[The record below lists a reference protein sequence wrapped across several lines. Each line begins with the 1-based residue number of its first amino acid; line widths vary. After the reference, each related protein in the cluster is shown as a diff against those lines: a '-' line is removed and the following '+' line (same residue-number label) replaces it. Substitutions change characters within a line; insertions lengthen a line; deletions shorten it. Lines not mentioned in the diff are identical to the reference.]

1 MAFKKAGLISKFISK
16 GSFKLNK
23 ISKKIFKLNPILKR
37 EKPLKRHKKTKSIK
51 KPFNKNKSFLKA
63 SVLLIGALGGLP
75 HLRASECRYWSWWS
89 GYHDKI
95 ESGSNS
101 PTHNSYCLFSSTQG
115 SGTYYLNT
123 LTTYS
128 AGGASFTQKFNNGT
142 LNVGGNIRFGGTGVN
157 GVNVG
162 YITGTYD
169 AQTINFNSSRITT
182 GNSLSDGGGAT
193 LNFNATN
200 RITINQASFDN
211 SDAGAQHSYMN
222 FKGSNINVS
231 GSSFTDDTNGGF
243 SFSGNNNNSAIS
255 FNKTKFNQG
264 TYNFTNSANLSFN
277 NSNFNQSTYNFNS
290 LQSTFNN
297 STFNQGTYNFT
308 DNTSFNNDTF
318 NQGTYNFNTSKVS
331 FSGANTL
338 NSSSPFASLKGS
350 VSFGSGAVFNLNQTL
365 NANQTYDILTT
376 NGTIQYGVYQSY
388 LWDLINYKGDKA
400 ISHVEVGNNTYD
412 VTFDINGQD
421 ETLQETFSNKSITTQ
436 FLGDDLQA
444 KAKATYQ
451 QDLNN
456 SQSALSN
463 ATNDNK
469 IASADTGYTNNQNT
483 TIKQDAQNLEHTSQQ
498 IAKDE
503 QALQGD
509 LNKLKQLANSS
520 FNEQAFNQAQS
531 KEQQDEQTLQNE
543 ENTFSSEQEGLEKA
557 LANAK
562 EQQEQ
567 QQAQAT
573 YQQDLNNSQ
582 SALSN
587 ATNDNKIASAD
598 TDYTKNQN
606 TAIKQDAQNLENTSQ
621 QITQDQKDLEQDL
634 DKLQQLANSKTGFN
648 EQAFNQAQSTEQQDE
663 QTLQNEEETF
673 SSEQEG
679 LEKALANAK
688 HTSPTPTKHTAQ
700 NNPPN
705 KVSPPTQNLPTTNV
719 WNGVYNFQNQTY
731 SKKGIYYID
740 PNLSGQS
747 GQSGNTLSTYGYL
760 DWFTL
765 KNKFSVNANNGT
777 LIIGNNTE
785 SANTK
790 GLIWIGD
797 DKGLV
802 YYNTGT
808 FNAANIYL
816 TSNLKTGN
824 GFSGEG
830 ATLNFNATN
839 RITIN
844 QASFDNSDAGAQHSY
859 MNFKGSNINVSGSSF
874 TDDTN
879 GGFSFSGNNNN
890 SAISFN
896 KTKFNQGTYNFT
908 NSANLSFNNSNFNQS
923 TYNFN
928 SLQSTFNNSTF
939 NQGTYNFTDNTSF
952 NNDTFNQG
960 TYNFNTSKV
969 SFSGA
974 NTLNSSSP
982 FASLKGSVSFGS
994 GAVFNLNQTLNANQT
1009 YDILTT
1015 NGTIQYGVYQSYL
1028 WDLINY
1034 KGDKAI
1040 SHVEVGN
1047 NTYDVTFDIN
1057 GQDETLQETF
1067 SNKSITTQFLGDDLQ
1082 AKAKATYQQDLNNS
1096 QSALSNATNDNK
1108 IASADTGYTNNQN
1121 TTIKQDAQ
1129 NLEHTSQQIAKD
1141 EQALQGD
1148 LNKLKQL
1155 ANSSFNEQ
1163 AFNQAQSKE
1172 QQDEQTLQN
1181 EEETFS
1187 SEQEGLE
1194 KALAN
1199 AKPAS
1204 PTPTPTP
1211 TPTPSPTP
1219 NPTPTKHTAPN
1230 KVPPTPPTQNLPTTN
1245 VWNGVYWLQNQ
1256 TYSQKGVYYI
1266 DPNLSGQSGQ
1276 SANTLSTYT
1285 ANLLGR
1291 SFGVN
1296 IQNGTLIIGN
1306 NTESVNDNG
1315 LIWIGHGG
1323 FGYIIGTF
1331 NAANIYLTNN
1341 FKTGEGVSGSDGG
1354 GANITFKASDNITMD
1369 GLNYNDAETVTKMIQ
1384 TGASQHSYA
1393 TFDATNNISV
1403 TNSSFSDMTWGK
1415 FSFNAKNISFSNASF
1430 SGFTNPG
1437 GSSVISANAANSL
1450 SFNNSRL
1457 NGGAVYNLW
1466 ANSLIFNNT
1475 QAVFNV
1481 LYSRGTSNFN
1491 ATTQLLGNTS
1501 FTLSSQS
1508 LLNFNGDTTLQNNA
1522 NITLGN
1528 KSQTAFKNSLTL
1540 DNNSNLSLDNQSVLN
1555 ASGASAF
1562 NNQASL
1568 NIYNGSQATFNS
1580 LFFNGATLSLNAN
1593 SKLNASSA
1601 SFSNNTTI
1609 NLDDSVLSVS
1619 NASSLNANINFQGA
1633 SQATF
1638 GGNTTIDA
1646 ASFNFDS
1653 ASSLSFN
1660 NLTANGALNFNG
1672 YAPSLSKALM
1682 SVSGQFVL
1690 GNNGDINLSDI
1701 NIFDN
1706 ITKSVTYNIL
1716 NAQKGITGISGANG
1730 YEKIL
1735 FYGMKIQNATYS
1747 DNNNIQTWSFIN
1759 PLNSSQI
1766 IQESIKNGD
1775 LTIEVL
1781 NNPNSASNTIF
1792 NIAPELYNYQAS
1804 KQNPTGYSYD
1814 YSDNQAGTY
1823 YLTSNIKGLF
1833 TPKGSQTPQ
1842 TPGTYSPFNQP
1853 LNSLNIYNKGFSS
1866 GNLKTLL
1873 GILSQNSAT
1882 LKEMIETNQLDNITS
1897 INEVLQLLDRIKIT
1911 PAQKQALLETINHL
1925 TDNINQTFSNGNLV
1939 IGATQDHV
1947 TNSTSSIW
1955 FGGNGYSSPCALDS
1969 ATCSSFRNTYLGQLL
1984 GSTSP
1989 YLGYINADFKAKSI
2003 YITGTLGSGN
2013 AFESGGSADIT
2024 FQSANNLVLNKA
2036 NIEAQATDNI
2046 FNLLGQEG
2054 IDKIFNQGN
2063 LANVLSQMAMEK
2075 IKQAGGLGNF
2085 VENALIP
2092 LSKELPSSLQNETLG
2107 QLIGQNNLDNLLNNS
2122 GVMNA
2127 IQNIISKKLSIFG
2140 NFVTPSIIENYLAK
2154 QSLKS
2159 MLDDKGLLN
2168 FIGGYM
2174 DASELS
2180 SILSVILKDITNPP
2194 TSLQKDIGVVANDLL
2209 DEFLGQDVVKKLE
2222 SQGLVSNIINNII
2235 SQGGLSGIYNQGLGS
2250 VLPPSLQNALKEND
2264 LGALLS
2270 PRGLHDFWQK
2280 GYFNFLSN
2288 GYVFVNNSSFSNATG
2303 GSLNFVANKS
2313 IIFNGDNTID
2323 FSKYQGALIFASNGV
2338 SNINITTLNATN
2350 GLSLNAGLNNVSV
2363 QKGEICINLANCP
2376 TTKNSSSTNS
2386 SVTPTNESLSVRA
2399 NNFTFLG
2406 VIASNGAID
2415 LSQVKNNSVIGT
2427 LNLNENATLQA
2438 NNLTIAN
2445 AFNNASNST
2454 ANINGD
2460 FTLNQ
2465 QATLST
2471 NASGLNVMGNFNSYG
2486 DLVFN
2491 LSHSVSHAIINAQGI
2506 ATIMTNYNNPLIQFN
2521 TSSKETGAYTLI
2533 DSAKAIYYGYNDQI
2547 TGGSSLDNYLKLYTL
2562 INING
2567 KHMVMTDNGLTYNGQ
2582 AVSIK
2587 DGGLIVGF
2595 KDSQNQYIYTSILY
2609 NKVKIAVSN
2618 APINN
2623 LQAPTLKQYI
2633 AQIQG
2638 IQGVDSIE
2646 QAGGTQ
2652 AINWLNKIFETKG
2665 SPLFAPYYLESH
2677 STKDLTTIAGDIAN
2691 TLEVIA
2697 NPNFKNDATNILQIN
2712 TYTQQMSRLAKLSD
2726 TSTFAS
2732 ADFHERLEAL
2742 KNKRFADAIPNAMDV
2757 ILKYSQRNRVKN
2769 NVWATGVGGASF
2781 INGGTGTL
2789 YGINVG
2795 YDRFIKGVIVG
2806 GYAAYGYSG
2815 FHANITQSG
2824 SSNVNMGVY
2833 SRAFIKRSE
2842 LTMSLNETW
2851 GYNKTFINSYD
2862 PLLSIINQSYRY
2874 NTWTTDAKINYGYDF
2889 MFKDKSVIF
2898 KPQIGLAYYYIGMSG
2913 LRGIMDDPI
2922 YNQFRANA
2930 DPNKKSVLTINF
2942 ALESRHYFNKN
2953 SYYFV
2958 IADVGR
2964 DLFINSMGD
2973 KMVRFI
2979 GNNTLSYRDGGRYN
2993 TFASIITGG
3002 EIRLFKTFY
3011 VNAGIGARFGLD
3023 YKDINITG
3031 NIGMRYAF

>member
-23 ISKKIFKLNPILKR
+23 ISKKIFKLNQILKR

-51 KPFNKNKSFLKA
+51 KPLNKNKSFLKA
-63 SVLLIGALGGLP
+63 SILLIGALGGLS
-75 HLRASECRYWSWWS
+75 HLRANECRYWSWSSWS
-89 GYHDKI
+89 YQDNI
-95 ESGSNS
+95 ESGPNS

-128 AGGASFTQKFNNGT
+128 AGGASFTQKFNGGT
-142 LNVGGNIRFGGTGVN
+142 LNVGGNIRFGGTGIN
-157 GVNVG
+157 GGDVG
-162 YITGTYD
+162 YITGT
-169 AQTINFNSSRITT
+169 FNAANIYLTSHLTT
-182 GNSLSDGGGAT
+182 GNSYADGGGAT
-193 LNFNATN
+193 LNFNAAN
-200 RITINQASFDN
+200 HITINQASFDN
-211 SDAGAQHSYMN
+211 SDAGTQKSYMN
-222 FKGSNINVS
+222 FKGSNIKVS
-231 GSSFTDDTNGGF
+231 GSSFTDDTDGGF
-243 SFSGNNNNSAIS
+243 NFSGNNNNSAIS
-255 FNKTKFNQG
+255 FNQTNFNQGAYNFSNSTSSSFGNSNFNQGTYHFNSAQSAFNNSNFNQG
-264 TYNFTNSANLSFN
+264 TYNFNNNASFN
-277 NSNFNQSTYNFNS
+277 NN
-290 LQSTFNN
+290 
-297 STFNQGTYNFT
+297 TFNQGTY
-308 DNTSFNNDTF
+308 S
-318 NQGTYNFNTSKVS
+318 FNTSKVS

-350 VSFGSGAVFNLNQTL
+350 VSFGSDAIFNLNQTL
-365 NANQTYDILTT
+365 NNNQTYDILTT
-376 NGTIQYGVYQSY
+376 NGAIQYGVYQSY

-400 ISHVEVGNNTYD
+400 ISHIEVGNNTYD

-421 ETLQETFSNKSITTQ
+421 ETLQETFNNQSIITQ

-444 KAKATYQ
+444 KAQKTYQ
-451 QDLNN
+451 QDLSN
-456 SQSALSN
+456 SQSALKN
-463 ATNDNK
+463 AASDNK
-469 IASADTGYTNNQNT
+469 IANSDTDYTKSSNP
-483 TIKQDAQNLEHTSQQ
+483 TINKDAQGLENTNQQ

-503 QALQGD
+503 QTLQGD
-509 LNKLKQLANSS
+509 LDKLKQLANSPTG
-520 FNEQAFNQAQS
+520 FNEQAFNQAQD

-543 ENTFSSEQEGLEKA
+543 EKTFSSEQEELKQA

-562 EQQEQ
+562 P
-567 QQAQAT
+567 
-573 YQQDLNNSQ
+573 
-582 SALSN
+582 
-587 ATNDNKIASAD
+587 
-598 TDYTKNQN
+598 
-606 TAIKQDAQNLENTSQ
+606 TSP
-621 QITQDQKDLEQDL
+621 TP
-634 DKLQQLANSKTGFN
+634 SPT
-648 EQAFNQAQSTEQQDE
+648 
-663 QTLQNEEETF
+663 
-673 SSEQEG
+673 
-679 LEKALANAK
+679 
-688 HTSPTPTKHTAQ
+688 PTPTKHTAP
-700 NNPPN
+700 NTPPN

-719 WNGVYNFQNQTY
+719 WNGVYNLQNQTY
-731 SKKGIYYID
+731 SK
-740 PNLSGQS
+740 Q
-747 GQSGNTLSTYGYL
+747 
-760 DWFTL
+760 
-765 KNKFSVNANNGT
+765 
-777 LIIGNNTE
+777 
-785 SANTK
+785 
-790 GLIWIGD
+790 
-797 DKGLV
+797 
-802 YYNTGT
+802 
-808 FNAANIYL
+808 
-816 TSNLKTGN
+816 
-824 GFSGEG
+824 
-830 ATLNFNATN
+830 
-839 RITIN
+839 
-844 QASFDNSDAGAQHSY
+844 
-859 MNFKGSNINVSGSSF
+859 
-874 TDDTN
+874 
-879 GGFSFSGNNNN
+879 
-890 SAISFN
+890 
-896 KTKFNQGTYNFT
+896 
-908 NSANLSFNNSNFNQS
+908 
-923 TYNFN
+923 
-928 SLQSTFNNSTF
+928 
-939 NQGTYNFTDNTSF
+939 
-952 NNDTFNQG
+952 
-960 TYNFNTSKV
+960 
-969 SFSGA
+969 
-974 NTLNSSSP
+974 
-982 FASLKGSVSFGS
+982 
-994 GAVFNLNQTLNANQT
+994 
-1009 YDILTT
+1009 
-1015 NGTIQYGVYQSYL
+1015 
-1028 WDLINY
+1028 
-1034 KGDKAI
+1034 
-1040 SHVEVGN
+1040 
-1047 NTYDVTFDIN
+1047 
-1057 GQDETLQETF
+1057 
-1067 SNKSITTQFLGDDLQ
+1067 
-1082 AKAKATYQQDLNNS
+1082 
-1096 QSALSNATNDNK
+1096 
-1108 IASADTGYTNNQN
+1108 
-1121 TTIKQDAQ
+1121 
-1129 NLEHTSQQIAKD
+1129 
-1141 EQALQGD
+1141 
-1148 LNKLKQL
+1148 
-1155 ANSSFNEQ
+1155 
-1163 AFNQAQSKE
+1163 
-1172 QQDEQTLQN
+1172 
-1181 EEETFS
+1181 
-1187 SEQEGLE
+1187 
-1194 KALAN
+1194 
-1199 AKPAS
+1199 
-1204 PTPTPTP
+1204 
-1211 TPTPSPTP
+1211 
-1219 NPTPTKHTAPN
+1219 
-1230 KVPPTPPTQNLPTTN
+1230 
-1245 VWNGVYWLQNQ
+1245 
-1256 TYSQKGVYYI
+1256 GVYYI

-1285 ANLLGR
+1285 ANLFGR

-1306 NTESVNDNG
+1306 DTESVNDNG

-1323 FGYIIGTF
+1323 FGYITGTF
-1331 NAANIYLTNN
+1331 SAANIYLTNN
-1341 FKTGEGVSGSDGG
+1341 FKTGEGVSNSDGG

-1393 TFDATNNISV
+1393 AFDALNNISV

-1415 FSFNAKNISFSNASF
+1415 FSFSAKNISFSNASF

-1450 SFNNSRL
+1450 SFVNSRL

-1491 ATTQLLGNTS
+1491 ATTQLLGNTN

-1528 KSQTAFKNSLTL
+1528 KSQATFKNSLTL

-1555 ASGASAF
+1555 ASGTNAF

-1568 NIYNGSQATFNS
+1568 NIYNGSQAAFNS
-1580 LFFNGATLSLNAN
+1580 LFFSGGTLSLNAS

-1609 NLDDSVLSVS
+1609 NLDDSVLSAS
-1619 NASSLNANINFQGA
+1619 NTSSLNANINFQGA
-1633 SQATF
+1633 SQADF
-1638 GGNTTIDA
+1638 GGNTTIDT

-1672 YAPSLSKALM
+1672 YAPSLAKALM

-1866 GNLKTLL
+1866 ENLKTLL

-1882 LKEMIETNQLDNITS
+1882 LKEMIESNQLDNITN
-1897 INEVLQLLDRIKIT
+1897 INEVLQLLDKIKIT
-1911 PAQKQALLETINHL
+1911 QTQKQALLETINHL

-1939 IGATQDHV
+1939 IGATQDNV

-2003 YITGTLGSGN
+2003 YITGTIGSGN
-2013 AFESGGSADIT
+2013 AFESGGSADVT

-2046 FNLLGQEG
+2046 FNLLGQKG

-2063 LANVLSQMAMEK
+2063 LANVLSQVAMEK

-2085 VENALIP
+2085 IENALSP
-2092 LSKELPSSLQNETLG
+2092 LSKELPASLQDETLG
-2107 QLIGQNNLDNLLNNS
+2107 QLIGQNNLDDLLNNS

-2168 FIGGYM
+2168 FIGGYI

-2180 SILSVILKDITNPP
+2180 SILSVVLKDITNPP
-2194 TSLQKDIGVVANDLL
+2194 ASLQKDIGVVANDLL
-2209 DEFLGQDVVKKLE
+2209 NEFLGQDVVKKLE

-2235 SQGGLSGIYNQGLGS
+2235 SQGGLSGVYNQGLGS

-2264 LGALLS
+2264 LSALLS

-2323 FSKYQGALIFASNGV
+2323 FSKYQGTLIFASNGV

-2363 QKGEICINLANCP
+2363 QKGEICVNLANCP

-2427 LNLNENATLQA
+2427 LNLNENAALQA
-2438 NNLTIAN
+2438 NNLTITN

-2454 ANINGD
+2454 ANINGN

-2491 LSHSVSHAIINAQGI
+2491 LSHSVSHAIINAQGS
-2506 ATIMTNYNNPLIQFN
+2506 ATIMANNNNPLIQFN
-2521 TSSKETGAYTLI
+2521 ASSKEAGTYTLI

-2562 INING
+2562 IDING
-2567 KHMVMTDNGLTYNGQ
+2567 KHMVMADNGLTYNGQ
-2582 AVSIK
+2582 AVNIK
-2587 DGGLIVGF
+2587 DGGLVVGF

-2618 APINN
+2618 DPINN

-2638 IQGVDSIE
+2638 TQSVDSID
-2646 QAGGTQ
+2646 QAGGSQ

-2665 SPLFAPYYLESH
+2665 SPLFAPYYLENH
-2677 STKDLTTIAGDIAN
+2677 SAKDLTTIAGDIAN

-2697 NPNFKNDATNILQIN
+2697 NPDFKNDATNILQIN

-2824 SSNVNMGVY
+2824 SSNVNVGVY

-2862 PLLSIINQSYRY
+2862 PLLSIINQSYKY
-2874 NTWTTDAKINYGYDF
+2874 DTWTTDAKINYGYDF

-2898 KPQIGLAYYYIGMSG
+2898 KPQVGLAYYYIGLSG

>member
-1 MAFKKAGLISKFISK
+1 MAFKKARLISRFISK
-16 GSFKLNK
+16 GSFKLSK
-23 ISKKIFKLNPILKR
+23 ISKKIFKLNQILKR
-37 EKPLKRHKKTKSIK
+37 EKPLKCHKKTKSIK

-63 SVLLIGALGGLP
+63 SVLLIGALGGLS
-75 HLRASECRYWSWWS
+75 HLRANECRYWSWSSW
-89 GYHDKI
+89 GYQDNI
-95 ESGSNS
+95 ESGPNS
-101 PTHNSYCLFSSTQG
+101 PTHNSYCLFSSAQG

-128 AGGASFTQKFNNGT
+128 TGGASFTQKFNGGT
-142 LNVGGNIRFGGTGVN
+142 LNVGGNIRFGGTGIN
-157 GVNVG
+157 GGDVG

-169 AQTINFNSSRITT
+169 AQTINFNSSHLTT
-182 GNSLSDGGGAT
+182 GNSYSDGGGAT
-193 LNFNATN
+193 LNFNAAN
-200 RITINQASFDN
+200 NITINQASFDN
-211 SDAGAQHSYMN
+211 SDAGTQKSYMN
-222 FKGSNINVS
+222 FKGSNIKVS
-231 GSSFTDDTNGGF
+231 GSSFKDDTNGGF
-243 SFSGNNNNSAIS
+243 SFSGNNNNSVIS
-255 FNKTKFNQG
+255 FNQTNFNQG
-264 TYNFTNSANLSFN
+264 TYHFSNSASSSFD
-277 NSNFNQSTYNFNS
+277 NSNFNQGTYHFNS
-290 LQSTFNN
+290 AQSTFNN
-297 STFNQGTYNFT
+297 SN
-308 DNTSFNNDTF
+308 F
-318 NQGTYNFNTSKVS
+318 NQGTYNFNNNASFDNDTFNQGSYSFNTSKVS
-331 FSGANTL
+331 FLGINTL

-350 VSFGSGAVFNLNQTL
+350 VSFNSNAVFNLNQTL
-365 NANQTYDILTT
+365 NSNQTYDILTT
-376 NGTIQYGVYQSY
+376 NGAIQYGVYQSY

-421 ETLQETFSNKSITTQ
+421 ETLQETFNKQSIITQ
-436 FLGDDLQA
+436 FLGDDLQQQA
-444 KAKATYQ
+444 QKTYQ
-451 QDLNN
+451 QDLSN
-456 SQSALSN
+456 SQNALNNVTS
-463 ATNDNK
+463 DNT
-469 IASADTGYTNNQNT
+469 IASNDTSYTQSKNT
-483 TIKQDAQNLEHTSQQ
+483 TVAKDAQGLENTNQKIQQ
-498 IAKDE
+498 DE
-503 QALQGD
+503 QALEKD
-509 LNKLKQLANSS
+509 LAQIKQLANSTTG
-520 FNEQAFNQAQS
+520 FNEQAFNQAQKQEQQDEQTLQNDENAFNTEQDSLNKAIQQAQAQEQEQAQKTYQQDLSNSQSALNNAASDNKIASNDTSYTQS
-531 KEQQDEQTLQNE
+531 KNTTVAKDAQGLEHTNQQIAQDEQALEQDLDKLKQLANSTTGFSEQAFNTVQKQEQQDEQTLQNE
-543 ENTFSSEQEGLEKA
+543 EKTFNNEQEGLKQA
-557 LANAK
+557 IANAK
-562 EQQEQ
+562 P
-567 QQAQAT
+567 
-573 YQQDLNNSQ
+573 
-582 SALSN
+582 
-587 ATNDNKIASAD
+587 
-598 TDYTKNQN
+598 
-606 TAIKQDAQNLENTSQ
+606 TSP
-621 QITQDQKDLEQDL
+621 TP
-634 DKLQQLANSKTGFN
+634 SPT
-648 EQAFNQAQSTEQQDE
+648 
-663 QTLQNEEETF
+663 
-673 SSEQEG
+673 
-679 LEKALANAK
+679 
-688 HTSPTPTKHTAQ
+688 PTPTKHTAP
-700 NNPPN
+700 NTPPN
-705 KVSPPTQNLPTTNV
+705 KVSPTPPTQNLPTTNV
-719 WNGVYNFQNQTY
+719 WNGVYNLQNQTY
-731 SKKGIYYID
+731 SNKGIYYID

-747 GQSGNTLSTYGYL
+747 GQSGNTLSTY
-760 DWFTL
+760 
-765 KNKFSVNANNGT
+765 
-777 LIIGNNTE
+777 
-785 SANTK
+785 
-790 GLIWIGD
+790 
-797 DKGLV
+797 
-802 YYNTGT
+802 
-808 FNAANIYL
+808 
-816 TSNLKTGN
+816 
-824 GFSGEG
+824 
-830 ATLNFNATN
+830 
-839 RITIN
+839 
-844 QASFDNSDAGAQHSY
+844 
-859 MNFKGSNINVSGSSF
+859 
-874 TDDTN
+874 
-879 GGFSFSGNNNN
+879 
-890 SAISFN
+890 
-896 KTKFNQGTYNFT
+896 
-908 NSANLSFNNSNFNQS
+908 
-923 TYNFN
+923 
-928 SLQSTFNNSTF
+928 
-939 NQGTYNFTDNTSF
+939 
-952 NNDTFNQG
+952 
-960 TYNFNTSKV
+960 
-969 SFSGA
+969 
-974 NTLNSSSP
+974 
-982 FASLKGSVSFGS
+982 
-994 GAVFNLNQTLNANQT
+994 
-1009 YDILTT
+1009 
-1015 NGTIQYGVYQSYL
+1015 
-1028 WDLINY
+1028 
-1034 KGDKAI
+1034 
-1040 SHVEVGN
+1040 
-1047 NTYDVTFDIN
+1047 
-1057 GQDETLQETF
+1057 
-1067 SNKSITTQFLGDDLQ
+1067 
-1082 AKAKATYQQDLNNS
+1082 
-1096 QSALSNATNDNK
+1096 
-1108 IASADTGYTNNQN
+1108 
-1121 TTIKQDAQ
+1121 
-1129 NLEHTSQQIAKD
+1129 
-1141 EQALQGD
+1141 
-1148 LNKLKQL
+1148 
-1155 ANSSFNEQ
+1155 
-1163 AFNQAQSKE
+1163 
-1172 QQDEQTLQN
+1172 
-1181 EEETFS
+1181 
-1187 SEQEGLE
+1187 
-1194 KALAN
+1194 
-1199 AKPAS
+1199 
-1204 PTPTPTP
+1204 
-1211 TPTPSPTP
+1211 
-1219 NPTPTKHTAPN
+1219 
-1230 KVPPTPPTQNLPTTN
+1230 
-1245 VWNGVYWLQNQ
+1245 
-1256 TYSQKGVYYI
+1256 
-1266 DPNLSGQSGQ
+1266 
-1276 SANTLSTYT
+1276 T
-1285 ANLLGR
+1285 ANLFGR
-1291 SFGVN
+1291 SFSVN

-1323 FGYIIGTF
+1323 FGYITGTF
-1331 NAANIYLTNN
+1331 NASNIYLTNN
-1341 FKTGEGVSGSDGG
+1341 FKTGEGVSNSDGG

-1393 TFDATNNISV
+1393 TFDALNNISV

-1415 FSFNAKNISFSNASF
+1415 FSFSAKNISFSNASF

-1437 GSSVISANAANSL
+1437 GSSTISANASNSL
-1450 SFNNSRL
+1450 SFVNSRL
-1457 NGGAVYNLW
+1457 NGGAVYNLQ

-1508 LLNFNGDTTLQNNA
+1508 LLNFNGDTTLQDNA

-1528 KSQTAFKNSLTL
+1528 KSQAAFKNSLTL

-1555 ASGASAF
+1555 ANGTSAF

-1568 NIYNGSQATFNS
+1568 NIYNGSQAAFSS
-1580 LFFNGATLSLNAN
+1580 LFFNGGTLSLNAS
-1593 SKLNASSA
+1593 SKLNVSNA

-1609 NLDDSVLSVS
+1609 NLDDSVLSA
-1619 NASSLNANINFQGA
+1619 NNTSSLNANINFQGT
-1633 SQATF
+1633 SQADF
-1638 GGNTTIDA
+1638 GGNTTIDT

-1672 YAPSLSKALM
+1672 YAPSLTKALM

-1690 GNNGDINLSDI
+1690 GSNGDINLSDI

-1792 NIAPELYNYQAS
+1792 NIAPELYNYQVS

-1882 LKEMIETNQLDNITS
+1882 LKEMIESNQLDNITN
-1897 INEVLQLLDRIKIT
+1897 INEVLQLLDKIKIT
-1911 PAQKQALLETINHL
+1911 QTQKQALLETINHL
-1925 TDNINQTFSNGNLV
+1925 TDNINQTFNNGNLI
-1939 IGATQDHV
+1939 IGATQDNV

-1955 FGGNGYSSPCALDS
+1955 FGGNGYSSPCTLDS

-2013 AFESGGSADIT
+2013 AFESGGSADVT

-2046 FNLLGQEG
+2046 FNLLGQKG
-2054 IDKIFNQGN
+2054 IEKIFNQGN
-2063 LANVLSQMAMEK
+2063 LANVLSQVAMEK

-2085 VENALIP
+2085 IENALSP
-2092 LSKELPSSLQNETLG
+2092 LSKELPASLQDETLG
-2107 QLIGQNNLDNLLNNS
+2107 QLIGQNNLDDLLNNS
-2122 GVMNA
+2122 GVMNE

-2168 FIGGYM
+2168 FIGGYI

-2180 SILSVILKDITNPP
+2180 SILSVVLKDITNPP
-2194 TSLQKDIGVVANDLL
+2194 ASLQKDIGVVANDLL
-2209 DEFLGQDVVKKLE
+2209 NEFLGQDVVKKLE
-2222 SQGLVSNIINNII
+2222 SQSLVNNIINNII
-2235 SQGGLSGIYNQGLGS
+2235 SQGGLSGVYNQGLGS

-2363 QKGEICINLANCP
+2363 QKGEICVNLANCP

-2386 SVTPTNESLSVRA
+2386 SVTPTNESLSVRT

-2438 NNLTIAN
+2438 NNLTITN

-2454 ANINGD
+2454 ANINGN

-2491 LSHSVSHAIINAQGI
+2491 ISHSASHAIINAQGA
-2506 ATIMTNYNNPLIQFN
+2506 ATIMANDNNPLIQFN
-2521 TSSKETGAYTLI
+2521 TSSKEVGTYTLI

-2562 INING
+2562 IDING
-2567 KHMVMTDNGLTYNGQ
+2567 KHMVMSDNGLTYNGQ

-2587 DGGLIVGF
+2587 DGGLVVGF

-2618 APINN
+2618 DPINN

-2638 IQGVDSIE
+2638 IQSVDSID
-2646 QAGGTQ
+2646 QVGGNQ

-2677 STKDLTTIAGDIAN
+2677 SAKDLTTIAGDIAN

-2697 NPNFKNDATNILQIN
+2697 NPDFKNDATNILQIN

-2815 FHANITQSG
+2815 FHGNITQSG

-2874 NTWTTDAKINYGYDF
+2874 DTWTTDAKINYGYDF

-2898 KPQIGLAYYYIGMSG
+2898 KPQVGLAYYYIGLSG

>member
-1 MAFKKAGLISKFISK
+1 MAFKKVRLISKFISK

-23 ISKKIFKLNPILKR
+23 ISKKIFKLNQILKC
-37 EKPLKRHKKTKSIK
+37 EKPLKCHKKTKSIK

-75 HLRASECRYWSWWS
+75 HLRANECRYWSWSSWS
-89 GYHDKI
+89 YQDNI
-95 ESGSNS
+95 ESGPNS
-101 PTHNSYCLFSSTQG
+101 PTHNSYCLFSSAQG

-128 AGGASFTQKFNNGT
+128 AGGASFTQKFNGGT
-142 LNVGGNIRFGGTGVN
+142 LNVGGNIRFGGTGIT
-157 GVNVG
+157 GGDVG

-169 AQTINFNSSRITT
+169 AQTINFNSSHLTT
-182 GNSLSDGGGAT
+182 GNSYADGGGAT

-200 RITINQASFDN
+200 NLTINQASFDN
-211 SDAGAQHSYMN
+211 SDAGTQKSYMN
-222 FKGSNINVS
+222 FKGSNIKVS
-231 GSSFTDDTNGGF
+231 GSSFKDDTNGGF
-243 SFSGNNNNSAIS
+243 SFSGNSNNSTIS
-255 FNKTKFNQG
+255 FNQTSFNQG
-264 TYNFTNSANLSFN
+264 TYNFSNSATLSFN
-277 NSNFNQSTYNFNS
+277 HSA
-290 LQSTFNN
+290 
-297 STFNQGTYNFT
+297 FNQGTYNFN
-308 DNTSFNNDTF
+308 DNASFDNDTF

-350 VSFGSGAVFNLNQTL
+350 VSFGSDAIFNLNQTI
-365 NANQTYDILTT
+365 NNNQTYDILTT
-376 NGTIQYGVYQSY
+376 NGAIQYGVYQSY

-400 ISHVEVGNNTYD
+400 ISHVEVGSNTYD

-421 ETLQETFSNKSITTQ
+421 ETLQETFNNQSITTQ
-436 FLGDDLQA
+436 FLGDDLQQQA
-444 KAKATYQ
+444 QKTYQ
-451 QDLNN
+451 QDLSD
-456 SQSALSN
+456 SQSALNNVAS
-463 ATNDNK
+463 DNK
-469 IASADTGYTNNQNT
+469 IANSDTDYTNNKNT
-483 TIKQDAQNLEHTSQQ
+483 SIATDAQNLEHTNQQ
-498 IAKDE
+498 IAQDE
-503 QALQGD
+503 QALEQD
-509 LNKLKQLANSS
+509 LDKLKQLANSTTG
-520 FNEQAFNQAQS
+520 FNEQAFNTAQ
-531 KEQQDEQTLQNE
+531 KQEQQDEQTLQDDE
-543 ENTFSSEQEGLEKA
+543 KTFNAEQEGLKQA
-557 LANAK
+557 IANAK
-562 EQQEQ
+562 P
-567 QQAQAT
+567 
-573 YQQDLNNSQ
+573 
-582 SALSN
+582 
-587 ATNDNKIASAD
+587 
-598 TDYTKNQN
+598 
-606 TAIKQDAQNLENTSQ
+606 TSP
-621 QITQDQKDLEQDL
+621 TP
-634 DKLQQLANSKTGFN
+634 SPT
-648 EQAFNQAQSTEQQDE
+648 
-663 QTLQNEEETF
+663 
-673 SSEQEG
+673 
-679 LEKALANAK
+679 
-688 HTSPTPTKHTAQ
+688 PTPTKHTVP
-700 NNPPN
+700 NTPPN
-705 KVSPPTQNLPTTNV
+705 QVPPTPPTQNSPAESV
-719 WNGVYNFQNQTY
+719 WSGVYWLQNKTY
-731 SKKGIYYID
+731 SNKGVYYID

-747 GQSGNTLSTYGYL
+747 GQSGNTLSTY
-760 DWFTL
+760 
-765 KNKFSVNANNGT
+765 
-777 LIIGNNTE
+777 
-785 SANTK
+785 
-790 GLIWIGD
+790 
-797 DKGLV
+797 
-802 YYNTGT
+802 
-808 FNAANIYL
+808 
-816 TSNLKTGN
+816 
-824 GFSGEG
+824 
-830 ATLNFNATN
+830 
-839 RITIN
+839 
-844 QASFDNSDAGAQHSY
+844 
-859 MNFKGSNINVSGSSF
+859 
-874 TDDTN
+874 
-879 GGFSFSGNNNN
+879 
-890 SAISFN
+890 
-896 KTKFNQGTYNFT
+896 
-908 NSANLSFNNSNFNQS
+908 
-923 TYNFN
+923 
-928 SLQSTFNNSTF
+928 
-939 NQGTYNFTDNTSF
+939 
-952 NNDTFNQG
+952 
-960 TYNFNTSKV
+960 
-969 SFSGA
+969 
-974 NTLNSSSP
+974 
-982 FASLKGSVSFGS
+982 
-994 GAVFNLNQTLNANQT
+994 
-1009 YDILTT
+1009 
-1015 NGTIQYGVYQSYL
+1015 
-1028 WDLINY
+1028 
-1034 KGDKAI
+1034 
-1040 SHVEVGN
+1040 
-1047 NTYDVTFDIN
+1047 
-1057 GQDETLQETF
+1057 
-1067 SNKSITTQFLGDDLQ
+1067 
-1082 AKAKATYQQDLNNS
+1082 
-1096 QSALSNATNDNK
+1096 
-1108 IASADTGYTNNQN
+1108 
-1121 TTIKQDAQ
+1121 
-1129 NLEHTSQQIAKD
+1129 
-1141 EQALQGD
+1141 
-1148 LNKLKQL
+1148 
-1155 ANSSFNEQ
+1155 
-1163 AFNQAQSKE
+1163 
-1172 QQDEQTLQN
+1172 
-1181 EEETFS
+1181 
-1187 SEQEGLE
+1187 
-1194 KALAN
+1194 
-1199 AKPAS
+1199 
-1204 PTPTPTP
+1204 
-1211 TPTPSPTP
+1211 
-1219 NPTPTKHTAPN
+1219 
-1230 KVPPTPPTQNLPTTN
+1230 
-1245 VWNGVYWLQNQ
+1245 
-1256 TYSQKGVYYI
+1256 
-1266 DPNLSGQSGQ
+1266 
-1276 SANTLSTYT
+1276 T
-1285 ANLLGR
+1285 ANLFGR
-1291 SFGVN
+1291 SFSVN

-1306 NTESVNDNG
+1306 NAESVNDNG

-1323 FGYIIGTF
+1323 FGYITGTF

-1341 FKTGEGVSGSDGG
+1341 FKTGEGISNSDGG

-1393 TFDATNNISV
+1393 AFDALNNISV

-1415 FSFNAKNISFSNASF
+1415 FSFSAKNISFSNASF

-1437 GSSVISANAANSL
+1437 GSSTISANASNSL
-1450 SFNNSRL
+1450 SFINSRL
-1457 NGGAVYNLW
+1457 NGGAIYNLW

-1491 ATTQLLGNTS
+1491 ATTQLLGNTN
-1501 FTLSSQS
+1501 FTLSSQN

-1528 KSQTAFKNSLTL
+1528 KSQAAFKNSLTL

-1555 ASGASAF
+1555 ANGSSAF

-1580 LFFNGATLSLNAN
+1580 LFFNGGTLSLNAS

-1609 NLDDSVLSVS
+1609 NLDDSVLSAS
-1619 NASSLNANINFQGA
+1619 NTSSLNANINFQGA
-1633 SQATF
+1633 SQADF
-1638 GGNTTIDA
+1638 GGNTTIDT

-1672 YAPSLSKALM
+1672 YAPSLTKALM

-1735 FYGMKIQNATYS
+1735 FYGIKIQNATYS
-1747 DNNNIQTWSFIN
+1747 GNNNIQTWSFIN

-1842 TPGTYSPFNQP
+1842 APGTYSPFNQP

-1866 GNLKTLL
+1866 ENLKTLL

-1882 LKEMIETNQLDNITS
+1882 LKEMIESNQLDNITN
-1897 INEVLQLLDRIKIT
+1897 INEVLQLLDKIKIT
-1911 PAQKQALLETINHL
+1911 QTQKQALLETINHL
-1925 TDNINQTFSNGNLV
+1925 TNNINQTFNNGNLI
-1939 IGATQDHV
+1939 IGATQDNV

-2003 YITGTLGSGN
+2003 YITGTIGSGN
-2013 AFESGGSADIT
+2013 AFESGGSADVT
-2024 FQSANNLVLNKA
+2024 FQSTNNLVLNKA

-2063 LANVLSQMAMEK
+2063 LANVLSQVAMEK

-2085 VENALIP
+2085 VENALSP
-2092 LSKELPSSLQNETLG
+2092 LSKELPTSLQNETLG

-2168 FIGGYM
+2168 FIGGYI
-2174 DASELS
+2174 DASEIS

-2194 TSLQKDIGVVANDLL
+2194 TSLQKNIGVVANDLL
-2209 DEFLGQDVVKKLE
+2209 NEFLGQDVVKKLE
-2222 SQGLVSNIINNII
+2222 SQGLVNNIINNII
-2235 SQGGLSGIYNQGLGS
+2235 SQGGLSGVYNQGLGS

-2323 FSKYQGALIFASNGV
+2323 FSKYQGALIFASNDV

-2350 GLSLNAGLNNVSV
+2350 GLSLNAGSNSVSV
-2363 QKGEICINLANCP
+2363 QKGEICVNLTNCP

-2438 NNLTIAN
+2438 NNLTITN

-2454 ANINGD
+2454 ANINGN

-2491 LSHSVSHAIINAQGI
+2491 ISHSASHAIINAQGS
-2506 ATIMTNYNNPLIQFN
+2506 ATIMANNNNPLIQFN
-2521 TSSKETGAYTLI
+2521 TSSKETGTYTLI

-2562 INING
+2562 IDING
-2567 KHMVMTDNGLTYNGQ
+2567 KHMVMTGNGLTYNGQ
-2582 AVSIK
+2582 AVNIK
-2587 DGGLIVGF
+2587 DGGLVVGF

-2618 APINN
+2618 DPINN

-2633 AQIQG
+2633 AQVQG
-2638 IQGVDSIE
+2638 VQSVDSID
-2646 QAGGTQ
+2646 QAGGSQ

-2677 STKDLTTIAGDIAN
+2677 SAKDLTTIAGDIAN

-2874 NTWTTDAKINYGYDF
+2874 DTWTTDAKINYGYDF

-2898 KPQIGLAYYYIGMSG
+2898 KPQIGLAYYYIGLSG

>member
-1 MAFKKAGLISKFISK
+1 MAFEKAGLISKFILK

-23 ISKKIFKLNPILKR
+23 ISKKIFKLNLILKR
-37 EKPLKRHKKTKSIK
+37 EKPLSHKKTKSVK

-63 SVLLIGALGGLP
+63 SVLLIGALGGLS
-75 HLRASECRYWSWWS
+75 HLRASECRYWSWSSW
-89 GYHDKI
+89 GYHDNI

-101 PTHNSYCLFSSTQG
+101 PTHNSYCLFSSAQG

-157 GVNVG
+157 EGNLG

-182 GNSLSDGGGAT
+182 GNSFSTGGGAT

-200 RITINQASFDN
+200 HITINQASFDN
-211 SDAGAQHSYMN
+211 SDAGTQHSYMN
-222 FKGSNINVS
+222 FSGSNINVS
-231 GSSFTDDTNGGF
+231 ASSFTDDTNGGF
-243 SFSGNNNNSAIS
+243 SFSGNGTNSNLS
-255 FNKTKFNQG
+255 FNKTSFNQG
-264 TYNFTNSANLSFN
+264 TYKFTNSANLNFN
-277 NSNFNQSTYNFNS
+277 NSA
-290 LQSTFNN
+290 
-297 STFNQGTYNFT
+297 FNQGTYNFT
-308 DNTSFNNDTF
+308 DNASFNNDTF
-318 NQGTYNFNTSKVS
+318 NQGTYNFNASKVS

-350 VSFGSGAVFNLNQTL
+350 VSFGSGAIFNLNQTL
-365 NANQTYDILTT
+365 NSNQTYDILTT
-376 NGTIQYGVYQSY
+376 NKTIQYGVYQSY

-400 ISHVEVGNNTYD
+400 ISHVEVGSNTYD

-421 ETLQETFSNKSITTQ
+421 ETLQETFNNQSITTQ

-444 KAKATYQ
+444 KAQATYQ
-451 QDLNN
+451 QDLSN
-456 SQSALSN
+456 SQTALNN
-463 ATNDNK
+463 ATSDNK
-469 IASADTGYTNNQNT
+469 IASSDTSYTNNQNT
-483 TIKQDAQNLEHTSQQ
+483 TIKKDAQSLENTSQQ
-498 IAKDE
+498 IAQDQKDLE
-503 QALQGD
+503 QD
-509 LNKLKQLANSS
+509 LDNLKQLANSTTG
-520 FNEQAFNQAQS
+520 FNQQAFKNAQS
-531 KEQQDEQTLQNE
+531 TEQQDLQTLQENE
-543 ENTFSSEQEGLEKA
+543 KTFSSEQEGLEKA
-557 LANAK
+557 IANAK
-562 EQQEQ
+562 P
-567 QQAQAT
+567 
-573 YQQDLNNSQ
+573 
-582 SALSN
+582 
-587 ATNDNKIASAD
+587 
-598 TDYTKNQN
+598 
-606 TAIKQDAQNLENTSQ
+606 TSP
-621 QITQDQKDLEQDL
+621 TP
-634 DKLQQLANSKTGFN
+634 SPT
-648 EQAFNQAQSTEQQDE
+648 
-663 QTLQNEEETF
+663 
-673 SSEQEG
+673 
-679 LEKALANAK
+679 
-688 HTSPTPTKHTAQ
+688 PTPTKHTVP
-700 NNPPN
+700 NTPPN
-705 KVSPPTQNLPTTNV
+705 KVPPTPPTQNLPATNV
-719 WNGVYNFQNQTY
+719 WSGVYWLQNQTY
-731 SKKGIYYID
+731 SKQGVYYID

-747 GQSGNTLSTYGYL
+747 GQSGNTLSTY
-760 DWFTL
+760 
-765 KNKFSVNANNGT
+765 
-777 LIIGNNTE
+777 
-785 SANTK
+785 
-790 GLIWIGD
+790 
-797 DKGLV
+797 
-802 YYNTGT
+802 
-808 FNAANIYL
+808 
-816 TSNLKTGN
+816 
-824 GFSGEG
+824 
-830 ATLNFNATN
+830 
-839 RITIN
+839 
-844 QASFDNSDAGAQHSY
+844 
-859 MNFKGSNINVSGSSF
+859 
-874 TDDTN
+874 
-879 GGFSFSGNNNN
+879 
-890 SAISFN
+890 
-896 KTKFNQGTYNFT
+896 
-908 NSANLSFNNSNFNQS
+908 
-923 TYNFN
+923 
-928 SLQSTFNNSTF
+928 
-939 NQGTYNFTDNTSF
+939 
-952 NNDTFNQG
+952 
-960 TYNFNTSKV
+960 
-969 SFSGA
+969 
-974 NTLNSSSP
+974 
-982 FASLKGSVSFGS
+982 
-994 GAVFNLNQTLNANQT
+994 
-1009 YDILTT
+1009 
-1015 NGTIQYGVYQSYL
+1015 
-1028 WDLINY
+1028 
-1034 KGDKAI
+1034 
-1040 SHVEVGN
+1040 
-1047 NTYDVTFDIN
+1047 
-1057 GQDETLQETF
+1057 
-1067 SNKSITTQFLGDDLQ
+1067 
-1082 AKAKATYQQDLNNS
+1082 
-1096 QSALSNATNDNK
+1096 
-1108 IASADTGYTNNQN
+1108 
-1121 TTIKQDAQ
+1121 
-1129 NLEHTSQQIAKD
+1129 
-1141 EQALQGD
+1141 
-1148 LNKLKQL
+1148 
-1155 ANSSFNEQ
+1155 
-1163 AFNQAQSKE
+1163 
-1172 QQDEQTLQN
+1172 
-1181 EEETFS
+1181 
-1187 SEQEGLE
+1187 
-1194 KALAN
+1194 
-1199 AKPAS
+1199 
-1204 PTPTPTP
+1204 
-1211 TPTPSPTP
+1211 
-1219 NPTPTKHTAPN
+1219 
-1230 KVPPTPPTQNLPTTN
+1230 
-1245 VWNGVYWLQNQ
+1245 
-1256 TYSQKGVYYI
+1256 
-1266 DPNLSGQSGQ
+1266 
-1276 SANTLSTYT
+1276 T
-1285 ANLLGR
+1285 ANLFGR

-1323 FGYIIGTF
+1323 FGYITGTF
-1331 NAANIYLTNN
+1331 NAADIYLTNN

-1354 GANITFKASDNITMD
+1354 GSNITFKASDNITMD

-1393 TFDATNNISV
+1393 AFDATNNISV

-1415 FSFNAKNISFSNASF
+1415 FSFSAKNISFSNASF

-1437 GSSVISANAANSL
+1437 GSSMISANAANSL
-1450 SFNNSRL
+1450 SFINSRL
-1457 NGGAVYNLW
+1457 NGGAIYNLQ

-1491 ATTQLLGNTS
+1491 ATTQLLGNTN

-1528 KSQTAFKNSLTL
+1528 KSQAAFKNSLTL

-1555 ASGASAF
+1555 ANNTSAF

-1568 NIYNGSQATFNS
+1568 NIYNGSQATFKS
-1580 LFFNGATLSLNAN
+1580 LFFNGGTLSLNAS
-1593 SKLNASSA
+1593 SKLNASNA

-1609 NLDDSVLSVS
+1609 NLDDSVLSAS
-1619 NASSLNANINFQGA
+1619 NTSSLNANINFQGA
-1633 SQATF
+1633 SQADF

-1653 ASSLSFN
+1653 ASSLGFN

-1716 NAQKGITGISGANG
+1716 NAQKGIIGISGANG

-1882 LKEMIETNQLDNITS
+1882 LKEMIESNQLDNITS
-1897 INEVLQLLDRIKIT
+1897 INEVLQLLDKIKIT
-1911 PAQKQALLETINHL
+1911 PAQKQAFLETINHL
-1925 TDNINQTFSNGNLV
+1925 TDNINQTFSNGNLI
-1939 IGATQDHV
+1939 IGATQDNV

-2013 AFESGGSADIT
+2013 AFESGGSADVT

-2063 LANVLSQMAMEK
+2063 LANVLSQVAMEK

-2085 VENALIP
+2085 VENALSP
-2092 LSKELPSSLQNETLG
+2092 LSKELPTSLQNETLG

-2122 GVMNA
+2122 GVMNE

-2168 FIGGYM
+2168 FIGGHI

-2209 DEFLGQDVVKKLE
+2209 NEFLGQDVVKKLE
-2222 SQGLVSNIINNII
+2222 GQGLVSNIINNII
-2235 SQGGLSGIYNQGLGS
+2235 SQGGLSGVYNQGLGS
-2250 VLPPSLQNALKEND
+2250 VLPLSLQNALKEND

-2323 FSKYQGALIFASNGV
+2323 FSKYQGTLIFASNGV

-2399 NNFTFLG
+2399 NDFTFLG
-2406 VIASNGAID
+2406 TIASNGAID

-2438 NNLTIAN
+2438 NNLTITN
-2445 AFNNASNST
+2445 AFNNASNSI
-2454 ANINGD
+2454 ANINGN

-2491 LSHSVSHAIINAQGI
+2491 LSHSASHAIISAQGT
-2506 ATIMTNYNNPLIQFN
+2506 ATIMANNNNPLIQFN

-2547 TGGSSLDNYLKLYTL
+2547 TGGNSLADYLKLYTL
-2562 INING
+2562 IDING
-2567 KHMVMTDNGLTYNGQ
+2567 KRMVMSNNGLTYNGQ
-2582 AVSIK
+2582 AVNIK
-2587 DGGLIVGF
+2587 DGGLVVGF

-2618 APINN
+2618 DPINN

-2638 IQGVDSIE
+2638 TQGVDSID
-2646 QAGGTQ
+2646 QAGGAQ

-2697 NPNFKNDATNILQIN
+2697 NPDFKNDATNILQIN

-2789 YGINVG
+2789 YGINIG

-2862 PLLSIINQSYRY
+2862 PLLSIINQSYKY
-2874 NTWTTDAKINYGYDF
+2874 DTWTTDAKINYGYDF

-2898 KPQIGLAYYYIGMSG
+2898 KPQIGLAYYYIGLSG

-3002 EIRLFKTFY
+3002 ELRLFKTFY

>member
-1 MAFKKAGLISKFISK
+1 MALKKARLISRFISK
-16 GSFKLNK
+16 GSFKLSK
-23 ISKKIFKLNPILKR
+23 ISKKIFKLNQILKR
-37 EKPLKRHKKTKSIK
+37 EKPLKCHKKALKPIK
-51 KPFNKNKSFLKA
+51 KLSNRNKSFLKA
-63 SVLLIGALGGLP
+63 SVLLIGALGGLS
-75 HLRASECRYWSWWS
+75 HLRANECRYWSWSSWS
-89 GYHDKI
+89 YQDNI
-95 ESGSNS
+95 ESGPNS
-101 PTHNSYCLFSSTQG
+101 PTHNSYCLFSSAQG

-128 AGGASFTQKFNNGT
+128 TGGASFTQKFNGGT
-142 LNVGGNIRFGGTGVN
+142 LDIGGNIRFGGTGIN
-157 GVNVG
+157 GGDVG

-169 AQTINFNSSRITT
+169 AANIYLTSHLKT
-182 GNSLSDGGGAT
+182 GNSYADGGGAT

-200 RITINQASFDN
+200 NITINQASLDN
-211 SDAGAQHSYMN
+211 SHAGTQKSYMN
-222 FKGSNINVS
+222 FKGSNIKVS

-243 SFSGNNNNSAIS
+243 SFSGSSNNSAIS
-255 FNKTKFNQG
+255 FNQTSFNQG
-264 TYNFTNSANLSFN
+264 TYTFSNSTTLSFN
-277 NSNFNQSTYNFNS
+277 NSNFNQGTYHFSNS
-290 LQSTFNN
+290 ASSSFDN
-297 STFNQGTYNFT
+297 SNFNQGTYDFN
-308 DNTSFNNDTF
+308 NNASFNNDTF
-318 NQGTYNFNTSKVS
+318 NQGTYHFNTSKVS
-331 FSGANTL
+331 FSGINTL

-350 VSFGSGAVFNLNQTL
+350 VSFNSNAIFNLNQTL
-365 NANQTYDILTT
+365 NNDQTYDILTT
-376 NGTIQYGVYQSY
+376 NGAIQYGVYQSY

-400 ISHVEVGNNTYD
+400 ISHVGVGNNTYD

-421 ETLQETFSNKSITTQ
+421 ETLQETFNNQSIITQ
-436 FLGDDLQA
+436 FLGDDLQQQA
-444 KAKATYQ
+444 QQTYQ
-451 QDLNN
+451 QDLSD
-456 SQSALSN
+456 SQSALNN
-463 ATNDNK
+463 AASDNK
-469 IASADTGYTNNQNT
+469 IANSDTDYTKNKNT
-483 TIKQDAQNLEHTSQQ
+483 AIATDAQNLENTNQQ
-498 IAKDE
+498 IAQDE

-509 LNKLKQLANSS
+509 LDKLKQLANSPTG
-520 FNEQAFNQAQS
+520 FNEQAFTQAQS
-531 KEQQDEQTLQNE
+531 KEQQDEQTLQND
-543 ENTFSSEQEGLEKA
+543 ENAFNTEQEGLKQA
-557 LANAK
+557 IANAK
-562 EQQEQ
+562 P
-567 QQAQAT
+567 
-573 YQQDLNNSQ
+573 
-582 SALSN
+582 
-587 ATNDNKIASAD
+587 
-598 TDYTKNQN
+598 
-606 TAIKQDAQNLENTSQ
+606 TSP
-621 QITQDQKDLEQDL
+621 TP
-634 DKLQQLANSKTGFN
+634 SPT
-648 EQAFNQAQSTEQQDE
+648 
-663 QTLQNEEETF
+663 
-673 SSEQEG
+673 
-679 LEKALANAK
+679 
-688 HTSPTPTKHTAQ
+688 PTPTKHTAP
-700 NNPPN
+700 NTPPN
-705 KVSPPTQNLPTTNV
+705 KVSPTPTPPTQNLPTTNV
-719 WNGVYNFQNQTY
+719 WNGVYNLQNQTY
-731 SKKGIYYID
+731 SNKGVYYID

-747 GQSGNTLSTYGYL
+747 GQSGNTLSTY
-760 DWFTL
+760 
-765 KNKFSVNANNGT
+765 
-777 LIIGNNTE
+777 
-785 SANTK
+785 
-790 GLIWIGD
+790 
-797 DKGLV
+797 
-802 YYNTGT
+802 
-808 FNAANIYL
+808 
-816 TSNLKTGN
+816 
-824 GFSGEG
+824 
-830 ATLNFNATN
+830 
-839 RITIN
+839 
-844 QASFDNSDAGAQHSY
+844 
-859 MNFKGSNINVSGSSF
+859 
-874 TDDTN
+874 
-879 GGFSFSGNNNN
+879 
-890 SAISFN
+890 
-896 KTKFNQGTYNFT
+896 
-908 NSANLSFNNSNFNQS
+908 
-923 TYNFN
+923 
-928 SLQSTFNNSTF
+928 
-939 NQGTYNFTDNTSF
+939 
-952 NNDTFNQG
+952 
-960 TYNFNTSKV
+960 
-969 SFSGA
+969 
-974 NTLNSSSP
+974 
-982 FASLKGSVSFGS
+982 
-994 GAVFNLNQTLNANQT
+994 
-1009 YDILTT
+1009 
-1015 NGTIQYGVYQSYL
+1015 
-1028 WDLINY
+1028 
-1034 KGDKAI
+1034 
-1040 SHVEVGN
+1040 
-1047 NTYDVTFDIN
+1047 
-1057 GQDETLQETF
+1057 
-1067 SNKSITTQFLGDDLQ
+1067 
-1082 AKAKATYQQDLNNS
+1082 
-1096 QSALSNATNDNK
+1096 
-1108 IASADTGYTNNQN
+1108 
-1121 TTIKQDAQ
+1121 
-1129 NLEHTSQQIAKD
+1129 
-1141 EQALQGD
+1141 
-1148 LNKLKQL
+1148 
-1155 ANSSFNEQ
+1155 
-1163 AFNQAQSKE
+1163 
-1172 QQDEQTLQN
+1172 
-1181 EEETFS
+1181 
-1187 SEQEGLE
+1187 
-1194 KALAN
+1194 
-1199 AKPAS
+1199 
-1204 PTPTPTP
+1204 
-1211 TPTPSPTP
+1211 
-1219 NPTPTKHTAPN
+1219 
-1230 KVPPTPPTQNLPTTN
+1230 
-1245 VWNGVYWLQNQ
+1245 
-1256 TYSQKGVYYI
+1256 
-1266 DPNLSGQSGQ
+1266 
-1276 SANTLSTYT
+1276 T
-1285 ANLLGR
+1285 ANLFGR

-1323 FGYIIGTF
+1323 FGYITGTF
-1331 NAANIYLTNN
+1331 SAANIYLTNN
-1341 FKTGEGVSGSDGG
+1341 FKTGEGVSNSDGG

-1393 TFDATNNISV
+1393 TFDALNNISV

-1415 FSFNAKNISFSNASF
+1415 FSFTAKNISFSNASF

-1437 GSSVISANAANSL
+1437 GSSVISANASNSL
-1450 SFNNSRL
+1450 SFINSRL
-1457 NGGAVYNLW
+1457 NGGAIYNLQ

-1528 KSQTAFKNSLTL
+1528 KSQAAFKNSLTL

-1555 ASGASAF
+1555 ANNTSAF

-1580 LFFNGATLSLNAN
+1580 LFFNGGTLSLNAS

-1609 NLDDSVLSVS
+1609 NLDDSVLSANNTS
-1619 NASSLNANINFQGA
+1619 ALNANINFQGA
-1633 SQATF
+1633 SQADF
-1638 GGNTTIDA
+1638 GGNTTIDT

-1672 YAPSLSKALM
+1672 YAPSLTKALM

-1842 TPGTYSPFNQP
+1842 APGTYSPFNQP
-1853 LNSLNIYNKGFSS
+1853 LSSLNIYNKGFSS
-1866 GNLKTLL
+1866 ENLKTLL
-1873 GILSQNSAT
+1873 GILSQNSAA
-1882 LKEMIETNQLDNITS
+1882 LKEMIESNQLDNITN
-1897 INEVLQLLDRIKIT
+1897 INEVLQLLDKIKIT
-1911 PAQKQALLETINHL
+1911 QAQKQALLETINHL

-1939 IGATQDHV
+1939 IGTTQDNV

-2013 AFESGGSADIT
+2013 AFESGGSADVT

-2046 FNLLGQEG
+2046 FNLLGQKG

-2063 LANVLSQMAMEK
+2063 LANILSQVAMEK

-2085 VENALIP
+2085 IENALSP
-2092 LSKELPSSLQNETLG
+2092 LSKELPASLQNETLG
-2107 QLIGQNNLDNLLNNS
+2107 QLIGQNNLDDLLNNS
-2122 GVMNA
+2122 GVMNE

-2168 FIGGYM
+2168 FIGGYI

-2180 SILSVILKDITNPP
+2180 SILSVVLKDITNPP
-2194 TSLQKDIGVVANDLL
+2194 TNLQKDIGVVANDLL
-2209 DEFLGQDVVKKLE
+2209 NEFLGQDVVKKLE
-2222 SQGLVSNIINNII
+2222 SQGLVNNIINNII
-2235 SQGGLSGIYNQGLGS
+2235 SQGGLSGVYNQGLGS

-2288 GYVFVNNSSFSNATG
+2288 GYIFVNNSSFSNATG
-2303 GSLNFVANKS
+2303 GSLNFIANKS

-2323 FSKYQGALIFASNGV
+2323 FSKYQGALIFASNDV

-2363 QKGEICINLANCP
+2363 QKGEICVNLANCP

-2406 VIASNGAID
+2406 VIASNGTID
-2415 LSQVKNNSVIGT
+2415 LSQVTNNSVIGT

-2454 ANINGD
+2454 ANINGN

-2491 LSHSVSHAIINAQGI
+2491 LSHSASHAIINAQGS
-2506 ATIMTNYNNPLIQFN
+2506 ATIMANDNNPLIQFN
-2521 TSSKETGAYTLI
+2521 TSSKETGTYTLI
-2533 DSAKAIYYGYNDQI
+2533 DSAKAIYYGYNNQI
-2547 TGGSSLDNYLKLYTL
+2547 TGGSSLDNYLKLYAF
-2562 INING
+2562 IDING

-2582 AVSIK
+2582 AVSVK
-2587 DGGLIVGF
+2587 DGGLVVGF

-2618 APINN
+2618 DPINN

-2638 IQGVDSIE
+2638 VQSVDSID
-2646 QAGGTQ
+2646 QVGGSQ

-2697 NPNFKNDATNILQIN
+2697 NPDFKNDATNILQIN

-2726 TSTFAS
+2726 TSTFARS
-2732 ADFHERLEAL
+2732 DFLERLEAL

-2815 FHANITQSG
+2815 FHGNITQSG

-2874 NTWTTDAKINYGYDF
+2874 DTWTTDAKINYGYDF

-2898 KPQIGLAYYYIGMSG
+2898 KPQVGLAYYYIGLSG

>member
-1 MAFKKAGLISKFISK
+1 MAFKKARLISKFISK
-16 GSFKLNK
+16 GFFKLNK
-23 ISKKIFKLNPILKR
+23 ISKKIFKLNQILKR

-51 KPFNKNKSFLKA
+51 KLSNRNKSFLKV
-63 SVLLIGALGGLP
+63 SVLLIGALGGLS
-75 HLRASECRYWSWWS
+75 HLRANECRYWSWSSWS
-89 GYHDKI
+89 YQDNI
-95 ESGSNS
+95 ESGPNS
-101 PTHNSYCLFSSTQG
+101 PTHNSYCLFSSAQG

-128 AGGASFTQKFNNGT
+128 AGGASFTQKFNGGT
-142 LNVGGNIRFGGTGVN
+142 LNVGGNIRFGGTSIN
-157 GVNVG
+157 GGDLG

-169 AQTINFNSSRITT
+169 AQTINFNSSHITT
-182 GNSLSDGGGAT
+182 GNSYADGGGAT

-200 RITINQASFDN
+200 NLTINQASFDN
-211 SDAGAQHSYMN
+211 SDAGTQKSYMN
-222 FKGSNINVS
+222 FKGSNIKVS
-231 GSSFTDDTNGGF
+231 GSSFTDDTDGGF

-255 FNKTKFNQG
+255 FNQTNFNQG
-264 TYNFTNSANLSFN
+264 TYNFSNSASSSFG
-277 NSNFNQSTYNFNS
+277 NSNFNQGTYHFNS
-290 LQSTFNN
+290 AQSTFEN
-297 STFNQGTYNFT
+297 SN
-308 DNTSFNNDTF
+308 F
-318 NQGTYNFNTSKVS
+318 NQGTYNFNDNTSFDNDTFNQGIYSFNTNKVS
-331 FSGANTL
+331 FSGTNTL

-350 VSFGSGAVFNLNQTL
+350 VSFGSDAIFNLNQTL
-365 NANQTYDILTT
+365 NSNQTYDILTT
-376 NGTIQYGVYQSY
+376 NGAIQYGVYQSY

-421 ETLQETFSNKSITTQ
+421 ETLQETFNKQSIITQ
-436 FLGDDLQA
+436 FLGDDLQQQA
-444 KAKATYQ
+444 QQTYQ
-451 QDLNN
+451 EDVAN
-456 SQSALSN
+456 SQNALN
-463 ATNDNK
+463 GATSDK
-469 IASADTGYTNNQNT
+469 TIASNDTSYTQSKNT
-483 TIKQDAQNLEHTSQQ
+483 TIATDAQGLEHTNQKIQQ
-498 IAKDE
+498 DE
-503 QALQGD
+503 QALEKD
-509 LNKLKQLANSS
+509 LAQIKQLANSTTGFS
-520 FNEQAFNQAQS
+520 EQAFNQAQ
-531 KEQQDEQTLQNE
+531 KQEQQDEQTLQNDE
-543 ENTFSSEQEGLEKA
+543 KTFNAEQDSLNKA
-557 LANAK
+557 I
-562 EQQEQ
+562 
-567 QQAQAT
+567 QQAQAQAQEQKQEQAQAQKT
-573 YQQDLNNSQ
+573 YQEDVANSQNALNNVTS
-582 SALSN
+582 
-587 ATNDNKIASAD
+587 DNTIASND
-598 TDYTKNQN
+598 TSYTQSKNP
-606 TAIKQDAQNLENTSQ
+606 TIAKDAQGLENTNQ
-621 QITQDQKDLEQDL
+621 QIAQDEQALEQDL
-634 DKLQQLANSKTGFN
+634 DKLKQLANSTTGFN
-648 EQAFNQAQSTEQQDE
+648 EQAFNQDQKQEQQDE
-663 QTLQNEEETF
+663 QTLQNDEKTF
-673 SSEQEG
+673 NAEQEG
-679 LEKALANAK
+679 LK
-688 HTSPTPTKHTAQ
+688 
-700 NNPPN
+700 
-705 KVSPPTQNLPTTNV
+705 
-719 WNGVYNFQNQTY
+719 
-731 SKKGIYYID
+731 
-740 PNLSGQS
+740 
-747 GQSGNTLSTYGYL
+747 
-760 DWFTL
+760 
-765 KNKFSVNANNGT
+765 
-777 LIIGNNTE
+777 
-785 SANTK
+785 
-790 GLIWIGD
+790 
-797 DKGLV
+797 
-802 YYNTGT
+802 
-808 FNAANIYL
+808 
-816 TSNLKTGN
+816 
-824 GFSGEG
+824 
-830 ATLNFNATN
+830 
-839 RITIN
+839 
-844 QASFDNSDAGAQHSY
+844 QA
-859 MNFKGSNINVSGSSF
+859 I
-874 TDDTN
+874 
-879 GGFSFSGNNNN
+879 
-890 SAISFN
+890 
-896 KTKFNQGTYNFT
+896 
-908 NSANLSFNNSNFNQS
+908 
-923 TYNFN
+923 
-928 SLQSTFNNSTF
+928 
-939 NQGTYNFTDNTSF
+939 
-952 NNDTFNQG
+952 
-960 TYNFNTSKV
+960 
-969 SFSGA
+969 
-974 NTLNSSSP
+974 
-982 FASLKGSVSFGS
+982 
-994 GAVFNLNQTLNANQT
+994 
-1009 YDILTT
+1009 
-1015 NGTIQYGVYQSYL
+1015 
-1028 WDLINY
+1028 
-1034 KGDKAI
+1034 
-1040 SHVEVGN
+1040 
-1047 NTYDVTFDIN
+1047 
-1057 GQDETLQETF
+1057 
-1067 SNKSITTQFLGDDLQ
+1067 
-1082 AKAKATYQQDLNNS
+1082 
-1096 QSALSNATNDNK
+1096 
-1108 IASADTGYTNNQN
+1108 
-1121 TTIKQDAQ
+1121 
-1129 NLEHTSQQIAKD
+1129 
-1141 EQALQGD
+1141 
-1148 LNKLKQL
+1148 
-1155 ANSSFNEQ
+1155 
-1163 AFNQAQSKE
+1163 
-1172 QQDEQTLQN
+1172 
-1181 EEETFS
+1181 
-1187 SEQEGLE
+1187 
-1194 KALAN
+1194 AN

-1204 PTPTPTP
+1204 PTP
-1211 TPTPSPTP
+1211 SPT
-1219 NPTPTKHTAPN
+1219 PTPTKHTAPNTPPN

-1245 VWNGVYWLQNQ
+1245 VWNGVYNLQNQ
-1256 TYSQKGVYYI
+1256 TYSNKGVYYI

-1276 SANTLSTYT
+1276 SGNTLSTYT
-1285 ANLLGR
+1285 ANLFGR

-1323 FGYIIGTF
+1323 FGYITGTF
-1331 NAANIYLTNN
+1331 SAANIYLTNN
-1341 FKTGEGVSGSDGG
+1341 FKTGEGVSNSDGG

-1393 TFDATNNISV
+1393 TFDALNNISV

-1415 FSFNAKNISFSNASF
+1415 FSFSAKNISFSNASF

-1437 GSSVISANAANSL
+1437 GSSVISANATNSL
-1450 SFNNSRL
+1450 SFINSRL
-1457 NGGAVYNLW
+1457 NGGAIYNLQ

-1528 KSQTAFKNSLTL
+1528 KSQAAFKNSLTL

-1568 NIYNGSQATFNS
+1568 NIYNGSQAAFSS
-1580 LFFNGATLSLNAN
+1580 LFFNGGTLSLNAG
-1593 SKLNASSA
+1593 SKLNASNA

-1609 NLDDSVLSVS
+1609 NLDDSVLSAS
-1619 NASSLNANINFQGA
+1619 NTSSLNANINFQGA
-1633 SQATF
+1633 SQADF
-1638 GGNTTIDA
+1638 GGNTTIDT

-1653 ASSLSFN
+1653 ASSLNFN
-1660 NLTANGALNFNG
+1660 NLTANGVLNFNG
-1672 YAPSLSKALM
+1672 YTPSLAKALM

-1775 LTIEVL
+1775 LTIEVS

-1842 TPGTYSPFNQP
+1842 APGTYSPFNQP

-1866 GNLKTLL
+1866 ENLKTLL
-1873 GILSQNSAT
+1873 GILSQNSAA
-1882 LKEMIETNQLDNITS
+1882 LKEMIESNQLDNITN
-1897 INEVLQLLDRIKIT
+1897 INEVLQLLDKIKIT
-1911 PAQKQALLETINHL
+1911 QAQKQALLETINHL
-1925 TDNINQTFSNGNLV
+1925 TDNINQTFSNGNLI
-1939 IGATQDHV
+1939 IGATQDNV

-2013 AFESGGSADIT
+2013 AFESGGSADVT

-2046 FNLLGQEG
+2046 FNLLGQKG
-2054 IDKIFNQGN
+2054 IDEIFNQGN
-2063 LANVLSQMAMEK
+2063 LANVLSQVAMEK

-2085 VENALIP
+2085 IENALSP
-2092 LSKELPSSLQNETLG
+2092 LSKELPASLQNETLG
-2107 QLIGQNNLDNLLNNS
+2107 QLIGQNNLDDLLNNS

-2168 FIGGYM
+2168 FIGGYI

-2180 SILSVILKDITNPP
+2180 SILSVVLKDITNPP

-2209 DEFLGQDVVKKLE
+2209 NEFLGQDVVKKLE
-2222 SQGLVSNIINNII
+2222 SQDLVNNIINNII
-2235 SQGGLSGIYNQGLGS
+2235 SQGGLSGVYNQGLGS

-2323 FSKYQGALIFASNGV
+2323 FSKYQGALIFASNDV

-2363 QKGEICINLANCP
+2363 QKGEICVNLANCP

-2406 VIASNGAID
+2406 AIASNGAID

-2427 LNLNENATLQA
+2427 LNLNENAVLQA
-2438 NNLTIAN
+2438 NNLTITN

-2454 ANINGD
+2454 ANINGN

-2491 LSHSVSHAIINAQGI
+2491 ISHSASHAIINAQGT
-2506 ATIMTNYNNPLIQFN
+2506 ATIMANDNNPLIQFN
-2521 TSSKETGAYTLI
+2521 TSSKEAGTYTLI
-2533 DSAKAIYYGYNDQI
+2533 DSAKAIYYGYNNQI
-2547 TGGSSLDNYLKLYTL
+2547 TGGSSLDNYLKLYAL
-2562 INING
+2562 IDING

-2582 AVSIK
+2582 AVNIK
-2587 DGGLIVGF
+2587 DGGLVVGF

-2618 APINN
+2618 DPINN

-2638 IQGVDSIE
+2638 VQSVDSID
-2646 QAGGTQ
+2646 QAGGSQ

-2697 NPNFKNDATNILQIN
+2697 NPDFKNDATNILQIN

-2815 FHANITQSG
+2815 FHGNITQSG

-2874 NTWTTDAKINYGYDF
+2874 DTWTTDAKINYGYDF

-2898 KPQIGLAYYYIGMSG
+2898 KPQIGLAYYYIGLSG

>member
-1 MAFKKAGLISKFISK
+1 MAFEKAGLIFKFISK

-23 ISKKIFKLNPILKR
+23 ISKKIFKLNQILKR
-37 EKPLKRHKKTKSIK
+37 EKPLSHKKTKSIK

-63 SVLLIGALGGLP
+63 SVLLIGALGGLS
-75 HLRASECRYWSWWS
+75 HLRASECRYWSWSSWS
-89 GYHDKI
+89 YQDNI
-95 ESGSNS
+95 ESGPNS
-101 PTHNSYCLFSSTQG
+101 PTHNSYCLFNSAQG

-128 AGGASFTQKFNNGT
+128 PGGASFTQKFNNGT

-157 GVNVG
+157 GGDVG
-162 YITGTYD
+162 YIIGTYN
-169 AQTINFNSSRITT
+169 AQTINFDSSRITT
-182 GNSLSDGGGAT
+182 GNSFSTGGGAT

-200 RITINQASFDN
+200 HITINQASFDN
-211 SDAGAQHSYMN
+211 SDAGTQHSYMN
-222 FKGSNINVS
+222 FSGSNINVS

-243 SFSGNNNNSAIS
+243 SFSGNGANSNLS
-255 FNKTKFNQG
+255 FNKTNFNQG
-264 TYNFTNSANLSFN
+264 TYKFTNSANLNFN
-277 NSNFNQSTYNFNS
+277 NSAFNQGTYNFNS
-290 LQSTFNN
+290 LQSVFEN
-297 STFNQGTYNFT
+297 SNFNQGTYNFT
-308 DNTSFNNDTF
+308 DNASFDNDTF
-318 NQGTYNFNTSKVS
+318 NQGTYSFNTSKVS

-365 NANQTYDILTT
+365 NSNQTYDILTT
-376 NGTIQYGVYQSY
+376 NKTIQYGVYQSY

-400 ISHVEVGNNTYD
+400 ISHVGVGSNTYD

-421 ETLQETFSNKSITTQ
+421 ETLQETFSNQSITTQ

-444 KAKATYQ
+444 KAQATYQ
-451 QDLNN
+451 QDLSN
-456 SQSALSN
+456 SQSALNN
-463 ATNDNK
+463 ATSDNK
-469 IASADTGYTNNQNT
+469 IASSDTGYTNNQNT
-483 TIKQDAQNLEHTSQQ
+483 TIKKDAQSLENTDQTIQQ
-498 IAKDE
+498 DK
-503 QALQGD
+503 QALEKD
-509 LNKLKQLANSS
+509 LANVKQLAN
-520 FNEQAFNQAQS
+520 AP
-531 KEQQDEQTLQNE
+531 
-543 ENTFSSEQEGLEKA
+543 
-557 LANAK
+557 
-562 EQQEQ
+562 
-567 QQAQAT
+567 
-573 YQQDLNNSQ
+573 
-582 SALSN
+582 
-587 ATNDNKIASAD
+587 
-598 TDYTKNQN
+598 
-606 TAIKQDAQNLENTSQ
+606 
-621 QITQDQKDLEQDL
+621 
-634 DKLQQLANSKTGFN
+634 TGFN
-648 EQAFNQAQSTEQQDE
+648 QQAFKNAQSTEQQDL
-663 QTLQNEEETF
+663 QTLQENENTF
-673 SSEQEG
+673 NSEQER
-679 LEKALANAK
+679 LEKAIANTKPASP
-688 HTSPTPTKHTAQ
+688 TPSPTPTKHTAQ

-705 KVSPPTQNLPTTNV
+705 KVSPPTQNLPATNV
-719 WNGVYNFQNQTY
+719 WNGVYNLQNQTY
-731 SKKGIYYID
+731 SK
-740 PNLSGQS
+740 Q
-747 GQSGNTLSTYGYL
+747 
-760 DWFTL
+760 
-765 KNKFSVNANNGT
+765 
-777 LIIGNNTE
+777 
-785 SANTK
+785 
-790 GLIWIGD
+790 
-797 DKGLV
+797 
-802 YYNTGT
+802 
-808 FNAANIYL
+808 
-816 TSNLKTGN
+816 
-824 GFSGEG
+824 
-830 ATLNFNATN
+830 
-839 RITIN
+839 
-844 QASFDNSDAGAQHSY
+844 
-859 MNFKGSNINVSGSSF
+859 
-874 TDDTN
+874 
-879 GGFSFSGNNNN
+879 
-890 SAISFN
+890 
-896 KTKFNQGTYNFT
+896 
-908 NSANLSFNNSNFNQS
+908 
-923 TYNFN
+923 
-928 SLQSTFNNSTF
+928 
-939 NQGTYNFTDNTSF
+939 
-952 NNDTFNQG
+952 
-960 TYNFNTSKV
+960 
-969 SFSGA
+969 
-974 NTLNSSSP
+974 
-982 FASLKGSVSFGS
+982 
-994 GAVFNLNQTLNANQT
+994 
-1009 YDILTT
+1009 
-1015 NGTIQYGVYQSYL
+1015 
-1028 WDLINY
+1028 
-1034 KGDKAI
+1034 
-1040 SHVEVGN
+1040 
-1047 NTYDVTFDIN
+1047 
-1057 GQDETLQETF
+1057 
-1067 SNKSITTQFLGDDLQ
+1067 
-1082 AKAKATYQQDLNNS
+1082 
-1096 QSALSNATNDNK
+1096 
-1108 IASADTGYTNNQN
+1108 
-1121 TTIKQDAQ
+1121 
-1129 NLEHTSQQIAKD
+1129 
-1141 EQALQGD
+1141 
-1148 LNKLKQL
+1148 
-1155 ANSSFNEQ
+1155 
-1163 AFNQAQSKE
+1163 
-1172 QQDEQTLQN
+1172 
-1181 EEETFS
+1181 
-1187 SEQEGLE
+1187 
-1194 KALAN
+1194 
-1199 AKPAS
+1199 
-1204 PTPTPTP
+1204 
-1211 TPTPSPTP
+1211 
-1219 NPTPTKHTAPN
+1219 
-1230 KVPPTPPTQNLPTTN
+1230 
-1245 VWNGVYWLQNQ
+1245 
-1256 TYSQKGVYYI
+1256 GVYYI

-1276 SANTLSTYT
+1276 SGNTLSTYT

-1323 FGYIIGTF
+1323 FGYITGTF

-1341 FKTGEGVSGSDGG
+1341 FKTGEGVSNSDGG

-1393 TFDATNNISV
+1393 AFDATNNISV
-1403 TNSSFSDMTWGK
+1403 TDSSFSDMTWGK
-1415 FSFNAKNISFSNASF
+1415 FSFSAKNISFSNASF

-1481 LYSRGTSNFN
+1481 LYSRGASNFN

-1528 KSQTAFKNSLTL
+1528 KSQAVFKNSLTL

-1555 ASGASAF
+1555 ANGASAF

-1568 NIYNGSQATFNS
+1568 NIYNESQATFNS
-1580 LFFNGATLSLNAN
+1580 LFFNGGIISLNAN
-1593 SKLNASSA
+1593 SKLNASST

-1619 NASSLNANINFQGA
+1619 NTSSLNANINFQGA
-1633 SQATF
+1633 SQANF
-1638 GGNTTIDA
+1638 GGNTTIDT

-1842 TPGTYSPFNQP
+1842 TPSTYSPFNQP

-1882 LKEMIETNQLDNITS
+1882 LKEMIESNQLDNITS
-1897 INEVLQLLDRIKIT
+1897 INEVLQLLDKIKIT

-1925 TDNINQTFSNGNLV
+1925 TDNINQTFNNGNLI
-1939 IGATQDHV
+1939 IGATQDNV

-1955 FGGNGYSSPCALDS
+1955 FGGNGYSSPCVLDS

-2013 AFESGGSADIT
+2013 AFESGGSADVT

-2036 NIEAQATDNI
+2036 NIEAQVTDNI

-2063 LANVLSQMAMEK
+2063 LANVLSQVAMEK

-2085 VENALIP
+2085 VENALSP
-2092 LSKELPSSLQNETLG
+2092 LSKELPASLQNETLG

-2122 GVMNA
+2122 GVMNE

-2168 FIGGYM
+2168 FIGGYI

-2209 DEFLGQDVVKKLE
+2209 NEFLGQDVVKKLE
-2222 SQGLVSNIINNII
+2222 GQGLVSNIINNII
-2235 SQGGLSGIYNQGLGS
+2235 SQGGLSGVYDQGLGS
-2250 VLPPSLQNALKEND
+2250 VLPLSLQNALKEND

-2363 QKGEICINLANCP
+2363 QKGEICVNLANCP

-2386 SVTPTNESLSVRA
+2386 SVTPTNESLSVHA

-2406 VIASNGAID
+2406 TIASNGAID

-2438 NNLTIAN
+2438 NNLTITN
-2445 AFNNASNST
+2445 AFSNASNST
-2454 ANINGD
+2454 ANINGN

-2491 LSHSVSHAIINAQGI
+2491 LSHSVSHAIINAQGT
-2506 ATIMTNYNNPLIQFN
+2506 ATIMANNNNPLIQFN
-2521 TSSKETGAYTLI
+2521 TSSKETGTYTLI

-2567 KHMVMTDNGLTYNGQ
+2567 KRMVMTDNGLTYNGQ
-2582 AVSIK
+2582 AVNIK
-2587 DGGLIVGF
+2587 DGGLVVGF

-2618 APINN
+2618 DSINN

-2638 IQGVDSIE
+2638 TQGVDSID

-2697 NPNFKNDATNILQIN
+2697 NPDFKNDATNILQIN

-2726 TSTFAS
+2726 TSTFVS

-2789 YGINVG
+2789 YGINIG

-2862 PLLSIINQSYRY
+2862 PLLSIINQSYKY

-2898 KPQIGLAYYYIGMSG
+2898 KPQIGLAYYYIGLSG

>member
-1 MAFKKAGLISKFISK
+1 MAFKKARLISKFISK

-23 ISKKIFKLNPILKR
+23 ILKKIFKLNQILKR

-63 SVLLIGALGGLP
+63 SVLLIGALGGLS
-75 HLRASECRYWSWWS
+75 HLRASECRYWSWSSWS
-89 GYHDKI
+89 YQDNI
-95 ESGSNS
+95 ESGPNS

-115 SGTYYLNT
+115 SGTYYLNA

-128 AGGASFTQKFNNGT
+128 AGGASFTQKFNGGT
-142 LNVGGNIRFGGTGVN
+142 LNVGGNIRFGGTGIN
-157 GVNVG
+157 GGDVG
-162 YITGTYD
+162 YITGAYD
-169 AQTINFNSSRITT
+169 AQTINFNSSHLTT
-182 GNSLSDGGGAT
+182 GNSYADGGGAT
-193 LNFNATN
+193 LNFNAAN
-200 RITINQASFDN
+200 NITINQASFDN
-211 SDAGAQHSYMN
+211 SHAGTQHSYMN

-231 GSSFTDDTNGGF
+231 GSSFTDDTDGGF
-243 SFSGNNNNSAIS
+243 SFNGNNNNSVIS
-255 FNKTKFNQG
+255 FNQTSFNQG
-264 TYNFTNSANLSFN
+264 TYHFSNSASSSFD
-277 NSNFNQSTYNFNS
+277 NSN
-290 LQSTFNN
+290 
-297 STFNQGTYNFT
+297 
-308 DNTSFNNDTF
+308 F
-318 NQGTYNFNTSKVS
+318 NQGTYNFNNNASFNNNTFNQGTYSFNTNKVS
-331 FSGANTL
+331 FSGTNTL

-350 VSFGSGAVFNLNQTL
+350 VSFGSDAVFNLNQTL
-365 NANQTYDILTT
+365 NSNQTYDILTT
-376 NGTIQYGVYQSY
+376 NGAIQYGVYQSY

-400 ISHVEVGNNTYD
+400 ISHVGVGDNTYD

-421 ETLQETFSNKSITTQ
+421 ETLQETFNNQSIITQ
-436 FLGDDLQA
+436 FLGEDLQA
-444 KAKATYQ
+444 KAQKTYQ
-451 QDLNN
+451 EDLTN
-456 SQSALSN
+456 SQSALNN
-463 ATNDNK
+463 ATSDNK
-469 IASADTGYTNNQNT
+469 IANSDTDYTNNKNT
-483 TIKQDAQNLEHTSQQ
+483 TIKEDAKNLEHTNQQ
-498 IAKDE
+498 IQQDE
-503 QALQGD
+503 QALEKD
-509 LNKLKQLANSS
+509 LAQIKQLANSTTGFS
-520 FNEQAFNQAQS
+520 EQAFNQAQ
-531 KEQQDEQTLQNE
+531 KQEQQDEQTLQND
-543 ENTFSSEQEGLEKA
+543 ENAFNAEQEGLK
-557 LANAK
+557 
-562 EQQEQ
+562 
-567 QQAQAT
+567 QA
-573 YQQDLNNSQ
+573 
-582 SALSN
+582 
-587 ATNDNKIASAD
+587 I
-598 TDYTKNQN
+598 
-606 TAIKQDAQNLENTSQ
+606 
-621 QITQDQKDLEQDL
+621 
-634 DKLQQLANSKTGFN
+634 
-648 EQAFNQAQSTEQQDE
+648 
-663 QTLQNEEETF
+663 
-673 SSEQEG
+673 
-679 LEKALANAK
+679 ANAK
-688 HTSPTPTKHTAQ
+688 HANPTPTPTKHTAQ
-700 NNPPN
+700 NTPPN
-705 KVSPPTQNLPTTNV
+705 KVPPTPPTQNLPTTNV
-719 WNGVYNFQNQTY
+719 WNWVYNLQNQTY
-731 SKKGIYYID
+731 SNKGVYYID

-747 GQSGNTLSTYGYL
+747 GQSGNTLSTY
-760 DWFTL
+760 
-765 KNKFSVNANNGT
+765 
-777 LIIGNNTE
+777 
-785 SANTK
+785 
-790 GLIWIGD
+790 
-797 DKGLV
+797 
-802 YYNTGT
+802 
-808 FNAANIYL
+808 
-816 TSNLKTGN
+816 
-824 GFSGEG
+824 
-830 ATLNFNATN
+830 
-839 RITIN
+839 
-844 QASFDNSDAGAQHSY
+844 
-859 MNFKGSNINVSGSSF
+859 
-874 TDDTN
+874 
-879 GGFSFSGNNNN
+879 
-890 SAISFN
+890 
-896 KTKFNQGTYNFT
+896 
-908 NSANLSFNNSNFNQS
+908 
-923 TYNFN
+923 
-928 SLQSTFNNSTF
+928 
-939 NQGTYNFTDNTSF
+939 
-952 NNDTFNQG
+952 
-960 TYNFNTSKV
+960 
-969 SFSGA
+969 
-974 NTLNSSSP
+974 
-982 FASLKGSVSFGS
+982 
-994 GAVFNLNQTLNANQT
+994 
-1009 YDILTT
+1009 
-1015 NGTIQYGVYQSYL
+1015 
-1028 WDLINY
+1028 
-1034 KGDKAI
+1034 
-1040 SHVEVGN
+1040 
-1047 NTYDVTFDIN
+1047 
-1057 GQDETLQETF
+1057 
-1067 SNKSITTQFLGDDLQ
+1067 
-1082 AKAKATYQQDLNNS
+1082 
-1096 QSALSNATNDNK
+1096 
-1108 IASADTGYTNNQN
+1108 
-1121 TTIKQDAQ
+1121 
-1129 NLEHTSQQIAKD
+1129 
-1141 EQALQGD
+1141 
-1148 LNKLKQL
+1148 
-1155 ANSSFNEQ
+1155 
-1163 AFNQAQSKE
+1163 
-1172 QQDEQTLQN
+1172 
-1181 EEETFS
+1181 
-1187 SEQEGLE
+1187 
-1194 KALAN
+1194 
-1199 AKPAS
+1199 
-1204 PTPTPTP
+1204 
-1211 TPTPSPTP
+1211 
-1219 NPTPTKHTAPN
+1219 
-1230 KVPPTPPTQNLPTTN
+1230 
-1245 VWNGVYWLQNQ
+1245 
-1256 TYSQKGVYYI
+1256 
-1266 DPNLSGQSGQ
+1266 
-1276 SANTLSTYT
+1276 T
-1285 ANLLGR
+1285 ANLFGR

-1306 NTESVNDNG
+1306 NTESANDNG

-1323 FGYIIGTF
+1323 FGYITGTF

-1341 FKTGEGVSGSDGG
+1341 FKTGEGVSNSDGG

-1403 TNSSFSDMTWGK
+1403 TNSNFSDMTWGK
-1415 FSFNAKNISFSNASF
+1415 FSFSAKNISFSNASF

-1437 GSSVISANAANSL
+1437 GSSTISANATNSL
-1450 SFNNSRL
+1450 SFINSRL
-1457 NGGAVYNLW
+1457 NGGAVYNLQ

-1528 KSQTAFKNSLTL
+1528 KSQAAFKNSLTL

-1555 ASGASAF
+1555 ANGASAF

-1568 NIYNGSQATFNS
+1568 NIYNGSQAAFSS
-1580 LFFNGATLSLNAN
+1580 LFFNGGTLSLNAN

-1609 NLDDSVLSVS
+1609 NLDDSVLSAN

-1633 SQATF
+1633 SQADF
-1638 GGNTTIDA
+1638 GGNTTIDT

-1653 ASSLSFN
+1653 ASSLNFN

-1672 YAPSLSKALM
+1672 YTPSLTKALM

-1716 NAQKGITGISGANG
+1716 NAQKGIAGISGANG

-1747 DNNNIQTWSFIN
+1747 DSNNIQTWSFIN

-1842 TPGTYSPFNQP
+1842 APGTYSPFNQP

-1866 GNLKTLL
+1866 ENLKTLL
-1873 GILSQNSAT
+1873 GILSQNSAA
-1882 LKEMIETNQLDNITS
+1882 LKEMIESNQLDNITN
-1897 INEVLQLLDRIKIT
+1897 INEVLQLLDKIKIT
-1911 PAQKQALLETINHL
+1911 QTQKQALLETINHL
-1925 TDNINQTFSNGNLV
+1925 TDNINQTFNNGNLI
-1939 IGATQDHV
+1939 IGATQDNV

-1955 FGGNGYSSPCALDS
+1955 FGGNGYSSPCTLDS

-2003 YITGTLGSGN
+2003 YITGTIGSGN
-2013 AFESGGSADIT
+2013 AFESGGSADVT

-2046 FNLLGQEG
+2046 FNLLGQKG
-2054 IDKIFNQGN
+2054 INEIFNQGN
-2063 LANVLSQMAMEK
+2063 LANVLSQVAMEK

-2085 VENALIP
+2085 IENALSP
-2092 LSKELPSSLQNETLG
+2092 LSKELPASLQDETLG
-2107 QLIGQNNLDNLLNNS
+2107 QLIGQNNLDDLLNNS
-2122 GVMNA
+2122 GVMNE
-2127 IQNIISKKLSIFG
+2127 IQNIISQKLSIFG

-2168 FIGGYM
+2168 FIGGYI

-2180 SILSVILKDITNPP
+2180 SILSVVLKDITNPP

-2209 DEFLGQDVVKKLE
+2209 NEFLGQDVVKKLE
-2222 SQGLVSNIINNII
+2222 SQGLVNNIINNII
-2235 SQGGLSGIYNQGLGS
+2235 SQGGLSGVYNQGLGS

-2323 FSKYQGALIFASNGV
+2323 FSKYQGALIFASNDV

-2363 QKGEICINLANCP
+2363 QKGEICVNLANCP

-2406 VIASNGAID
+2406 TITSNGAID

-2438 NNLTIAN
+2438 NNLTITN

-2454 ANINGD
+2454 ANINGN

-2491 LSHSVSHAIINAQGI
+2491 LSHSVSHAIINAQGS
-2506 ATIMTNYNNPLIQFN
+2506 ATIMANNNNPLIQFN
-2521 TSSKETGAYTLI
+2521 TSSKEATTYTLI

-2547 TGGSSLDNYLKLYTL
+2547 TGGSSLDNYLKLYAL
-2562 INING
+2562 IDING

-2582 AVSIK
+2582 AVNIK
-2587 DGGLIVGF
+2587 DGGLVVGF

-2618 APINN
+2618 DPINN
-2623 LQAPTLKQYI
+2623 PQAPTLKQYI

-2638 IQGVDSIE
+2638 VQSVDSID
-2646 QAGGTQ
+2646 QAGGSQ

-2697 NPNFKNDATNILQIN
+2697 NPDFKNDATNILQIN

-2815 FHANITQSG
+2815 FHGNITQSG

-2862 PLLSIINQSYRY
+2862 PLLSIINQSYKY
-2874 NTWTTDAKINYGYDF
+2874 DTWTTDAKINYGYDF

-2898 KPQIGLAYYYIGMSG
+2898 KPQIGLAYYYIGLSG

>member
-1 MAFKKAGLISKFISK
+1 MAFKKVRLISKLISK
-16 GSFKLNK
+16 GSFKLDK
-23 ISKKIFKLNPILKR
+23 ISKKIFKLNQILKR
-37 EKPLKRHKKTKSIK
+37 EKPLKCHKKTKSIK

-63 SVLLIGALGGLP
+63 SVLLIGVLGGLS
-75 HLRASECRYWSWWS
+75 HLRANECRYWSWSSWS
-89 GYHDKI
+89 YQDNI
-95 ESGSNS
+95 ESGPNS
-101 PTHNSYCLFSSTQG
+101 PTHNSYCLFSSAQG

-128 AGGASFTQKFNNGT
+128 AGGASFTQKFNGGT
-142 LNVGGNIRFGGTGVN
+142 LNVGGNIRFGGTGIN
-157 GVNVG
+157 GGDVG

-169 AQTINFNSSRITT
+169 AQTINFNSSHITT
-182 GNSLSDGGGAT
+182 GNSYADGGGAT
-193 LNFNATN
+193 LNFNAAN
-200 RITINQASFDN
+200 HITINQASFDN
-211 SDAGAQHSYMN
+211 SDAGTQKSYMN

-231 GSSFTDDTNGGF
+231 GSSFTDDTDGGF
-243 SFSGNNNNSAIS
+243 SFSGNNNHSAIS
-255 FNKTKFNQG
+255 FNKTNFNQG
-264 TYNFTNSANLSFN
+264 TYNFSNSASSSFD
-277 NSNFNQSTYNFNS
+277 NSNFNQGTYHFNS
-290 LQSTFNN
+290 AQSAFNN
-297 STFNQGTYNFT
+297 SAFNQGAYNFT
-308 DNTSFNNDTF
+308 DNASFNNDTF
-318 NQGTYNFNTSKVS
+318 NQGTYSFNTSKVS

-338 NSSSPFASLKGS
+338 NSSSPFANLKGS

-365 NANQTYDILTT
+365 NSNQTYDILTT

-400 ISHVEVGNNTYD
+400 ISHVGVGNNTYD

-421 ETLQETFSNKSITTQ
+421 ETLQETFNNQSIITQ

-444 KAKATYQ
+444 KAQKTYQ
-451 QDLNN
+451 QDLSN
-456 SQSALSN
+456 SQSALNN
-463 ATNDNK
+463 AASDNK
-469 IASADTGYTNNQNT
+469 IANSDTDYTKSSNL
-483 TIKQDAQNLEHTSQQ
+483 TINKDAQSLESANQQ
-498 IAKDE
+498 IVKDQ
-503 QALQGD
+503 QALEKD
-509 LNKLKQLANSS
+509 LDNLQQLANATTG
-520 FNEQAFNQAQS
+520 FNEQAFNQVQS
-531 KEQQDEQTLQNE
+531 QEQQDEQTLQNE
-543 ENTFSSEQEGLEKA
+543 EKTFNSEQEGL
-557 LANAK
+557 
-562 EQQEQ
+562 
-567 QQAQAT
+567 
-573 YQQDLNNSQ
+573 
-582 SALSN
+582 
-587 ATNDNKIASAD
+587 
-598 TDYTKNQN
+598 
-606 TAIKQDAQNLENTSQ
+606 
-621 QITQDQKDLEQDL
+621 
-634 DKLQQLANSKTGFN
+634 
-648 EQAFNQAQSTEQQDE
+648 
-663 QTLQNEEETF
+663 
-673 SSEQEG
+673 
-679 LEKALANAK
+679 
-688 HTSPTPTKHTAQ
+688 
-700 NNPPN
+700 
-705 KVSPPTQNLPTTNV
+705 
-719 WNGVYNFQNQTY
+719 
-731 SKKGIYYID
+731 
-740 PNLSGQS
+740 
-747 GQSGNTLSTYGYL
+747 
-760 DWFTL
+760 
-765 KNKFSVNANNGT
+765 
-777 LIIGNNTE
+777 
-785 SANTK
+785 
-790 GLIWIGD
+790 
-797 DKGLV
+797 
-802 YYNTGT
+802 
-808 FNAANIYL
+808 
-816 TSNLKTGN
+816 
-824 GFSGEG
+824 
-830 ATLNFNATN
+830 
-839 RITIN
+839 
-844 QASFDNSDAGAQHSY
+844 
-859 MNFKGSNINVSGSSF
+859 
-874 TDDTN
+874 
-879 GGFSFSGNNNN
+879 
-890 SAISFN
+890 
-896 KTKFNQGTYNFT
+896 
-908 NSANLSFNNSNFNQS
+908 
-923 TYNFN
+923 
-928 SLQSTFNNSTF
+928 
-939 NQGTYNFTDNTSF
+939 
-952 NNDTFNQG
+952 
-960 TYNFNTSKV
+960 
-969 SFSGA
+969 
-974 NTLNSSSP
+974 
-982 FASLKGSVSFGS
+982 
-994 GAVFNLNQTLNANQT
+994 
-1009 YDILTT
+1009 
-1015 NGTIQYGVYQSYL
+1015 
-1028 WDLINY
+1028 
-1034 KGDKAI
+1034 DKAI
-1040 SHVEVGN
+1040 
-1047 NTYDVTFDIN
+1047 
-1057 GQDETLQETF
+1057 
-1067 SNKSITTQFLGDDLQ
+1067 
-1082 AKAKATYQQDLNNS
+1082 
-1096 QSALSNATNDNK
+1096 
-1108 IASADTGYTNNQN
+1108 
-1121 TTIKQDAQ
+1121 
-1129 NLEHTSQQIAKD
+1129 
-1141 EQALQGD
+1141 
-1148 LNKLKQL
+1148 
-1155 ANSSFNEQ
+1155 
-1163 AFNQAQSKE
+1163 
-1172 QQDEQTLQN
+1172 
-1181 EEETFS
+1181 
-1187 SEQEGLE
+1187 
-1194 KALAN
+1194 

-1204 PTPTPTP
+1204 PTPTPT
-1211 TPTPSPTP
+1211 
-1219 NPTPTKHTAPN
+1219 KHTAPNTPPN
-1230 KVPPTPPTQNLPTTN
+1230 KVPPTPPTQNLPATN
-1245 VWNGVYWLQNQ
+1245 VWDGVYNLQNQ

-1296 IQNGTLIIGN
+1296 ANNGTLIIGN

-1323 FGYIIGTF
+1323 FGYITGTF

-1341 FKTGEGVSGSDGG
+1341 FKTGEGVSNSDGG

-1393 TFDATNNISV
+1393 TFDAVNNISV

-1415 FSFNAKNISFSNASF
+1415 FSFSAKSISFSNASF

-1450 SFNNSRL
+1450 SFINSRL
-1457 NGGAVYNLW
+1457 NGGAIYNLW

-1522 NITLGN
+1522 NITLGD
-1528 KSQTAFKNSLTL
+1528 KSQATFKNSLTL

-1555 ASGASAF
+1555 ANGASAF

-1580 LFFNGATLSLNAN
+1580 LFFNGGIISLNAN

-1601 SFSNNTTI
+1601 SFSNNTII

-1619 NASSLNANINFQGA
+1619 NTSSLNANINFQGA
-1633 SQATF
+1633 SQADF
-1638 GGNTTIDA
+1638 GGNTTIDT

-1747 DNNNIQTWSFIN
+1747 GNNNIQTWSFIN

-1792 NIAPELYNYQAS
+1792 NIAPELYNYQVS

-1853 LNSLNIYNKGFSS
+1853 LNSLNIYNKGFSN

-1882 LKEMIETNQLDNITS
+1882 LKEMIESNQLDNITS
-1897 INEVLQLLDRIKIT
+1897 INEVLQLLDKIKIT

-1939 IGATQDHV
+1939 IGATQDNV

-2003 YITGTLGSGN
+2003 YITGTLGSAN
-2013 AFESGGSADIT
+2013 AFESGGSADVT
-2024 FQSANNLVLNKA
+2024 FQSANNLVLDKA

-2063 LANVLSQMAMEK
+2063 LANVLSQVAMEK

-2085 VENALIP
+2085 VENALSP

-2140 NFVTPSIIENYLAK
+2140 NFVTPSIIENYLDK

-2168 FIGGYM
+2168 FIGGYI

-2180 SILSVILKDITNPP
+2180 SILSVILKDIANPP
-2194 TSLQKDIGVVANDLL
+2194 TSLQKDIGVVANNLL
-2209 DEFLGQDVVKKLE
+2209 NEFLGQDVVKKLE
-2222 SQGLVSNIINNII
+2222 GQGLVSNIINNII

-2376 TTKNSSSTNS
+2376 TAKNSSSANS

-2438 NNLTIAN
+2438 NNLTITN

-2454 ANINGD
+2454 ANINGN

-2471 NASGLNVMGNFNSYG
+2471 NASGLSVMGNFNSYG

-2491 LSHSVSHAIINAQGI
+2491 LSHSVSHAIINAQGV
-2506 ATIMTNYNNPLIQFN
+2506 ATIMANNNNPLIQFN
-2521 TSSKETGAYTLI
+2521 TSSKEAGAYTLI

-2547 TGGSSLDNYLKLYTL
+2547 TGDSSLDNYLKLYTL
-2562 INING
+2562 IDING
-2567 KHMVMTDNGLTYNGQ
+2567 KHMVMAGNGLTYNGQ
-2582 AVSIK
+2582 SVSIK
-2587 DGGLIVGF
+2587 DGGLVVGF

-2618 APINN
+2618 DPINN
-2623 LQAPTLKQYI
+2623 PQAPTLKQYI

-2638 IQGVDSIE
+2638 IQGVDSID

-2726 TSTFAS
+2726 TSTFVS

-2789 YGINVG
+2789 YGINIG

-2862 PLLSIINQSYRY
+2862 SLLSIINQSYKY
-2874 NTWTTDAKINYGYDF
+2874 DTWTTDAKINYGYDF

-2898 KPQIGLAYYYIGMSG
+2898 KPQIGLAYYYIGLSG

-3011 VNAGIGARFGLD
+3011 VNAGVGARFGLD

>member
-1 MAFKKAGLISKFISK
+1 MAFKKARLISKFILK

-23 ISKKIFKLNPILKR
+23 ISKKICKLNQILKR
-37 EKPLKRHKKTKSIK
+37 EKPLSHKKTKSVK
-51 KPFNKNKSFLKA
+51 KSFNKNKSFLKA
-63 SVLLIGALGGLP
+63 SVLLIGALGGLS
-75 HLRASECRYWSWWS
+75 HLRASECRYWSWSSW
-89 GYHDKI
+89 GYHDNI

-101 PTHNSYCLFSSTQG
+101 PTHNSYCLFSSAQG

-157 GVNVG
+157 GGDVG

-182 GNSLSDGGGAT
+182 GNSFSTGGGAT

-200 RITINQASFDN
+200 NITINQASFDN
-211 SDAGAQHSYMN
+211 GDAGTQHSYMN
-222 FKGSNINVS
+222 FSGSNINVS

-243 SFSGNNNNSAIS
+243 SFSANGANSNLSFDKTNFNQGTYKFTNSANLNFNNSA
-255 FNKTKFNQG
+255 FNQG
-264 TYNFTNSANLSFN
+264 TYNFNS
-277 NSNFNQSTYNFNS
+277 T
-290 LQSTFNN
+290 QSTFNN
-297 STFNQGTYNFT
+297 SNFNQGTYNFT
-308 DNTSFNNDTF
+308 DNTGLNFNNDTF
-318 NQGTYNFNTSKVS
+318 NQGTYNFNASKVS

-350 VSFGSGAVFNLNQTL
+350 VSFGSSAIFNLNQTL
-365 NANQTYDILTT
+365 NSNQTYDILTT
-376 NGTIQYGVYQSY
+376 NKTIQYGVYQSY

-400 ISHVEVGNNTYD
+400 ISHVEVGSNTYD

-421 ETLQETFSNKSITTQ
+421 ETLQETFSNQAITTQ

-444 KAKATYQ
+444 KAQATYQ
-451 QDLNN
+451 QDLSS
-456 SQSALSN
+456 SQSALNN
-463 ATNDNK
+463 ATSDSK
-469 IASADTGYTNNQNT
+469 IASSDTGYTNNQNT
-483 TIKQDAQNLEHTSQQ
+483 TIAKDAQS
-498 IAKDE
+498 
-503 QALQGD
+503 
-509 LNKLKQLANSS
+509 
-520 FNEQAFNQAQS
+520 
-531 KEQQDEQTLQNE
+531 
-543 ENTFSSEQEGLEKA
+543 
-557 LANAK
+557 
-562 EQQEQ
+562 
-567 QQAQAT
+567 
-573 YQQDLNNSQ
+573 
-582 SALSN
+582 
-587 ATNDNKIASAD
+587 
-598 TDYTKNQN
+598 
-606 TAIKQDAQNLENTSQ
+606 LENTSQ
-621 QITQDQKDLEQDL
+621 QIAQDKQALKGDL
-634 DKLQQLANSKTGFN
+634 DKLQQLASSTTGFN
-648 EQAFNQAQSTEQQDE
+648 QQAFNQAQSTEQQDL
-663 QTLQNEEETF
+663 QTLQNEEKTF
-673 SSEQEG
+673 NSEQEG
-679 LEKALANAK
+679 LKQALASANPA
-688 HTSPTPTKHTAQ
+688 SPAPTPTKHTA
-700 NNPPN
+700 PN
-705 KVSPPTQNLPTTNV
+705 
-719 WNGVYNFQNQTY
+719 
-731 SKKGIYYID
+731 
-740 PNLSGQS
+740 
-747 GQSGNTLSTYGYL
+747 
-760 DWFTL
+760 
-765 KNKFSVNANNGT
+765 
-777 LIIGNNTE
+777 
-785 SANTK
+785 
-790 GLIWIGD
+790 
-797 DKGLV
+797 
-802 YYNTGT
+802 
-808 FNAANIYL
+808 
-816 TSNLKTGN
+816 
-824 GFSGEG
+824 
-830 ATLNFNATN
+830 
-839 RITIN
+839 
-844 QASFDNSDAGAQHSY
+844 
-859 MNFKGSNINVSGSSF
+859 
-874 TDDTN
+874 
-879 GGFSFSGNNNN
+879 
-890 SAISFN
+890 
-896 KTKFNQGTYNFT
+896 
-908 NSANLSFNNSNFNQS
+908 
-923 TYNFN
+923 
-928 SLQSTFNNSTF
+928 
-939 NQGTYNFTDNTSF
+939 
-952 NNDTFNQG
+952 
-960 TYNFNTSKV
+960 
-969 SFSGA
+969 
-974 NTLNSSSP
+974 
-982 FASLKGSVSFGS
+982 
-994 GAVFNLNQTLNANQT
+994 
-1009 YDILTT
+1009 
-1015 NGTIQYGVYQSYL
+1015 
-1028 WDLINY
+1028 
-1034 KGDKAI
+1034 
-1040 SHVEVGN
+1040 
-1047 NTYDVTFDIN
+1047 
-1057 GQDETLQETF
+1057 
-1067 SNKSITTQFLGDDLQ
+1067 
-1082 AKAKATYQQDLNNS
+1082 
-1096 QSALSNATNDNK
+1096 
-1108 IASADTGYTNNQN
+1108 
-1121 TTIKQDAQ
+1121 
-1129 NLEHTSQQIAKD
+1129 
-1141 EQALQGD
+1141 
-1148 LNKLKQL
+1148 
-1155 ANSSFNEQ
+1155 
-1163 AFNQAQSKE
+1163 
-1172 QQDEQTLQN
+1172 
-1181 EEETFS
+1181 
-1187 SEQEGLE
+1187 
-1194 KALAN
+1194 
-1199 AKPAS
+1199 
-1204 PTPTPTP
+1204 TP
-1211 TPTPSPTP
+1211 
-1219 NPTPTKHTAPN
+1219 PN

-1245 VWNGVYWLQNQ
+1245 VWNGVYNIQNQ
-1256 TYSQKGVYYI
+1256 TYSNKGVYYI
-1266 DPNLSGQSGQ
+1266 DPNLSGQIGQ
-1276 SANTLSTYT
+1276 SGNTLSTYT

-1306 NTESVNDNG
+1306 DTESVNDNG

-1323 FGYIIGTF
+1323 FGYITGTF

-1354 GANITFKASDNITMD
+1354 GANIIFKASDNITMD

-1393 TFDATNNISV
+1393 AFDATNNISV

-1415 FSFNAKNISFSNASF
+1415 FSFSAKNISFSNASF

-1437 GSSVISANAANSL
+1437 GSSVISANATNSL

-1508 LLNFNGDTTLQNNA
+1508 LLNFNGDTTLQNNT
-1522 NITLGN
+1522 NITLGD
-1528 KSQTAFKNSLTL
+1528 KSQATFKNSLTL

-1555 ASGASAF
+1555 ANGASVF

-1568 NIYNGSQATFNS
+1568 NIYNESQATFNS
-1580 LFFNGATLSLNAN
+1580 LFFNGGTLSLNAN
-1593 SKLNASSA
+1593 SKLNASNA

-1609 NLDDSVLSVS
+1609 NLDDSVLSANS
-1619 NASSLNANINFQGA
+1619 TSSLNANINFQGA
-1633 SQATF
+1633 SQADF
-1638 GGNTTIDA
+1638 GGNTTIDT

-1672 YAPSLSKALM
+1672 YAPSLTKALM

-1690 GNNGDINLSDI
+1690 GDNGDINLSDI

-1814 YSDNQAGTY
+1814 YSDNQVGTY

-1882 LKEMIETNQLDNITS
+1882 LKEMIESNQLDNITS
-1897 INEVLQLLDRIKIT
+1897 INEVLQLLDEIKIT

-1939 IGATQDHV
+1939 IGATQDNV

-1955 FGGNGYSSPCALDS
+1955 FGGNGYSSPCVLDS

-2003 YITGTLGSGN
+2003 YITGTVGSAN
-2013 AFESGGSADIT
+2013 AFESGGSADVT

-2085 VENALIP
+2085 VENALSP
-2092 LSKELPSSLQNETLG
+2092 LSKELPASLQNETLG

-2122 GVMNA
+2122 GVMNE

-2168 FIGGYM
+2168 FIGGYI

-2209 DEFLGQDVVKKLE
+2209 NEFLGQDVVKKLE

-2235 SQGGLSGIYNQGLGS
+2235 SQGGLSGVYNQGLGS

-2406 VIASNGAID
+2406 TIASNGAID
-2415 LSQVKNNSVIGT
+2415 LSQVKNNSVIGM

-2438 NNLTIAN
+2438 NNLTITN

-2454 ANINGD
+2454 ANINGN

-2471 NASGLNVMGNFNSYG
+2471 NSSGLNVMGNFNSYG

-2491 LSHSVSHAIINAQGI
+2491 LSHSASHAIINTQGV
-2506 ATIMTNYNNPLIQFN
+2506 ATIMANNNNPLIQFN
-2521 TSSKETGAYTLI
+2521 TSSKETGTYTLI
-2533 DSAKAIYYGYNDQI
+2533 DSAKVIYYGYNDQI
-2547 TGGSSLDNYLKLYTL
+2547 TGGNSLADYLKLYTL
-2562 INING
+2562 IDING
-2567 KHMVMTDNGLTYNGQ
+2567 KRMVMTDNGLTYNGQ

-2618 APINN
+2618 DPINN

-2638 IQGVDSIE
+2638 TQGVDSIE
-2646 QAGGTQ
+2646 QAGDTQ

-2697 NPNFKNDATNILQIN
+2697 NPDFKNDAANILQIN

-2732 ADFHERLEAL
+2732 TDFHERLEAL

-2789 YGINVG
+2789 YGINIG

-2862 PLLSIINQSYRY
+2862 PLLSIINQSYKY
-2874 NTWTTDAKINYGYDF
+2874 DTWTTDAKINYGYDF

-2898 KPQIGLAYYYIGMSG
+2898 KPQIGLAYYYIGLSG

>member
-1 MAFKKAGLISKFISK
+1 MAFEKAGLISKFILK

-23 ISKKIFKLNPILKR
+23 ISKKIFKLNLILKR
-37 EKPLKRHKKTKSIK
+37 EKPLKCHKKTKSIK

-63 SVLLIGALGGLP
+63 SVLLIGALGGLS
-75 HLRASECRYWSWWS
+75 HLRASECRYWSWSSWS
-89 GYHDKI
+89 YHDNI

-101 PTHNSYCLFSSTQG
+101 PTHNSYCLFNSAQG

-128 AGGASFTQKFNNGT
+128 PGGASFTQKFNNGT

-157 GVNVG
+157 GGNLG

-182 GNSLSDGGGAT
+182 GNSFSTGGGAT

-200 RITINQASFDN
+200 HITINQASFDN
-211 SDAGAQHSYMN
+211 SDAGTQHSYMN
-222 FKGSNINVS
+222 FSGSNINVS

-243 SFSGNNNNSAIS
+243 SFSGN
-255 FNKTKFNQG
+255 G
-264 TYNFTNSANLSFN
+264 TNSNLSFN
-277 NSNFNQSTYNFNS
+277 QTN
-290 LQSTFNN
+290 
-297 STFNQGTYNFT
+297 FNQGTYNFT
-308 DNTSFNNDTF
+308 DNASFNNDTF
-318 NQGTYNFNTSKVS
+318 SQGTYNFNTSKVS

-350 VSFGSGAVFNLNQTL
+350 VSFGSGAIFNLNQTL
-365 NANQTYDILTT
+365 NSNQTYNILTT
-376 NGTIQYGVYQSY
+376 NKTIQYGVYQSY

-400 ISHVEVGNNTYD
+400 ISHVEVGSNTYD

-421 ETLQETFSNKSITTQ
+421 ETLQETFNNQSITTQ

-444 KAKATYQ
+444 KAQATYQ
-451 QDLNN
+451 QDLSN
-456 SQSALSN
+456 SQSALNN
-463 ATNDNK
+463 ATSDNK
-469 IASADTGYTNNQNT
+469 IASSDTGYTNNQNT
-483 TIKQDAQNLEHTSQQ
+483 TIKKDAQNLENTDQTIQQ
-498 IAKDE
+498 DK
-503 QALQGD
+503 QALEKD
-509 LNKLKQLANSS
+509 LANVKQLANSPTG
-520 FNEQAFNQAQS
+520 FNEQAFNQAQ
-531 KEQQDEQTLQNE
+531 KQEQQDEQTLQNE
-543 ENTFSSEQEGLEKA
+543 EKTFNAEQERLKQA
-557 LANAK
+557 IANAK
-562 EQQEQ
+562 P
-567 QQAQAT
+567 
-573 YQQDLNNSQ
+573 
-582 SALSN
+582 
-587 ATNDNKIASAD
+587 
-598 TDYTKNQN
+598 
-606 TAIKQDAQNLENTSQ
+606 TSP
-621 QITQDQKDLEQDL
+621 T
-634 DKLQQLANSKTGFN
+634 
-648 EQAFNQAQSTEQQDE
+648 
-663 QTLQNEEETF
+663 
-673 SSEQEG
+673 
-679 LEKALANAK
+679 
-688 HTSPTPTKHTAQ
+688 PTPTKHTA
-700 NNPPN
+700 PN
-705 KVSPPTQNLPTTNV
+705 
-719 WNGVYNFQNQTY
+719 
-731 SKKGIYYID
+731 
-740 PNLSGQS
+740 
-747 GQSGNTLSTYGYL
+747 
-760 DWFTL
+760 
-765 KNKFSVNANNGT
+765 
-777 LIIGNNTE
+777 
-785 SANTK
+785 
-790 GLIWIGD
+790 
-797 DKGLV
+797 
-802 YYNTGT
+802 
-808 FNAANIYL
+808 
-816 TSNLKTGN
+816 
-824 GFSGEG
+824 
-830 ATLNFNATN
+830 
-839 RITIN
+839 
-844 QASFDNSDAGAQHSY
+844 
-859 MNFKGSNINVSGSSF
+859 
-874 TDDTN
+874 
-879 GGFSFSGNNNN
+879 
-890 SAISFN
+890 
-896 KTKFNQGTYNFT
+896 
-908 NSANLSFNNSNFNQS
+908 
-923 TYNFN
+923 
-928 SLQSTFNNSTF
+928 
-939 NQGTYNFTDNTSF
+939 
-952 NNDTFNQG
+952 
-960 TYNFNTSKV
+960 
-969 SFSGA
+969 
-974 NTLNSSSP
+974 
-982 FASLKGSVSFGS
+982 
-994 GAVFNLNQTLNANQT
+994 
-1009 YDILTT
+1009 
-1015 NGTIQYGVYQSYL
+1015 
-1028 WDLINY
+1028 
-1034 KGDKAI
+1034 
-1040 SHVEVGN
+1040 
-1047 NTYDVTFDIN
+1047 
-1057 GQDETLQETF
+1057 
-1067 SNKSITTQFLGDDLQ
+1067 
-1082 AKAKATYQQDLNNS
+1082 
-1096 QSALSNATNDNK
+1096 
-1108 IASADTGYTNNQN
+1108 
-1121 TTIKQDAQ
+1121 
-1129 NLEHTSQQIAKD
+1129 
-1141 EQALQGD
+1141 
-1148 LNKLKQL
+1148 
-1155 ANSSFNEQ
+1155 
-1163 AFNQAQSKE
+1163 
-1172 QQDEQTLQN
+1172 
-1181 EEETFS
+1181 
-1187 SEQEGLE
+1187 
-1194 KALAN
+1194 
-1199 AKPAS
+1199 
-1204 PTPTPTP
+1204 TP
-1211 TPTPSPTP
+1211 
-1219 NPTPTKHTAPN
+1219 PN

-1245 VWNGVYWLQNQ
+1245 VWSGVYNLQNQ
-1256 TYSQKGVYYI
+1256 TYSKQDIYYI

-1276 SANTLSTYT
+1276 SGNTLSTYT

-1323 FGYIIGTF
+1323 FGYITGTF

-1369 GLNYNDAETVTKMIQ
+1369 GLNYNNAETVTKMIQ

-1393 TFDATNNISV
+1393 AFDATNNISV

-1415 FSFNAKNISFSNASF
+1415 FSFSAKNISFSNASF

-1437 GSSVISANAANSL
+1437 GSSVISTNAANSL

-1501 FTLSSQS
+1501 FALSSQS

-1528 KSQTAFKNSLTL
+1528 KSQAAFKNSLTL

-1555 ASGASAF
+1555 ANGSSAF

-1580 LFFNGATLSLNAN
+1580 LFFNGGILSLNAS

-1609 NLDDSVLSVS
+1609 NLDDSVLSAS
-1619 NASSLNANINFQGA
+1619 NTSSLNANINFQGA
-1633 SQATF
+1633 SQANF
-1638 GGNTTIDA
+1638 GGNTTINT

-1672 YAPSLSKALM
+1672 YAPSLTKALM

-1747 DNNNIQTWSFIN
+1747 GNNNIQTWSFIN

-1882 LKEMIETNQLDNITS
+1882 LKEMIESNQLDNITS
-1897 INEVLQLLDRIKIT
+1897 INEVLQLLDEIKIT

-1939 IGATQDHV
+1939 IGATQDNV

-1955 FGGNGYSSPCALDS
+1955 FGGNGYSSPCVLDS

-2013 AFESGGSADIT
+2013 AFESGGSADVT
-2024 FQSANNLVLNKA
+2024 FQSANNLVLDKA

-2063 LANVLSQMAMEK
+2063 LANVLSQVAMEK

-2085 VENALIP
+2085 VENALSP
-2092 LSKELPSSLQNETLG
+2092 LSKELPTSLQNETLG

-2122 GVMNA
+2122 GVMNE

-2168 FIGGYM
+2168 FIGGYI

-2209 DEFLGQDVVKKLE
+2209 NEFLGQDVVKKLE

-2235 SQGGLSGIYNQGLGS
+2235 SQGGLSGVYNQGLGN
-2250 VLPPSLQNALKEND
+2250 VLPPSLQNVLKEND

-2363 QKGEICINLANCP
+2363 QKGEICINLANCS

-2406 VIASNGAID
+2406 TIASNGAID

-2438 NNLTIAN
+2438 NNLTITN

-2454 ANINGD
+2454 ANINGN

-2491 LSHSVSHAIINAQGI
+2491 LSHSASHAIINAQGV
-2506 ATIMTNYNNPLIQFN
+2506 ATIMANNNNPLIQFN
-2521 TSSKETGAYTLI
+2521 ISSKETGAYTLI

-2547 TGGSSLDNYLKLYTL
+2547 TGGSSLADYLKLYTL
-2562 INING
+2562 IDING
-2567 KHMVMTDNGLTYNGQ
+2567 KRMVMTDNGLTYNGQ
-2582 AVSIK
+2582 AVNIK

-2618 APINN
+2618 DPINN

-2638 IQGVDSIE
+2638 AQGVDSID

-2697 NPNFKNDATNILQIN
+2697 NPDFKNDATNILQIN

-2789 YGINVG
+2789 YGINIG

-2862 PLLSIINQSYRY
+2862 PLLSIINQSYKY
-2874 NTWTTDAKINYGYDF
+2874 DTWTTDAKINYGYDF

-2898 KPQIGLAYYYIGMSG
+2898 KPQIGLAYYYIGLSG

>member
-1 MAFKKAGLISKFISK
+1 M
-16 GSFKLNK
+16 
-23 ISKKIFKLNPILKR
+23 
-37 EKPLKRHKKTKSIK
+37 
-51 KPFNKNKSFLKA
+51 
-63 SVLLIGALGGLP
+63 GGLS
-75 HLRASECRYWSWWS
+75 HLRASECRYWSWSSWS
-89 GYHDKI
+89 YHDNI

-101 PTHNSYCLFSSTQG
+101 PTHNSYCLFNSAQG

-128 AGGASFTQKFNNGT
+128 PGGASFTQKFNNGT

-157 GVNVG
+157 GGDVG

-182 GNSLSDGGGAT
+182 GNSFSTGGGTT
-193 LNFNATN
+193 LNFNAAN
-200 RITINQASFDN
+200 HITINQASFDN
-211 SDAGAQHSYMN
+211 GDAGTQHSYMN
-222 FKGSNINVS
+222 FSGSNINVS
-231 GSSFTDDTNGGF
+231 ASNFTDDTNGGF
-243 SFSGNNNNSAIS
+243 SFSTNGTNSNLS
-255 FNKTKFNQG
+255 FNKTNFNQG
-264 TYNFTNSANLSFN
+264 TYKFTNSTNLNFN
-277 NSNFNQSTYNFNS
+277 NSN
-290 LQSTFNN
+290 
-297 STFNQGTYNFT
+297 FNQGTYNFT
-308 DNTSFNNDTF
+308 DNTGLNFNNDTF

-350 VSFGSGAVFNLNQTL
+350 VSFGSGAIFNLNQTL

-400 ISHVEVGNNTYD
+400 ISHVEVGSNTYD

-421 ETLQETFSNKSITTQ
+421 ETLQETFNNQSITTQ

-444 KAKATYQ
+444 KAQATYQ
-451 QDLNN
+451 QDLSN
-456 SQSALSN
+456 SQSALNN
-463 ATNDNK
+463 ATSDSK
-469 IASADTGYTNNQNT
+469 IASSDTNYTNNQNT
-483 TIKQDAQNLEHTSQQ
+483 TIKKDAQS
-498 IAKDE
+498 
-503 QALQGD
+503 
-509 LNKLKQLANSS
+509 
-520 FNEQAFNQAQS
+520 
-531 KEQQDEQTLQNE
+531 
-543 ENTFSSEQEGLEKA
+543 
-557 LANAK
+557 
-562 EQQEQ
+562 
-567 QQAQAT
+567 
-573 YQQDLNNSQ
+573 
-582 SALSN
+582 
-587 ATNDNKIASAD
+587 
-598 TDYTKNQN
+598 
-606 TAIKQDAQNLENTSQ
+606 LENTSQ
-621 QITQDQKDLEQDL
+621 QIAQDKQALEKDLANV
-634 DKLQQLANSKTGFN
+634 KQLANAPTGFN
-648 EQAFNQAQSTEQQDE
+648 QQAFNQTQSTEQQDL

-679 LEKALANAK
+679 LK
-688 HTSPTPTKHTAQ
+688 
-700 NNPPN
+700 
-705 KVSPPTQNLPTTNV
+705 
-719 WNGVYNFQNQTY
+719 
-731 SKKGIYYID
+731 
-740 PNLSGQS
+740 
-747 GQSGNTLSTYGYL
+747 
-760 DWFTL
+760 
-765 KNKFSVNANNGT
+765 
-777 LIIGNNTE
+777 
-785 SANTK
+785 
-790 GLIWIGD
+790 
-797 DKGLV
+797 
-802 YYNTGT
+802 
-808 FNAANIYL
+808 
-816 TSNLKTGN
+816 
-824 GFSGEG
+824 
-830 ATLNFNATN
+830 
-839 RITIN
+839 
-844 QASFDNSDAGAQHSY
+844 QA
-859 MNFKGSNINVSGSSF
+859 I
-874 TDDTN
+874 
-879 GGFSFSGNNNN
+879 
-890 SAISFN
+890 
-896 KTKFNQGTYNFT
+896 
-908 NSANLSFNNSNFNQS
+908 
-923 TYNFN
+923 
-928 SLQSTFNNSTF
+928 
-939 NQGTYNFTDNTSF
+939 
-952 NNDTFNQG
+952 
-960 TYNFNTSKV
+960 
-969 SFSGA
+969 
-974 NTLNSSSP
+974 
-982 FASLKGSVSFGS
+982 
-994 GAVFNLNQTLNANQT
+994 
-1009 YDILTT
+1009 
-1015 NGTIQYGVYQSYL
+1015 
-1028 WDLINY
+1028 
-1034 KGDKAI
+1034 
-1040 SHVEVGN
+1040 
-1047 NTYDVTFDIN
+1047 
-1057 GQDETLQETF
+1057 
-1067 SNKSITTQFLGDDLQ
+1067 
-1082 AKAKATYQQDLNNS
+1082 
-1096 QSALSNATNDNK
+1096 
-1108 IASADTGYTNNQN
+1108 
-1121 TTIKQDAQ
+1121 
-1129 NLEHTSQQIAKD
+1129 
-1141 EQALQGD
+1141 
-1148 LNKLKQL
+1148 
-1155 ANSSFNEQ
+1155 
-1163 AFNQAQSKE
+1163 
-1172 QQDEQTLQN
+1172 
-1181 EEETFS
+1181 
-1187 SEQEGLE
+1187 
-1194 KALAN
+1194 AN

-1204 PTPTPTP
+1204 PTKHAAPNTP
-1211 TPTPSPTP
+1211 
-1219 NPTPTKHTAPN
+1219 PN

-1245 VWNGVYWLQNQ
+1245 VWSGVYNLQNQ
-1256 TYSQKGVYYI
+1256 TYSNKGVYYI
-1266 DPNLSGQSGQ
+1266 DPNLSGQIGQ
-1276 SANTLSTYT
+1276 SGNTLSTYT

-1306 NTESVNDNG
+1306 DTESANDNG

-1323 FGYIIGTF
+1323 FGYITGTF

-1341 FKTGEGVSGSDGG
+1341 FKTGEGVSDSDGG

-1393 TFDATNNISV
+1393 AFDATNNISV

-1437 GSSVISANAANSL
+1437 GSSVISANAANFL

-1457 NGGAVYNLW
+1457 NGGAVYNLQ

-1528 KSQTAFKNSLTL
+1528 KSQAAFKNSLTL
-1540 DNNSNLSLDNQSVLN
+1540 NNNSNLSLDNQSVLN
-1555 ASGASAF
+1555 ANGASAF

-1580 LFFNGATLSLNAN
+1580 LFFNGGILSLNAN

-1609 NLDDSVLSVS
+1609 NLDDSILSAS
-1619 NASSLNANINFQGA
+1619 NTSSLNANINFQGA
-1633 SQATF
+1633 SQANF
-1638 GGNTTIDA
+1638 GGNTTIDT

-1672 YAPSLSKALM
+1672 YAPSLTKALM

-1716 NAQKGITGISGANG
+1716 NAQKGIAGISGANG

-1823 YLTSNIKGLF
+1823 YLTSSIKGLF

-1882 LKEMIETNQLDNITS
+1882 LKEMIESNQLDNITS
-1897 INEVLQLLDRIKIT
+1897 INEVLQLLDEIKIT

-1939 IGATQDHV
+1939 IGATQDNV

-2013 AFESGGSADIT
+2013 AFESGGSADVT

-2046 FNLLGQEG
+2046 FNLLGQKG
-2054 IDKIFNQGN
+2054 INEIFNQGN
-2063 LANVLSQMAMEK
+2063 LANVLSQVAMEK

-2085 VENALIP
+2085 IENALSP
-2092 LSKELPSSLQNETLG
+2092 LSKELPASLQSETLG

-2168 FIGGYM
+2168 FIGGYI

-2209 DEFLGQDVVKKLE
+2209 NEFLGQDVVKKLE
-2222 SQGLVSNIINNII
+2222 GQGLVSNIINNII
-2235 SQGGLSGIYNQGLGS
+2235 SQGGLSGVYNQGLGS

-2363 QKGEICINLANCP
+2363 QKGEICVNLANCP

-2406 VIASNGAID
+2406 TIASNGAID

-2438 NNLTIAN
+2438 NNLTITN

-2454 ANINGD
+2454 ANINGN

-2491 LSHSVSHAIINAQGI
+2491 LSHSVSHAIINAQGV
-2506 ATIMTNYNNPLIQFN
+2506 ATIMANNNNPLIQFN
-2521 TSSKETGAYTLI
+2521 TSSKEAGTYTLI

-2547 TGGSSLDNYLKLYTL
+2547 TGGNSLADYLKLYTL
-2562 INING
+2562 IDING
-2567 KHMVMTDNGLTYNGQ
+2567 KRMVMSNNGLTYNGQ
-2582 AVSIK
+2582 AVNIK

-2618 APINN
+2618 DPINN

-2638 IQGVDSIE
+2638 TQGVDSIE

-2697 NPNFKNDATNILQIN
+2697 NPDFKNDATNILQIN

-2789 YGINVG
+2789 YGINIG

-2862 PLLSIINQSYRY
+2862 PLLSIINQSYKY

-2898 KPQIGLAYYYIGMSG
+2898 KPQIGLAYYYIGLSG

-3011 VNAGIGARFGLD
+3011 VNASIGARFGLD

>member
-1 MAFKKAGLISKFISK
+1 MAFKKAGLISKFILK

-23 ISKKIFKLNPILKR
+23 ISKKIFKLNLILKR
-37 EKPLKRHKKTKSIK
+37 EKPLSHKKTKSIK

-63 SVLLIGALGGLP
+63 SVLLIGALGGLS
-75 HLRASECRYWSWWS
+75 HLRASECRYWSWSSW
-89 GYHDKI
+89 GYHDNI

-101 PTHNSYCLFSSTQG
+101 PTHNSYCLFNSAQG

-128 AGGASFTQKFNNGT
+128 PGGASFTQKFNNGT

-157 GVNVG
+157 GGNVG

-182 GNSLSDGGGAT
+182 GNSFSTGGGAT

-200 RITINQASFDN
+200 HITINQASFDN
-211 SDAGAQHSYMN
+211 GDAGTQHSYMN
-222 FKGSNINVS
+222 FSGSNINVS
-231 GSSFTDDTNGGF
+231 ASSFTDDTNGGF
-243 SFSGNNNNSAIS
+243 SFSGNNNNSVIS
-255 FNKTKFNQG
+255 FNQTNFNQG
-264 TYNFTNSANLSFN
+264 TYNFNNNASSSFG
-277 NSNFNQSTYNFNS
+277 NSNFNQGTYHFNS
-290 LQSTFNN
+290 TQSTFNN
-297 STFNQGTYNFT
+297 SNFNQGTYNFT
-308 DNTSFNNDTF
+308 DNASFNNDTF
-318 NQGTYNFNTSKVS
+318 NQGTYNFNASKVS

-350 VSFGSGAVFNLNQTL
+350 VSFGSGAIFNLNQTL
-365 NANQTYDILTT
+365 NSNQTYDILTT
-376 NGTIQYGVYQSY
+376 NKTIQYGVYQSY

-400 ISHVEVGNNTYD
+400 ISHVEVGSNTYD

-421 ETLQETFSNKSITTQ
+421 ETLQETFNNQSIITQ
-436 FLGDDLQA
+436 FLGDNLQA
-444 KAKATYQ
+444 KAQATYQ
-451 QDLNN
+451 QDLSN
-456 SQSALSN
+456 SQSALNN
-463 ATNDNK
+463 ATSDNK
-469 IASADTGYTNNQNT
+469 IASADTSYTNNQNA
-483 TIKQDAQNLEHTSQQ
+483 TIKQDAQSLENTNQQ
-498 IAKDE
+498 IAQDK
-503 QALQGD
+503 QALQG
-509 LNKLKQLANSS
+509 
-520 FNEQAFNQAQS
+520 
-531 KEQQDEQTLQNE
+531 
-543 ENTFSSEQEGLEKA
+543 
-557 LANAK
+557 
-562 EQQEQ
+562 
-567 QQAQAT
+567 
-573 YQQDLNNSQ
+573 
-582 SALSN
+582 
-587 ATNDNKIASAD
+587 
-598 TDYTKNQN
+598 
-606 TAIKQDAQNLENTSQ
+606 
-621 QITQDQKDLEQDL
+621 DL

-648 EQAFNQAQSTEQQDE
+648 EQAFKNAQSTEQQDL
-663 QTLQNEEETF
+663 QTLQENENTF
-673 SSEQEG
+673 NSEQEG
-679 LEKALANAK
+679 LKQAIANAK
-688 HTSPTPTKHTAQ
+688 PTSPTPSPTPTPTKHTA
-700 NNPPN
+700 PN
-705 KVSPPTQNLPTTNV
+705 
-719 WNGVYNFQNQTY
+719 
-731 SKKGIYYID
+731 
-740 PNLSGQS
+740 
-747 GQSGNTLSTYGYL
+747 
-760 DWFTL
+760 
-765 KNKFSVNANNGT
+765 
-777 LIIGNNTE
+777 
-785 SANTK
+785 
-790 GLIWIGD
+790 
-797 DKGLV
+797 
-802 YYNTGT
+802 
-808 FNAANIYL
+808 
-816 TSNLKTGN
+816 
-824 GFSGEG
+824 
-830 ATLNFNATN
+830 
-839 RITIN
+839 
-844 QASFDNSDAGAQHSY
+844 
-859 MNFKGSNINVSGSSF
+859 
-874 TDDTN
+874 
-879 GGFSFSGNNNN
+879 
-890 SAISFN
+890 
-896 KTKFNQGTYNFT
+896 
-908 NSANLSFNNSNFNQS
+908 
-923 TYNFN
+923 
-928 SLQSTFNNSTF
+928 
-939 NQGTYNFTDNTSF
+939 
-952 NNDTFNQG
+952 
-960 TYNFNTSKV
+960 
-969 SFSGA
+969 
-974 NTLNSSSP
+974 
-982 FASLKGSVSFGS
+982 
-994 GAVFNLNQTLNANQT
+994 
-1009 YDILTT
+1009 
-1015 NGTIQYGVYQSYL
+1015 
-1028 WDLINY
+1028 
-1034 KGDKAI
+1034 
-1040 SHVEVGN
+1040 
-1047 NTYDVTFDIN
+1047 
-1057 GQDETLQETF
+1057 
-1067 SNKSITTQFLGDDLQ
+1067 
-1082 AKAKATYQQDLNNS
+1082 
-1096 QSALSNATNDNK
+1096 
-1108 IASADTGYTNNQN
+1108 
-1121 TTIKQDAQ
+1121 
-1129 NLEHTSQQIAKD
+1129 
-1141 EQALQGD
+1141 
-1148 LNKLKQL
+1148 
-1155 ANSSFNEQ
+1155 
-1163 AFNQAQSKE
+1163 
-1172 QQDEQTLQN
+1172 
-1181 EEETFS
+1181 
-1187 SEQEGLE
+1187 
-1194 KALAN
+1194 
-1199 AKPAS
+1199 
-1204 PTPTPTP
+1204 TP
-1211 TPTPSPTP
+1211 
-1219 NPTPTKHTAPN
+1219 PN

-1245 VWNGVYWLQNQ
+1245 VWSGVYWLQNQ
-1256 TYSQKGVYYI
+1256 TYSKQGVYYI

-1276 SANTLSTYT
+1276 SGNTLSTYT

-1323 FGYIIGTF
+1323 FGYITGTF

-1393 TFDATNNISV
+1393 AFDATNNISV

-1528 KSQTAFKNSLTL
+1528 KSQATFKNSLTL
-1540 DNNSNLSLDNQSVLN
+1540 DNDSNLSLDNQSVLN
-1555 ASGASAF
+1555 ANGSSAF
-1562 NNQASL
+1562 NNQTSL

-1580 LFFNGATLSLNAN
+1580 LFFNGGILSLNAN

-1609 NLDDSVLSVS
+1609 NLDDSVLSAS
-1619 NASSLNANINFQGA
+1619 NTSSLNANINFQGA
-1633 SQATF
+1633 SQANF
-1638 GGNTTIDA
+1638 GGNTTIDT

-1653 ASSLSFN
+1653 ASLLSFN

-1672 YAPSLSKALM
+1672 YVPSLSKALM

-1814 YSDNQAGTY
+1814 YSDDQAGTY

-1882 LKEMIETNQLDNITS
+1882 LKEMIESNQLDNITN

-1939 IGATQDHV
+1939 IGATQDNV

-1955 FGGNGYSSPCALDS
+1955 FGGNGYSSPCALDG

-2003 YITGTLGSGN
+2003 YITGTVGSGN
-2013 AFESGGSADIT
+2013 AFESGGSADVT

-2063 LANVLSQMAMEK
+2063 LANVLSQVAMEK

-2085 VENALIP
+2085 VENALSP
-2092 LSKELPSSLQNETLG
+2092 LSKELSASLQSETLG
-2107 QLIGQNNLDNLLNNS
+2107 QLIGQNNLDDLLNNS

-2168 FIGGYM
+2168 FIGGYI

-2209 DEFLGQDVVKKLE
+2209 NEFLGQDVVKKLE

-2250 VLPPSLQNALKEND
+2250 VLPLSLQNALKEND

-2323 FSKYQGALIFASNGV
+2323 FSKYQGALIFASNNV

-2406 VIASNGAID
+2406 TIASNGAID

-2438 NNLTIAN
+2438 NNLTITN

-2454 ANINGD
+2454 ANINGN

-2491 LSHSVSHAIINAQGI
+2491 LSHSASHAIINAQGT
-2506 ATIMTNYNNPLIQFN
+2506 ATIMANNNNPLIQFN
-2521 TSSKETGAYTLI
+2521 TSSKETGTYTLI

-2562 INING
+2562 IDING

-2582 AVSIK
+2582 AVNIK

-2618 APINN
+2618 DPINN

-2638 IQGVDSIE
+2638 TQGVNSID

-2862 PLLSIINQSYRY
+2862 PLLSIIDQSYKY

-2898 KPQIGLAYYYIGMSG
+2898 KPQIGLAYYYIGLSG
-2913 LRGIMDDPI
+2913 LRGIMDDPN

>member
-1 MAFKKAGLISKFISK
+1 MAFKKARLISKFISK

-23 ISKKIFKLNPILKR
+23 ISKKIFKLNQILKCK
-37 EKPLKRHKKTKSIK
+37 KPLKCHKKTKSIK

-63 SVLLIGALGGLP
+63 SILLIGALGGLS
-75 HLRASECRYWSWWS
+75 HLRANECRYWLWSSWS
-89 GYHDKI
+89 YQDNI
-95 ESGSNS
+95 ESGPNS

-128 AGGASFTQKFNNGT
+128 AGGASFTQKFNGGT
-142 LNVGGNIRFGGTGVN
+142 LDIGGNIRFGGTGIN
-157 GVNVG
+157 GGDVG

-169 AQTINFNSSRITT
+169 AQTINFNSSHLTT
-182 GNSLSDGGGAT
+182 GNSYADGGGAT

-200 RITINQASFDN
+200 NITINQASLDD
-211 SDAGAQHSYMN
+211 SDAGTQKSYMN
-222 FKGSNINVS
+222 FKGSNIKVS

-255 FNKTKFNQG
+255 FNQTSFNQGAYNFSNSTTLSFDNSNFNQGTYHFNSTQSTFENSDFNQG
-264 TYNFTNSANLSFN
+264 TYNFNDNASF
-277 NSNFNQSTYNFNS
+277 
-290 LQSTFNN
+290 
-297 STFNQGTYNFT
+297 
-308 DNTSFNNDTF
+308 DNDTF
-318 NQGTYNFNTSKVS
+318 NQGTYSFNTNKVS
-331 FSGANTL
+331 FSGINTL

-350 VSFGSGAVFNLNQTL
+350 VSFNSGAIFNLNQTL
-365 NANQTYDILTT
+365 SGNQTYDILTT
-376 NGTIQYGVYQSY
+376 NGAIQYGVYQSY

-421 ETLQETFSNKSITTQ
+421 ETLQETFNNQSIITQ
-436 FLGDDLQA
+436 FLGDDLQQQA
-444 KAKATYQ
+444 QKTYQ
-451 QDLNN
+451 EDLTHSQNALNN
-456 SQSALSN
+456 VTSDNTITSNDTSYTQSKN
-463 ATNDNK
+463 AT
-469 IASADTGYTNNQNT
+469 IAT
-483 TIKQDAQNLEHTSQQ
+483 DAQNLEHTNQQ
-498 IAKDE
+498 IAQDE
-503 QALQGD
+503 QALEQD
-509 LNKLKQLANSS
+509 LAQIKQLANSTTG
-520 FNEQAFNQAQS
+520 FNEQAFNTAQ
-531 KEQQDEQTLQNE
+531 KQEQQDEQTLQNE
-543 ENTFSSEQEGLEKA
+543 EKTFNAEQEGLKQA
-557 LANAK
+557 I
-562 EQQEQ
+562 
-567 QQAQAT
+567 QQAQAQEQKQEQAQAQQT
-573 YQQDLNNSQ
+573 YQEDVAHSQNALNNVTS
-582 SALSN
+582 
-587 ATNDNKIASAD
+587 DNTIASND
-598 TDYTKNQN
+598 TSYTQSKN
-606 TAIKQDAQNLENTSQ
+606 TTVAKDAQNLEHTNQ
-621 QITQDQKDLEQDL
+621 QIAQDEQALEQDL
-634 DKLQQLANSKTGFN
+634 DKLKQLANSKTGFS
-648 EQAFNQAQSTEQQDE
+648 EQAFNQVQSTEQQDE
-663 QTLQNEEETF
+663 QTLQNEEKTF
-673 SSEQEG
+673 SSEQEE
-679 LEKALANAK
+679 LKQAIANAK
-688 HTSPTPTKHTAQ
+688 PASPTPSPTPTPTKHTAQ
-700 NNPPN
+700 NTPPN
-705 KVSPPTQNLPTTNV
+705 KVSPTPTPPTQNLPTTNV
-719 WNGVYNFQNQTY
+719 WNGVYNLQNQTY
-731 SKKGIYYID
+731 SNKGVYYID

-747 GQSGNTLSTYGYL
+747 GQSGNTLSTY
-760 DWFTL
+760 
-765 KNKFSVNANNGT
+765 
-777 LIIGNNTE
+777 
-785 SANTK
+785 
-790 GLIWIGD
+790 
-797 DKGLV
+797 
-802 YYNTGT
+802 
-808 FNAANIYL
+808 
-816 TSNLKTGN
+816 
-824 GFSGEG
+824 
-830 ATLNFNATN
+830 
-839 RITIN
+839 
-844 QASFDNSDAGAQHSY
+844 
-859 MNFKGSNINVSGSSF
+859 
-874 TDDTN
+874 
-879 GGFSFSGNNNN
+879 
-890 SAISFN
+890 
-896 KTKFNQGTYNFT
+896 
-908 NSANLSFNNSNFNQS
+908 
-923 TYNFN
+923 
-928 SLQSTFNNSTF
+928 
-939 NQGTYNFTDNTSF
+939 
-952 NNDTFNQG
+952 
-960 TYNFNTSKV
+960 
-969 SFSGA
+969 
-974 NTLNSSSP
+974 
-982 FASLKGSVSFGS
+982 
-994 GAVFNLNQTLNANQT
+994 
-1009 YDILTT
+1009 
-1015 NGTIQYGVYQSYL
+1015 
-1028 WDLINY
+1028 
-1034 KGDKAI
+1034 
-1040 SHVEVGN
+1040 
-1047 NTYDVTFDIN
+1047 
-1057 GQDETLQETF
+1057 
-1067 SNKSITTQFLGDDLQ
+1067 
-1082 AKAKATYQQDLNNS
+1082 
-1096 QSALSNATNDNK
+1096 
-1108 IASADTGYTNNQN
+1108 
-1121 TTIKQDAQ
+1121 
-1129 NLEHTSQQIAKD
+1129 
-1141 EQALQGD
+1141 
-1148 LNKLKQL
+1148 
-1155 ANSSFNEQ
+1155 
-1163 AFNQAQSKE
+1163 
-1172 QQDEQTLQN
+1172 
-1181 EEETFS
+1181 
-1187 SEQEGLE
+1187 
-1194 KALAN
+1194 
-1199 AKPAS
+1199 
-1204 PTPTPTP
+1204 
-1211 TPTPSPTP
+1211 
-1219 NPTPTKHTAPN
+1219 
-1230 KVPPTPPTQNLPTTN
+1230 
-1245 VWNGVYWLQNQ
+1245 
-1256 TYSQKGVYYI
+1256 
-1266 DPNLSGQSGQ
+1266 
-1276 SANTLSTYT
+1276 T
-1285 ANLLGR
+1285 ANLFGR

-1323 FGYIIGTF
+1323 FGYITGTF
-1331 NAANIYLTNN
+1331 NATNIYLTNN
-1341 FKTGEGVSGSDGG
+1341 FKTGEGVSNSDGG
-1354 GANITFKASDNITMD
+1354 GSNITFKASDNITMD

-1393 TFDATNNISV
+1393 AFDAMNNISV

-1415 FSFNAKNISFSNASF
+1415 FSFSAKNISFSNASF

-1437 GSSVISANAANSL
+1437 GSSTISANASNSL
-1450 SFNNSRL
+1450 SFVNSRL
-1457 NGGAVYNLW
+1457 NGGAVYNLQ

-1491 ATTQLLGNTS
+1491 ATTQLLGNTN

-1508 LLNFNGDTTLQNNA
+1508 LLNFNGDTTLQDNA

-1528 KSQTAFKNSLTL
+1528 KSQAAFKNSLTL

-1555 ASGASAF
+1555 ASGASVF

-1568 NIYNGSQATFNS
+1568 NIYNGSQAAFNS
-1580 LFFNGATLSLNAN
+1580 LFFNGGTLSLNAS
-1593 SKLNASSA
+1593 SKLNASNA

-1609 NLDDSVLSVS
+1609 NLDDSVLSA
-1619 NASSLNANINFQGA
+1619 NNTSSLNANINFQGA
-1633 SQATF
+1633 SQADF
-1638 GGNTTIDA
+1638 GGNTTIDT
-1646 ASFNFDS
+1646 ASFNFDN

-1672 YAPSLSKALM
+1672 YAPSLTKALM

-1866 GNLKTLL
+1866 ENLKTLL
-1873 GILSQNSAT
+1873 GILSQNSTT
-1882 LKEMIETNQLDNITS
+1882 LKEMIESNQLDNITN
-1897 INEVLQLLDRIKIT
+1897 INEVLQLLDKIKIT
-1911 PAQKQALLETINHL
+1911 QTQKQALLETINHL
-1925 TDNINQTFSNGNLV
+1925 TNDINQTFSNGNLV
-1939 IGATQDHV
+1939 IGATQDNV

-1955 FGGNGYSSPCALDS
+1955 FGGNGYSSPCVLDS

-2003 YITGTLGSGN
+2003 YITGTLGSAN

-2024 FQSANNLVLNKA
+2024 FQSTNNLVLNKA

-2046 FNLLGQEG
+2046 FNLLGQKG

-2063 LANVLSQMAMEK
+2063 LANVLSQVAMEK

-2085 VENALIP
+2085 IENALSP

-2107 QLIGQNNLDNLLNNS
+2107 QLIGPNNLDDLLNNS

-2168 FIGGYM
+2168 FIGGYI

-2180 SILSVILKDITNPP
+2180 SILSVVLKDITNPP

-2209 DEFLGQDVVKKLE
+2209 NEFLGQDVIKKLE
-2222 SQGLVSNIINNII
+2222 SQGLVNNIINNII
-2235 SQGGLSGIYNQGLGS
+2235 SQGGLSGVYNQGLGS

-2323 FSKYQGALIFASNGV
+2323 FSKYQGTLIFASNGV

-2363 QKGEICINLANCP
+2363 QKGEICVNLANCP
-2376 TTKNSSSTNS
+2376 TTKNSSTSS

-2427 LNLNENATLQA
+2427 LNLNENAALQA
-2438 NNLTIAN
+2438 NNLTITN

-2454 ANINGD
+2454 ANINGN

-2491 LSHSVSHAIINAQGI
+2491 LSHSVSHAIINAQGN
-2506 ATIMTNYNNPLIQFN
+2506 ATIMANNNNPLIQFN
-2521 TSSKETGAYTLI
+2521 ASSKEVGTYTLI
-2533 DSAKAIYYGYNDQI
+2533 DSAKAIYYGYNNQI
-2547 TGGSSLDNYLKLYTL
+2547 TGGSSLDNYLKLYAL
-2562 INING
+2562 IDING
-2567 KHMVMTDNGLTYNGQ
+2567 KHMVMSDNGLTYNGQ

-2587 DGGLIVGF
+2587 DGGLVVGF

-2618 APINN
+2618 DPINN

-2638 IQGVDSIE
+2638 VQSVNSID
-2646 QAGGTQ
+2646 QAGGNQ
-2652 AINWLNKIFETKG
+2652 AIDWLNKIFETKG

-2677 STKDLTTIAGDIAN
+2677 SIKDLTTIAGDIAN

-2697 NPNFKNDATNILQIN
+2697 NPDFKNDATNILQIN

-2726 TSTFAS
+2726 TSTFARS
-2732 ADFHERLEAL
+2732 DFLERLEAL

-2815 FHANITQSG
+2815 FHGNITQSG
-2824 SSNVNMGVY
+2824 SSNVNIGVY

-2874 NTWTTDAKINYGYDF
+2874 DTWTTDAKINYGYDF

-2898 KPQIGLAYYYIGMSG
+2898 KPQIGLAYYYIGLSS

>member
-1 MAFKKAGLISKFISK
+1 MAFKKARLISNFISK
-16 GSFKLNK
+16 GSFLNK
-23 ISKKIFKLNPILKR
+23 ISKKIFKLNQILKR
-37 EKPLKRHKKTKSIK
+37 EKPLSHKKTKSVK

-63 SVLLIGALGGLP
+63 SVLLIGALGGLS
-75 HLRASECRYWSWWS
+75 HLRASECRYWSWSSWS
-89 GYHDKI
+89 YHDNI

-101 PTHNSYCLFSSTQG
+101 PTHNSYCLFNSAQG

-128 AGGASFTQKFNNGT
+128 PGGASFTQKFNNGT
-142 LNVGGNIRFGGTGVN
+142 LDVGGNIRFGGMGVN
-157 GVNVG
+157 GGNVG

-182 GNSLSDGGGAT
+182 GNSFSTGGGAT
-193 LNFNATN
+193 LNFNAAN

-211 SDAGAQHSYMN
+211 NDAGTQHSYMN
-222 FKGSNINVS
+222 FSSSNINVS

-243 SFSGNNNNSAIS
+243 SFSGNGSNSNLS
-255 FNKTKFNQG
+255 FNKTNFNQG
-264 TYNFTNSANLSFN
+264 TYKFTNSTNLN
-277 NSNFNQSTYNFNS
+277 
-290 LQSTFNN
+290 FNN
-297 STFNQGTYNFT
+297 STFNQGTYNFNSAQSVFENSNFNQGTYSFT
-308 DNTSFNNDTF
+308 DNTGLNFNNDTF
-318 NQGTYNFNTSKVS
+318 NQGTYNFHSAQSVVENSNFNHGTYSFTANTGLNFTNDTFNQGPYSFTDNTGLNFNNDTFNQGTYSFNASKVS

-338 NSSSPFASLKGS
+338 NSSSPFANLKGS
-350 VSFGSGAVFNLNQTL
+350 VSFGSGAIFNLNQTF
-365 NANQTYDILTT
+365 NSNQTYDILTT

-388 LWDLINYKGDKA
+388 LWHLINYKGDKA

-421 ETLQETFSNKSITTQ
+421 ETLQETFNNQSIITQ

-444 KAKATYQ
+444 KAQKTYQ
-451 QDLNN
+451 QDLSN
-456 SQSALSN
+456 SQSALNN
-463 ATNDNK
+463 ATSDSK
-469 IASADTGYTNNQNT
+469 IASNDTDYTNNQNT
-483 TIKQDAQNLEHTSQQ
+483 TIAKDAQS
-498 IAKDE
+498 
-503 QALQGD
+503 
-509 LNKLKQLANSS
+509 
-520 FNEQAFNQAQS
+520 
-531 KEQQDEQTLQNE
+531 
-543 ENTFSSEQEGLEKA
+543 
-557 LANAK
+557 
-562 EQQEQ
+562 
-567 QQAQAT
+567 
-573 YQQDLNNSQ
+573 
-582 SALSN
+582 
-587 ATNDNKIASAD
+587 
-598 TDYTKNQN
+598 
-606 TAIKQDAQNLENTSQ
+606 LENTSQ
-621 QITQDQKDLEQDL
+621 TIQQDEQALKGDL
-634 DKLQQLANSKTGFN
+634 DKLQQLANSTTGFN
-648 EQAFNQAQSTEQQDE
+648 QQAFKNAQSTEQQDL
-663 QTLQNEEETF
+663 QTLQENENTF
-673 SSEQEG
+673 NAEQEG
-679 LEKALANAK
+679 LKQAIANAK
-688 HTSPTPTKHTAQ
+688 PTSPTPTPTKHTA
-700 NNPPN
+700 PN
-705 KVSPPTQNLPTTNV
+705 
-719 WNGVYNFQNQTY
+719 
-731 SKKGIYYID
+731 
-740 PNLSGQS
+740 
-747 GQSGNTLSTYGYL
+747 
-760 DWFTL
+760 
-765 KNKFSVNANNGT
+765 
-777 LIIGNNTE
+777 
-785 SANTK
+785 
-790 GLIWIGD
+790 
-797 DKGLV
+797 
-802 YYNTGT
+802 
-808 FNAANIYL
+808 
-816 TSNLKTGN
+816 
-824 GFSGEG
+824 
-830 ATLNFNATN
+830 
-839 RITIN
+839 
-844 QASFDNSDAGAQHSY
+844 
-859 MNFKGSNINVSGSSF
+859 
-874 TDDTN
+874 
-879 GGFSFSGNNNN
+879 
-890 SAISFN
+890 
-896 KTKFNQGTYNFT
+896 
-908 NSANLSFNNSNFNQS
+908 
-923 TYNFN
+923 
-928 SLQSTFNNSTF
+928 
-939 NQGTYNFTDNTSF
+939 
-952 NNDTFNQG
+952 
-960 TYNFNTSKV
+960 
-969 SFSGA
+969 
-974 NTLNSSSP
+974 
-982 FASLKGSVSFGS
+982 
-994 GAVFNLNQTLNANQT
+994 
-1009 YDILTT
+1009 
-1015 NGTIQYGVYQSYL
+1015 
-1028 WDLINY
+1028 
-1034 KGDKAI
+1034 
-1040 SHVEVGN
+1040 
-1047 NTYDVTFDIN
+1047 
-1057 GQDETLQETF
+1057 
-1067 SNKSITTQFLGDDLQ
+1067 
-1082 AKAKATYQQDLNNS
+1082 
-1096 QSALSNATNDNK
+1096 
-1108 IASADTGYTNNQN
+1108 
-1121 TTIKQDAQ
+1121 
-1129 NLEHTSQQIAKD
+1129 
-1141 EQALQGD
+1141 
-1148 LNKLKQL
+1148 
-1155 ANSSFNEQ
+1155 
-1163 AFNQAQSKE
+1163 
-1172 QQDEQTLQN
+1172 
-1181 EEETFS
+1181 
-1187 SEQEGLE
+1187 
-1194 KALAN
+1194 
-1199 AKPAS
+1199 
-1204 PTPTPTP
+1204 TP
-1211 TPTPSPTP
+1211 
-1219 NPTPTKHTAPN
+1219 PN

-1245 VWNGVYWLQNQ
+1245 VWNGVYNLQNQ
-1256 TYSQKGVYYI
+1256 TYSKQGIYYI

-1285 ANLLGR
+1285 ANLFGR

-1323 FGYIIGTF
+1323 FGYITGTF

-1393 TFDATNNISV
+1393 AFDATNNISV

-1508 LLNFNGDTTLQNNA
+1508 LLNFNGDTTLQDNA

-1528 KSQTAFKNSLTL
+1528 KSQAAFKNSLTL

-1555 ASGASAF
+1555 ANGASAF

-1580 LFFNGATLSLNAN
+1580 LFFNGGILSLNAN

-1609 NLDDSVLSVS
+1609 NLDDSVLSAS
-1619 NASSLNANINFQGA
+1619 NTSSLNANINFQGT
-1633 SQATF
+1633 SQANF
-1638 GGNTTIDA
+1638 GGNTTIDT

-1653 ASSLSFN
+1653 ISSLSFN

-1672 YAPSLSKALM
+1672 YAPSLTKALM

-1781 NNPNSASNTIF
+1781 NNPNSTSNTIF

-1882 LKEMIETNQLDNITS
+1882 LKKMIESNQLDNITS
-1897 INEVLQLLDRIKIT
+1897 INEVLQLLYEIKIT

-1925 TDNINQTFSNGNLV
+1925 TDNINQTFNNGNLV
-1939 IGATQDHV
+1939 IGATQDNV

-1955 FGGNGYSSPCALDS
+1955 FGGNGYSSPCTLDS

-2013 AFESGGSADIT
+2013 AFESGGSADVT
-2024 FQSANNLVLNKA
+2024 FQSANNLVLDKA

-2063 LANVLSQMAMEK
+2063 LANVLSQVAMEK

-2085 VENALIP
+2085 VENALSP
-2092 LSKELPSSLQNETLG
+2092 LSKELPASLQNETLG

-2168 FIGGYM
+2168 FIGGYI

-2209 DEFLGQDVVKKLE
+2209 NEFLGQDVVKKLE
-2222 SQGLVSNIINNII
+2222 GQGLVSNIINNII
-2235 SQGGLSGIYNQGLGS
+2235 SQGGLSGVYNQGLGS

-2438 NNLTIAN
+2438 NNLTITN

-2471 NASGLNVMGNFNSYG
+2471 NSSGLNVMGNFNSYG

-2491 LSHSVSHAIINAQGI
+2491 LSHSASHAIINAQGV
-2506 ATIMTNYNNPLIQFN
+2506 ATIMANNNNPLIQFN
-2521 TSSKETGAYTLI
+2521 TSSKETTTYTLI

-2547 TGGSSLDNYLKLYTL
+2547 TGGNSLDNYLKLYTL
-2562 INING
+2562 IDING

-2582 AVSIK
+2582 AVNIK
-2587 DGGLIVGF
+2587 DGGLVVGF

-2618 APINN
+2618 DPINN

-2638 IQGVDSIE
+2638 TQGVDSIE

-2697 NPNFKNDATNILQIN
+2697 NPDFKNDATNILQIN

-2862 PLLSIINQSYRY
+2862 PLLSIINQSYKY
-2874 NTWTTDAKINYGYDF
+2874 DTWTTDAKINYGYDF

-2898 KPQIGLAYYYIGMSG
+2898 KPQIGLAYYYIGLSG

>member
-1 MAFKKAGLISKFISK
+1 MAFKKARLISRFVSK

-23 ISKKIFKLNPILKR
+23 ISKKIFKLNQILKC
-37 EKPLKRHKKTKSIK
+37 EKPLKRHKKALKPIK
-51 KPFNKNKSFLKA
+51 KLSNRNKSFLKA
-63 SVLLIGALGGLP
+63 SILLIGALGGLS
-75 HLRASECRYWSWWS
+75 HLRANECTYWSWSTWS
-89 GYHDKI
+89 YHDNI
-95 ESGSNS
+95 ESGPNS

-128 AGGASFTQKFNNGT
+128 AGGASFTQKFNGGT
-142 LNVGGNIRFGGTGVN
+142 LNVGGNIRFGGTGIN
-157 GVNVG
+157 GGDVG

-169 AQTINFNSSRITT
+169 AQTMNFNSSHITT
-182 GNSLSDGGGAT
+182 GNSYADGGGAT

-200 RITINQASFDN
+200 NLTINQASFDN
-211 SDAGAQHSYMN
+211 SDAGTQKSYMN
-222 FKGSNINVS
+222 FKGSNIKVS

-255 FNKTKFNQG
+255 FNQTNFNQG
-264 TYNFTNSANLSFN
+264 TYNFSNSASSSFDNSSFN
-277 NSNFNQSTYNFNS
+277 QGTYHFNSAQSTFENSNFNQGTYHFNDNAS
-290 LQSTFNN
+290 FNN
-297 STFNQGTYNFT
+297 NTFNQGTY
-308 DNTSFNNDTF
+308 SFNTN
-318 NQGTYNFNTSKVS
+318 KVS
-331 FSGANTL
+331 FSGINTL

-350 VSFGSGAVFNLNQTL
+350 VSFNSGAIFNLNQTL
-365 NANQTYDILTT
+365 NNNQTYDILTT
-376 NGTIQYGVYQSY
+376 NGAIQYGVYQSY

-400 ISHVEVGNNTYD
+400 ISHVGVGNNTYD
-412 VTFDINGQD
+412 VTFDINGQN
-421 ETLQETFSNKSITTQ
+421 ETLQETFNKQSIITQ
-436 FLGDDLQA
+436 FLGDNLQQQA
-444 KAKATYQ
+444 QKTYQ
-451 QDLNN
+451 EDLTH
-456 SQSALSN
+456 SQNALSG
-463 ATNDNK
+463 ATSDNT
-469 IASADTGYTNNQNT
+469 IANNDTGYTRSKNT
-483 TIKQDAQNLEHTSQQ
+483 TIATDAQGLEKTSQQ
-498 IAKDE
+498 IQQDE
-503 QALQGD
+503 KALQGD
-509 LNKLKQLANSS
+509 LNNLKQLANPTTG
-520 FNEQAFNQAQS
+520 FNEQAFKNVQS
-531 KEQQDEQTLQNE
+531 KEQQDEQTLQND
-543 ENTFSSEQEGLEKA
+543 ENAFNTEQEGLEQA
-557 LANAK
+557 IANA
-562 EQQEQ
+562 
-567 QQAQAT
+567 
-573 YQQDLNNSQ
+573 NH
-582 SALSN
+582 
-587 ATNDNKIASAD
+587 
-598 TDYTKNQN
+598 
-606 TAIKQDAQNLENTSQ
+606 
-621 QITQDQKDLEQDL
+621 
-634 DKLQQLANSKTGFN
+634 ANPTP
-648 EQAFNQAQSTEQQDE
+648 
-663 QTLQNEEETF
+663 
-673 SSEQEG
+673 
-679 LEKALANAK
+679 
-688 HTSPTPTKHTAQ
+688 SPTPTPIKHTAP
-700 NNPPN
+700 NTPPSQ
-705 KVSPPTQNLPTTNV
+705 VPPTPTQNPPAENV
-719 WNGVYNFQNQTY
+719 WNGVYNLQNQTY
-731 SKKGIYYID
+731 SNKGVYYID

-747 GQSGNTLSTYGYL
+747 GQSGNTL
-760 DWFTL
+760 
-765 KNKFSVNANNGT
+765 N
-777 LIIGNNTE
+777 
-785 SANTK
+785 
-790 GLIWIGD
+790 
-797 DKGLV
+797 
-802 YYNTGT
+802 
-808 FNAANIYL
+808 
-816 TSNLKTGN
+816 
-824 GFSGEG
+824 
-830 ATLNFNATN
+830 
-839 RITIN
+839 
-844 QASFDNSDAGAQHSY
+844 
-859 MNFKGSNINVSGSSF
+859 
-874 TDDTN
+874 
-879 GGFSFSGNNNN
+879 
-890 SAISFN
+890 
-896 KTKFNQGTYNFT
+896 
-908 NSANLSFNNSNFNQS
+908 
-923 TYNFN
+923 
-928 SLQSTFNNSTF
+928 
-939 NQGTYNFTDNTSF
+939 
-952 NNDTFNQG
+952 
-960 TYNFNTSKV
+960 
-969 SFSGA
+969 
-974 NTLNSSSP
+974 
-982 FASLKGSVSFGS
+982 
-994 GAVFNLNQTLNANQT
+994 
-1009 YDILTT
+1009 
-1015 NGTIQYGVYQSYL
+1015 
-1028 WDLINY
+1028 
-1034 KGDKAI
+1034 
-1040 SHVEVGN
+1040 
-1047 NTYDVTFDIN
+1047 
-1057 GQDETLQETF
+1057 
-1067 SNKSITTQFLGDDLQ
+1067 
-1082 AKAKATYQQDLNNS
+1082 
-1096 QSALSNATNDNK
+1096 
-1108 IASADTGYTNNQN
+1108 
-1121 TTIKQDAQ
+1121 
-1129 NLEHTSQQIAKD
+1129 
-1141 EQALQGD
+1141 
-1148 LNKLKQL
+1148 
-1155 ANSSFNEQ
+1155 
-1163 AFNQAQSKE
+1163 
-1172 QQDEQTLQN
+1172 
-1181 EEETFS
+1181 
-1187 SEQEGLE
+1187 
-1194 KALAN
+1194 
-1199 AKPAS
+1199 
-1204 PTPTPTP
+1204 
-1211 TPTPSPTP
+1211 
-1219 NPTPTKHTAPN
+1219 
-1230 KVPPTPPTQNLPTTN
+1230 
-1245 VWNGVYWLQNQ
+1245 
-1256 TYSQKGVYYI
+1256 
-1266 DPNLSGQSGQ
+1266 
-1276 SANTLSTYT
+1276 TYT
-1285 ANLLGR
+1285 ANLFGR

-1323 FGYIIGTF
+1323 FGYITGTF

-1341 FKTGEGVSGSDGG
+1341 FKTGEGVSNSDGG

-1369 GLNYNDAETVTKMIQ
+1369 GLNYNNAETVTKMIQ

-1393 TFDATNNISV
+1393 AFDALNNISV

-1415 FSFNAKNISFSNASF
+1415 FSFNANNISFSNASF

-1491 ATTQLLGNTS
+1491 ATTQLLGNTN

-1528 KSQTAFKNSLTL
+1528 KSQATFKNSLTL
-1540 DNNSNLSLDNQSVLN
+1540 DNDSNLSLDNQSVLN
-1555 ASGASAF
+1555 ANGASAF

-1580 LFFNGATLSLNAN
+1580 LFFNGGTLSLNAS
-1593 SKLNASSA
+1593 SKLNASSG

-1609 NLDDSVLSVS
+1609 NLDDSVLSAS
-1619 NASSLNANINFQGA
+1619 NTSSLNANINFQGA

-1638 GGNTTIDA
+1638 GGNTTIDT

-1653 ASSLSFN
+1653 TSSLNFN
-1660 NLTANGALNFNG
+1660 NLTANGTLNFNG
-1672 YAPSLSKALM
+1672 YAPSLTKALM

-1842 TPGTYSPFNQP
+1842 APGTYSPFNQP

-1866 GNLKTLL
+1866 ENLKTLL
-1873 GILSQNSAT
+1873 GILSQNSAA
-1882 LKEMIETNQLDNITS
+1882 LKEMIESNQLDNITS
-1897 INEVLQLLDRIKIT
+1897 INEVLQLLDKIKIT

-1925 TDNINQTFSNGNLV
+1925 TDNINQTFNNGNLI
-1939 IGATQDHV
+1939 IGATQDNV

-1969 ATCSSFRNTYLGQLL
+1969 TTCSSFRNTYLGQLL

-2003 YITGTLGSGN
+2003 YITGTLGSAN
-2013 AFESGGSADIT
+2013 AFESGGSADVT

-2085 VENALIP
+2085 IENALSP
-2092 LSKELPSSLQNETLG
+2092 LSKELPASLQDETLG
-2107 QLIGQNNLDNLLNNS
+2107 QLIGQNNLDDLLNNS
-2122 GVMNA
+2122 GVMNE

-2168 FIGGYM
+2168 FIGGYI

-2180 SILSVILKDITNPP
+2180 SILGVILKDITNPP

-2209 DEFLGQDVVKKLE
+2209 NEFLGQDVVKKLE

-2235 SQGGLSGIYNQGLGS
+2235 SQGGLSGVYNQGLGS
-2250 VLPPSLQNALKEND
+2250 VLPLSLQNALKEND

-2303 GSLNFVANKS
+2303 GNLNFVANKS

-2323 FSKYQGALIFASNGV
+2323 FSKYQGTLIFASNGV

-2363 QKGEICINLANCP
+2363 QKGEICVNLANCP

-2406 VIASNGAID
+2406 AIASNGAID

-2438 NNLTIAN
+2438 NNLTITN

-2454 ANINGD
+2454 ANINGN

-2491 LSHSVSHAIINAQGI
+2491 LSHSASHAIINAQGV
-2506 ATIMTNYNNPLIQFN
+2506 ATIMANNNNPLIQFN
-2521 TSSKETGAYTLI
+2521 TSSKETGTYTLI
-2533 DSAKAIYYGYNDQI
+2533 DSAKAIYYGYNNQI
-2547 TGGSSLDNYLKLYTL
+2547 TGGSSLDNYLKLYAL
-2562 INING
+2562 IDING
-2567 KHMVMTDNGLTYNGQ
+2567 KHMVMTGNGLTYNGQ
-2582 AVSIK
+2582 AVNIK
-2587 DGGLIVGF
+2587 DGGLVVGF

-2618 APINN
+2618 DPINN

-2638 IQGVDSIE
+2638 VQSVDSID
-2646 QAGGTQ
+2646 QVGGNQ

-2697 NPNFKNDATNILQIN
+2697 NPDFKNDATNILQIN

-2726 TSTFAS
+2726 TSTFARS
-2732 ADFHERLEAL
+2732 DFLERLEAL

-2815 FHANITQSG
+2815 FHGNITQSG

-2874 NTWTTDAKINYGYDF
+2874 DTWTTDAKINYGYDF

-2898 KPQIGLAYYYIGMSG
+2898 KPQVGLAYYYIGLSG

-3031 NIGMRYAF
+3031 NVGMRYAF

>member
-23 ISKKIFKLNPILKR
+23 ISKKIFKLNLILKH
-37 EKPLKRHKKTKSIK
+37 EKPLSHKKTKSVK

-63 SVLLIGALGGLP
+63 SVLLIGALGGLS
-75 HLRASECRYWSWWS
+75 HLRASECRYWSWS
-89 GYHDKI
+89 SLGYHDNI

-101 PTHNSYCLFSSTQG
+101 PTHNSYCLFNSTQG

-142 LNVGGNIRFGGTGVN
+142 LDVGGNIRFGGTGVN
-157 GVNVG
+157 GGDVG

-182 GNSLSDGGGAT
+182 GNSFSTGGGAT
-193 LNFNATN
+193 LNFNAAN
-200 RITINQASFDN
+200 HITINQASFDN
-211 SDAGAQHSYMN
+211 SDAGTQHSYMN
-222 FKGSNINVS
+222 FSGSNINVS
-231 GSSFTDDTNGGF
+231 DSSFTDDTDGGF
-243 SFSGNNNNSAIS
+243 SFSGNGTNSNLSFNQTNFNQGTYKFTNSANLNFNNSA
-255 FNKTKFNQG
+255 FNQG
-264 TYNFTNSANLSFN
+264 TYNFNSAQSVFE
-277 NSNFNQSTYNFNS
+277 NSNFNQ
-290 LQSTFNN
+290 
-297 STFNQGTYNFT
+297 GTYSFT
-308 DNTSFNNDTF
+308 DNTSLNFNNDTF
-318 NQGTYNFNTSKVS
+318 NQGTYNLNASKVS
-331 FSGANTL
+331 FSGTNTL

-350 VSFGSGAVFNLNQTL
+350 VSFGSGAIFNLNQTL
-365 NANQTYDILTT
+365 NSNQTYDILTT
-376 NGTIQYGVYQSY
+376 NKTIQYGVYQSY

-400 ISHVEVGNNTYD
+400 ISHVEVGSNTYD

-421 ETLQETFSNKSITTQ
+421 ETLQETFNNQSITTQ

-444 KAKATYQ
+444 KAQATYQ
-451 QDLNN
+451 QDLSN
-456 SQSALSN
+456 SQTALNN
-463 ATNDNK
+463 ATSDNK
-469 IASADTGYTNNQNT
+469 IASSDIGYTNNQNT
-483 TIKQDAQNLEHTSQQ
+483 TIKKDAQS
-498 IAKDE
+498 
-503 QALQGD
+503 
-509 LNKLKQLANSS
+509 
-520 FNEQAFNQAQS
+520 
-531 KEQQDEQTLQNE
+531 
-543 ENTFSSEQEGLEKA
+543 
-557 LANAK
+557 
-562 EQQEQ
+562 
-567 QQAQAT
+567 
-573 YQQDLNNSQ
+573 
-582 SALSN
+582 
-587 ATNDNKIASAD
+587 
-598 TDYTKNQN
+598 
-606 TAIKQDAQNLENTSQ
+606 LENTSQ
-621 QITQDQKDLEQDL
+621 QIAQDKQALEKDLANV
-634 DKLQQLANSKTGFN
+634 KQLANAPTGFN
-648 EQAFNQAQSTEQQDE
+648 QQAFKNAQSTEQQDL

-679 LEKALANAK
+679 LEKAIANAK
-688 HTSPTPTKHTAQ
+688 PASPTPTPTKHTAP
-700 NNPPN
+700 NTPPN
-705 KVSPPTQNLPTTNV
+705 KVPPTPPTQNLPTTNV
-719 WNGVYNFQNQTY
+719 WSGVYWLQNQTY
-731 SKKGIYYID
+731 SKQGVYYID

-747 GQSGNTLSTYGYL
+747 GQSGNTLSTY
-760 DWFTL
+760 
-765 KNKFSVNANNGT
+765 
-777 LIIGNNTE
+777 
-785 SANTK
+785 
-790 GLIWIGD
+790 
-797 DKGLV
+797 
-802 YYNTGT
+802 
-808 FNAANIYL
+808 
-816 TSNLKTGN
+816 
-824 GFSGEG
+824 
-830 ATLNFNATN
+830 
-839 RITIN
+839 
-844 QASFDNSDAGAQHSY
+844 
-859 MNFKGSNINVSGSSF
+859 
-874 TDDTN
+874 
-879 GGFSFSGNNNN
+879 
-890 SAISFN
+890 
-896 KTKFNQGTYNFT
+896 
-908 NSANLSFNNSNFNQS
+908 
-923 TYNFN
+923 
-928 SLQSTFNNSTF
+928 
-939 NQGTYNFTDNTSF
+939 
-952 NNDTFNQG
+952 
-960 TYNFNTSKV
+960 
-969 SFSGA
+969 
-974 NTLNSSSP
+974 
-982 FASLKGSVSFGS
+982 
-994 GAVFNLNQTLNANQT
+994 
-1009 YDILTT
+1009 
-1015 NGTIQYGVYQSYL
+1015 
-1028 WDLINY
+1028 
-1034 KGDKAI
+1034 
-1040 SHVEVGN
+1040 
-1047 NTYDVTFDIN
+1047 
-1057 GQDETLQETF
+1057 
-1067 SNKSITTQFLGDDLQ
+1067 
-1082 AKAKATYQQDLNNS
+1082 
-1096 QSALSNATNDNK
+1096 
-1108 IASADTGYTNNQN
+1108 
-1121 TTIKQDAQ
+1121 
-1129 NLEHTSQQIAKD
+1129 
-1141 EQALQGD
+1141 
-1148 LNKLKQL
+1148 
-1155 ANSSFNEQ
+1155 
-1163 AFNQAQSKE
+1163 
-1172 QQDEQTLQN
+1172 
-1181 EEETFS
+1181 
-1187 SEQEGLE
+1187 
-1194 KALAN
+1194 
-1199 AKPAS
+1199 
-1204 PTPTPTP
+1204 
-1211 TPTPSPTP
+1211 
-1219 NPTPTKHTAPN
+1219 
-1230 KVPPTPPTQNLPTTN
+1230 
-1245 VWNGVYWLQNQ
+1245 
-1256 TYSQKGVYYI
+1256 
-1266 DPNLSGQSGQ
+1266 
-1276 SANTLSTYT
+1276 T
-1285 ANLLGR
+1285 ANLFGR

-1323 FGYIIGTF
+1323 FGYITGTF

-1393 TFDATNNISV
+1393 AFDATNNISV

-1415 FSFNAKNISFSNASF
+1415 FSFSAKNISFSNASF

-1457 NGGAVYNLW
+1457 NGGAIYNLQ

-1475 QAVFNV
+1475 QAVFSV

-1528 KSQTAFKNSLTL
+1528 KSQAAFKNSLTL

-1555 ASGASAF
+1555 ANGSSAF

-1580 LFFNGATLSLNAN
+1580 LFFNGGILSLNAN

-1609 NLDDSVLSVS
+1609 NLDDSVLSAS
-1619 NASSLNANINFQGA
+1619 NTSSLNANINFQGA
-1633 SQATF
+1633 SQANF
-1638 GGNTTIDA
+1638 GGNTTIDT

-1672 YAPSLSKALM
+1672 YAPSLTKALM

-1690 GNNGDINLSDI
+1690 GNDGDINLSDI

-1716 NAQKGITGISGANG
+1716 NAQKGITGISGVNG

-1873 GILSQNSAT
+1873 GILSQNSTT
-1882 LKEMIETNQLDNITS
+1882 LKEMIESNQLDNITS
-1897 INEVLQLLDRIKIT
+1897 INEVLQLLDKIKIT
-1911 PAQKQALLETINHL
+1911 PAQKQAFLETINHL
-1925 TDNINQTFSNGNLV
+1925 TDNINQTFNNGNLV
-1939 IGATQDHV
+1939 IGATQDNI

-1955 FGGNGYSSPCALDS
+1955 FGGNGYSSPCVLDS

-2003 YITGTLGSGN
+2003 YITGTLGSAN
-2013 AFESGGSADIT
+2013 AFESGGSADVT
-2024 FQSANNLVLNKA
+2024 FQSANNLVLNNA

-2063 LANVLSQMAMEK
+2063 LANVLSQVAMEK

-2085 VENALIP
+2085 VENALSP
-2092 LSKELPSSLQNETLG
+2092 LSKELPASLQNETLG

-2122 GVMNA
+2122 GVMNE

-2168 FIGGYM
+2168 FIGGYI

-2209 DEFLGQDVVKKLE
+2209 NEFLGQDIVKKLE
-2222 SQGLVSNIINNII
+2222 GQGLVSNIINNII
-2235 SQGGLSGIYNQGLGS
+2235 SQGGLSGVYNQGLGS
-2250 VLPPSLQNALKEND
+2250 VLPLSLQNALKEND

-2406 VIASNGAID
+2406 TIASNGAID

-2438 NNLTIAN
+2438 NNLTITN

-2454 ANINGD
+2454 ANINGN

-2491 LSHSVSHAIINAQGI
+2491 LSHSASHAIINAQGV
-2506 ATIMTNYNNPLIQFN
+2506 ATIMANNNNPLIQFN
-2521 TSSKETGAYTLI
+2521 TSSKEAGAYTLI

-2547 TGGSSLDNYLKLYTL
+2547 TGGNSLADYLKLYTL
-2562 INING
+2562 IDING
-2567 KHMVMTDNGLTYNGQ
+2567 KHMVMSNNGLIYNGQ

-2618 APINN
+2618 DPINN

-2638 IQGVDSIE
+2638 VQGVDSID

-2697 NPNFKNDATNILQIN
+2697 NPDFKNDATNILQIN

-2789 YGINVG
+2789 YGINIG

-2862 PLLSIINQSYRY
+2862 PLLSIINQSYKY

-2898 KPQIGLAYYYIGMSG
+2898 KPQIGLAYYYIGLSG

-2930 DPNKKSVLTINF
+2930 DPNRKSVLTINF

>member
-16 GSFKLNK
+16 GSFLNK
-23 ISKKIFKLNPILKR
+23 ISKKIFKLNQILKR
-37 EKPLKRHKKTKSIK
+37 EKPLSHKKTKSVK

-63 SVLLIGALGGLP
+63 SVLLIGALGGLS
-75 HLRASECRYWSWWS
+75 HLRASECRYWSWSSW
-89 GYHDKI
+89 GYHDNI

-101 PTHNSYCLFSSTQG
+101 PTHNSYCLFNSTQG

-128 AGGASFTQKFNNGT
+128 TGGASFTQKFNNGT

-157 GVNVG
+157 GGNLG

-182 GNSLSDGGGAT
+182 GNSFSTGGGAT

-200 RITINQASFDN
+200 HITINQASFDN
-211 SDAGAQHSYMN
+211 GDAGTQHSYMN
-222 FKGSNINVS
+222 FSGSNINVS
-231 GSSFTDDTNGGF
+231 DSSFTDDTDGGF
-243 SFSGNNNNSAIS
+243 SFSGNGTNSNLS
-255 FNKTKFNQG
+255 FNKTNFNQG
-264 TYNFTNSANLSFN
+264 TYKFTNSANLNFN
-277 NSNFNQSTYNFNS
+277 NSNFNQGTYSFSSAQSVFENS
-290 LQSTFNN
+290 N
-297 STFNQGTYNFT
+297 FNQGTYSFT
-308 DNTSFNNDTF
+308 DNASFNNDTF
-318 NQGTYNFNTSKVS
+318 NQGTYSFNASKVS
-331 FSGANTL
+331 FSSTNTL
-338 NSSSPFASLKGS
+338 NSSSPFANLKGS
-350 VSFGSGAVFNLNQTL
+350 VSFGSGAIFNLNQTL
-365 NANQTYDILTT
+365 NSNQTYDILTT

-400 ISHVEVGNNTYD
+400 ISHVEVGSNTYD

-421 ETLQETFSNKSITTQ
+421 ETLQETFNNQAITTQ

-444 KAKATYQ
+444 KAQATYQ
-451 QDLNN
+451 QDLSN
-456 SQSALSN
+456 SQTALNNTTS
-463 ATNDNK
+463 DNK
-469 IASADTGYTNNQNT
+469 IASSDTDYTNNQNT
-483 TIKQDAQNLEHTSQQ
+483 TIKKDAQNLENTDQTIQQ
-498 IAKDE
+498 DK
-503 QALQGD
+503 QALEKD
-509 LNKLKQLANSS
+509 LANVKQLASS
-520 FNEQAFNQAQS
+520 TTGFNQQAFKNAQS
-531 KEQQDEQTLQNE
+531 TEQQDLQTLQENE
-543 ENTFSSEQEGLEKA
+543 KTFSSEQEGLEKA
-557 LANAK
+557 IANAK
-562 EQQEQ
+562 P
-567 QQAQAT
+567 
-573 YQQDLNNSQ
+573 
-582 SALSN
+582 
-587 ATNDNKIASAD
+587 
-598 TDYTKNQN
+598 
-606 TAIKQDAQNLENTSQ
+606 TSP
-621 QITQDQKDLEQDL
+621 TP
-634 DKLQQLANSKTGFN
+634 SPT
-648 EQAFNQAQSTEQQDE
+648 
-663 QTLQNEEETF
+663 
-673 SSEQEG
+673 
-679 LEKALANAK
+679 
-688 HTSPTPTKHTAQ
+688 PTPTKHTVP
-700 NNPPN
+700 NTPPN
-705 KVSPPTQNLPTTNV
+705 KVPPPTQNLPTTNV
-719 WNGVYNFQNQTY
+719 WNGVYNLQNQTY
-731 SKKGIYYID
+731 SK
-740 PNLSGQS
+740 Q
-747 GQSGNTLSTYGYL
+747 
-760 DWFTL
+760 
-765 KNKFSVNANNGT
+765 
-777 LIIGNNTE
+777 
-785 SANTK
+785 
-790 GLIWIGD
+790 
-797 DKGLV
+797 
-802 YYNTGT
+802 
-808 FNAANIYL
+808 
-816 TSNLKTGN
+816 
-824 GFSGEG
+824 
-830 ATLNFNATN
+830 
-839 RITIN
+839 
-844 QASFDNSDAGAQHSY
+844 
-859 MNFKGSNINVSGSSF
+859 
-874 TDDTN
+874 
-879 GGFSFSGNNNN
+879 
-890 SAISFN
+890 
-896 KTKFNQGTYNFT
+896 
-908 NSANLSFNNSNFNQS
+908 
-923 TYNFN
+923 
-928 SLQSTFNNSTF
+928 
-939 NQGTYNFTDNTSF
+939 
-952 NNDTFNQG
+952 
-960 TYNFNTSKV
+960 
-969 SFSGA
+969 
-974 NTLNSSSP
+974 
-982 FASLKGSVSFGS
+982 
-994 GAVFNLNQTLNANQT
+994 
-1009 YDILTT
+1009 
-1015 NGTIQYGVYQSYL
+1015 
-1028 WDLINY
+1028 
-1034 KGDKAI
+1034 
-1040 SHVEVGN
+1040 
-1047 NTYDVTFDIN
+1047 
-1057 GQDETLQETF
+1057 
-1067 SNKSITTQFLGDDLQ
+1067 
-1082 AKAKATYQQDLNNS
+1082 
-1096 QSALSNATNDNK
+1096 
-1108 IASADTGYTNNQN
+1108 
-1121 TTIKQDAQ
+1121 
-1129 NLEHTSQQIAKD
+1129 
-1141 EQALQGD
+1141 
-1148 LNKLKQL
+1148 
-1155 ANSSFNEQ
+1155 
-1163 AFNQAQSKE
+1163 
-1172 QQDEQTLQN
+1172 
-1181 EEETFS
+1181 
-1187 SEQEGLE
+1187 
-1194 KALAN
+1194 
-1199 AKPAS
+1199 
-1204 PTPTPTP
+1204 
-1211 TPTPSPTP
+1211 
-1219 NPTPTKHTAPN
+1219 
-1230 KVPPTPPTQNLPTTN
+1230 
-1245 VWNGVYWLQNQ
+1245 
-1256 TYSQKGVYYI
+1256 GVYYI

-1276 SANTLSTYT
+1276 SGNTLSTYT

-1323 FGYIIGTF
+1323 FGYITGTF

-1393 TFDATNNISV
+1393 AFDATNNISV

-1415 FSFNAKNISFSNASF
+1415 FSFSAKNISFSNASF

-1481 LYSRGTSNFN
+1481 LYSRGASNFN

-1528 KSQTAFKNSLTL
+1528 KSQAAFKNSLTL
-1540 DNNSNLSLDNQSVLN
+1540 NNNSNLSLDNQSVLN
-1555 ASGASAF
+1555 ANGASTF

-1568 NIYNGSQATFNS
+1568 NIYNGSQATFDS
-1580 LFFNGATLSLNAN
+1580 LFFNGGILSLNAN

-1609 NLDDSVLSVS
+1609 NLDDSVLSAS
-1619 NASSLNANINFQGA
+1619 NTSSLNANINFQGS
-1633 SQATF
+1633 SQANF
-1638 GGNTTIDA
+1638 GGNTTIDT

-1672 YAPSLSKALM
+1672 YAPSLAKALM

-1690 GNNGDINLSDI
+1690 GDNGDINLSDI

-1866 GNLKTLL
+1866 ENLKTLL

-1882 LKEMIETNQLDNITS
+1882 LKEMIESNQLDNTTS
-1897 INEVLQLLDRIKIT
+1897 INEVLQLLDKIKIT

-1939 IGATQDHV
+1939 IGTTQDNV

-2003 YITGTLGSGN
+2003 YITGTVGSGN
-2013 AFESGGSADIT
+2013 AFESGGSADVT
-2024 FQSANNLVLNKA
+2024 FQSANNLALNNA

-2063 LANVLSQMAMEK
+2063 LANVLSQVAMER

-2085 VENALIP
+2085 VENALSP
-2092 LSKELPSSLQNETLG
+2092 LSKELPASLQNETLG

-2168 FIGGYM
+2168 FIGGYI

-2180 SILSVILKDITNPP
+2180 SILSVVLKDITNPP

-2209 DEFLGQDVVKKLE
+2209 NEFLGQDIVKKLE
-2222 SQGLVSNIINNII
+2222 NQGLVSHIINNII
-2235 SQGGLSGIYNQGLGS
+2235 SQGGLSGVYNQGLGS

-2323 FSKYQGALIFASNGV
+2323 FSKYQGTLIFASNGV

-2399 NNFTFLG
+2399 NDFTFLG
-2406 VIASNGAID
+2406 TIASNGAID

-2445 AFNNASNST
+2445 AFNNVSNST
-2454 ANINGD
+2454 ANINGN

-2491 LSHSVSHAIINAQGI
+2491 LSHSVSHAIINAQGS
-2506 ATIMTNYNNPLIQFN
+2506 ATIMANDNNPLIQFN
-2521 TSSKETGAYTLI
+2521 TSSKETGTYTLI

-2547 TGGSSLDNYLKLYTL
+2547 TGGNSLADYLKLYTL
-2562 INING
+2562 IDING
-2567 KHMVMTDNGLTYNGQ
+2567 KHMVMSNNGLTYNGQ
-2582 AVSIK
+2582 AANIK

-2618 APINN
+2618 DPINN

-2638 IQGVDSIE
+2638 TQGVDSID

-2697 NPNFKNDATNILQIN
+2697 NPDFKNDATNILQIN

-2789 YGINVG
+2789 YGINIG

-2862 PLLSIINQSYRY
+2862 PLLSIINQSYKY
-2874 NTWTTDAKINYGYDF
+2874 DTWTTDAKINYGYDF

-2898 KPQIGLAYYYIGMSG
+2898 KPQIGLAYYYIGLSG

>member
-1 MAFKKAGLISKFISK
+1 MAFKKARLISRFISK

-23 ISKKIFKLNPILKR
+23 ISKKIFTLNQILKC
-37 EKPLKRHKKTKSIK
+37 EKPLKRHKKTKSIE
-51 KPFNKNKSFLKA
+51 KPFNKNKSFLKV
-63 SVLLIGALGGLP
+63 SVLLIGALGGLS
-75 HLRASECRYWSWWS
+75 HLRANECRYWSWSSWS
-89 GYHDKI
+89 YQDNI
-95 ESGSNS
+95 ESGPNS
-101 PTHNSYCLFSSTQG
+101 PTHNSYCLFSSAQG

-128 AGGASFTQKFNNGT
+128 AGGASFTQKFNGGT
-142 LNVGGNIRFGGTGVN
+142 LNVGGNIRFGGTGIN
-157 GVNVG
+157 GGDVG

-169 AQTINFNSSRITT
+169 AANIYLTSHLKT
-182 GNSLSDGGGAT
+182 GNSYADGGGAT

-200 RITINQASFDN
+200 NITINQASFDN
-211 SDAGAQHSYMN
+211 SHAGTQHSYMN
-222 FKGSNINVS
+222 FKGSNIKVS

-243 SFSGNNNNSAIS
+243 NFSGSNNNSVIS
-255 FNKTKFNQG
+255 FNQTNFNQGTYHFNSAQSTFENSSFNQGAYDFNSAQSTFENSNFNQG
-264 TYNFTNSANLSFN
+264 TYNFNNNVSFN
-277 NSNFNQSTYNFNS
+277 NN
-290 LQSTFNN
+290 
-297 STFNQGTYNFT
+297 TFNQGAYH
-308 DNTSFNNDTF
+308 
-318 NQGTYNFNTSKVS
+318 FNTSKVS
-331 FSGANTL
+331 FSGTNTL

-350 VSFGSGAVFNLNQTL
+350 VSFGSNAIFNLNQTL
-365 NANQTYDILTT
+365 NNNQTYDILTT
-376 NGTIQYGVYQSY
+376 NGAIQYGVYQSY

-421 ETLQETFSNKSITTQ
+421 ETLQETFNKQSITTQ
-436 FLGDDLQA
+436 FLGDNLQQEA
-444 KAKATYQ
+444 QKTYQ
-451 QDLNN
+451 EDVNN
-456 SQSALSN
+456 SQNALNNVTS
-463 ATNDNK
+463 DNK
-469 IASADTGYTNNQNT
+469 IASADTSYTQSKNAT
-483 TIKQDAQNLEHTSQQ
+483 VAKDAQNLEHTNQQ
-498 IAKDE
+498 IQQDE
-503 QALQGD
+503 QALKKD
-509 LNKLKQLANSS
+509 LENVNQLANS
-520 FNEQAFNQAQS
+520 
-531 KEQQDEQTLQNE
+531 T
-543 ENTFSSEQEGLEKA
+543 
-557 LANAK
+557 
-562 EQQEQ
+562 
-567 QQAQAT
+567 
-573 YQQDLNNSQ
+573 
-582 SALSN
+582 
-587 ATNDNKIASAD
+587 
-598 TDYTKNQN
+598 
-606 TAIKQDAQNLENTSQ
+606 
-621 QITQDQKDLEQDL
+621 
-634 DKLQQLANSKTGFN
+634 TGFN
-648 EQAFNQAQSTEQQDE
+648 EQAFNQAQSNEKQDE
-663 QTLQNEEETF
+663 QTLQNDENAFNT
-673 SSEQEG
+673 EQEG
-679 LEKALANAK
+679 LEQAIANAK
-688 HTSPTPTKHTAQ
+688 HVSPTPTPTKHTAP
-700 NNPPN
+700 NTPPSQ
-705 KVSPPTQNLPTTNV
+705 VPPTPTQNPPAESV
-719 WNGVYNFQNQTY
+719 WSGVYWLQNKTY
-731 SKKGIYYID
+731 SKQGIYYID

-747 GQSGNTLSTYGYL
+747 GQSGNTLSTY
-760 DWFTL
+760 
-765 KNKFSVNANNGT
+765 
-777 LIIGNNTE
+777 
-785 SANTK
+785 
-790 GLIWIGD
+790 
-797 DKGLV
+797 
-802 YYNTGT
+802 
-808 FNAANIYL
+808 
-816 TSNLKTGN
+816 
-824 GFSGEG
+824 
-830 ATLNFNATN
+830 
-839 RITIN
+839 
-844 QASFDNSDAGAQHSY
+844 
-859 MNFKGSNINVSGSSF
+859 
-874 TDDTN
+874 
-879 GGFSFSGNNNN
+879 
-890 SAISFN
+890 
-896 KTKFNQGTYNFT
+896 
-908 NSANLSFNNSNFNQS
+908 
-923 TYNFN
+923 
-928 SLQSTFNNSTF
+928 
-939 NQGTYNFTDNTSF
+939 
-952 NNDTFNQG
+952 
-960 TYNFNTSKV
+960 
-969 SFSGA
+969 
-974 NTLNSSSP
+974 
-982 FASLKGSVSFGS
+982 
-994 GAVFNLNQTLNANQT
+994 
-1009 YDILTT
+1009 
-1015 NGTIQYGVYQSYL
+1015 
-1028 WDLINY
+1028 
-1034 KGDKAI
+1034 
-1040 SHVEVGN
+1040 
-1047 NTYDVTFDIN
+1047 
-1057 GQDETLQETF
+1057 
-1067 SNKSITTQFLGDDLQ
+1067 
-1082 AKAKATYQQDLNNS
+1082 
-1096 QSALSNATNDNK
+1096 
-1108 IASADTGYTNNQN
+1108 
-1121 TTIKQDAQ
+1121 
-1129 NLEHTSQQIAKD
+1129 
-1141 EQALQGD
+1141 
-1148 LNKLKQL
+1148 
-1155 ANSSFNEQ
+1155 
-1163 AFNQAQSKE
+1163 
-1172 QQDEQTLQN
+1172 
-1181 EEETFS
+1181 
-1187 SEQEGLE
+1187 
-1194 KALAN
+1194 
-1199 AKPAS
+1199 
-1204 PTPTPTP
+1204 
-1211 TPTPSPTP
+1211 
-1219 NPTPTKHTAPN
+1219 
-1230 KVPPTPPTQNLPTTN
+1230 
-1245 VWNGVYWLQNQ
+1245 
-1256 TYSQKGVYYI
+1256 
-1266 DPNLSGQSGQ
+1266 
-1276 SANTLSTYT
+1276 T

-1291 SFGVN
+1291 SFSVN

-1306 NTESVNDNG
+1306 DTESVNSNG

-1323 FGYIIGTF
+1323 FGYITGTF

-1369 GLNYNDAETVTKMIQ
+1369 GLNYNNAETVTKMIQ

-1393 TFDATNNISV
+1393 AFDATNNISV

-1415 FSFNAKNISFSNASF
+1415 FSFSAENISFSNASF

-1437 GSSVISANAANSL
+1437 GSSVISANASNSL
-1450 SFNNSRL
+1450 SFIDSRL
-1457 NGGAVYNLW
+1457 NGGAIYNLQ

-1481 LYSRGTSNFN
+1481 LYSRGTNNFN
-1491 ATTQLLGNTS
+1491 ATTQLLGNTN

-1528 KSQTAFKNSLTL
+1528 KSQAAFKNSLVL

-1555 ASGASAF
+1555 ANGASTF

-1580 LFFNGATLSLNAN
+1580 LFFNGGILSLNAN

-1609 NLDDSVLSVS
+1609 NLDDSVLSAS
-1619 NASSLNANINFQGA
+1619 NASSLNANINFQGT
-1633 SQATF
+1633 SQANF
-1638 GGNTTIDA
+1638 RGNTTIDT

-1672 YAPSLSKALM
+1672 YAPSLTKALM

-1747 DNNNIQTWSFIN
+1747 GNNNIQTWSFIN

-1882 LKEMIETNQLDNITS
+1882 LKEMIESNQLDNITS
-1897 INEVLQLLDRIKIT
+1897 INEVLQLLDKIKIT

-1939 IGATQDHV
+1939 IGATQDNV

-1955 FGGNGYSSPCALDS
+1955 FGGNGYSSPCTLDS

-2003 YITGTLGSGN
+2003 YITGTLGSAN
-2013 AFESGGSADIT
+2013 AFESGGSADVT

-2063 LANVLSQMAMEK
+2063 LANVLSQVAMEK

-2085 VENALIP
+2085 VENALSP
-2092 LSKELPSSLQNETLG
+2092 LSKELPASLQNETLG

-2209 DEFLGQDVVKKLE
+2209 NEFLGQDVVKKLE

-2235 SQGGLSGIYNQGLGS
+2235 SQGGLSGVYNQGLGS

-2323 FSKYQGALIFASNGV
+2323 FSKYQGTLIFASNGV

-2376 TTKNSSSTNS
+2376 TTKNSSSANS
-2386 SVTPTNESLSVRA
+2386 SVTPTNETLSVRA

-2406 VIASNGAID
+2406 TITSNGAID
-2415 LSQVKNNSVIGT
+2415 LSQVTNNSVIGT

-2438 NNLTIAN
+2438 NNLTITN

-2454 ANINGD
+2454 ANIDGN

-2471 NASGLNVMGNFNSYG
+2471 NANGLNVMGNFNSYG

-2491 LSHSVSHAIINAQGI
+2491 LSHSVSHAIINAQGA
-2506 ATIMTNYNNPLIQFN
+2506 ATIMANNNNPLIQFN
-2521 TSSKETGAYTLI
+2521 TSSKEVGTYTLI
-2533 DSAKAIYYGYNDQI
+2533 NSAKAIYYGYNDQI
-2547 TGGSSLDNYLKLYTL
+2547 TGGSSLDNYLKLYAL
-2562 INING
+2562 IDING
-2567 KHMVMTDNGLTYNGQ
+2567 KHMVMSDNGLTYNGQ
-2582 AVSIK
+2582 AVNIK
-2587 DGGLIVGF
+2587 DGGLVVGF

-2618 APINN
+2618 DPINN

-2638 IQGVDSIE
+2638 VQSVDSID
-2646 QAGGTQ
+2646 QAGGNQ

-2726 TSTFAS
+2726 TSTFARS
-2732 ADFHERLEAL
+2732 DFLERLEAL

-2781 INGGTGTL
+2781 ISGGTGTL
-2789 YGINVG
+2789 YGINIG

-2862 PLLSIINQSYRY
+2862 PLLSIINQSYKY
-2874 NTWTTDAKINYGYDF
+2874 DTWTTDAKINYGYDF

-2898 KPQIGLAYYYIGMSG
+2898 KPQVGLSYYYIGLSG

>member
-1 MAFKKAGLISKFISK
+1 MAFKKARLISNFISK
-16 GSFKLNK
+16 GSFLNK
-23 ISKKIFKLNPILKR
+23 ISKKIFKLNQILKR
-37 EKPLKRHKKTKSIK
+37 EKPLKCHKKTKSVK

-63 SVLLIGALGGLP
+63 SVLLIGALGGLS
-75 HLRASECRYWSWWS
+75 HLRASECRYWSWSSWS
-89 GYHDKI
+89 YHDNI

-101 PTHNSYCLFSSTQG
+101 PTHNSYCLFSSAQG

-128 AGGASFTQKFNNGT
+128 PGGASFTQKFSNGT

-157 GVNVG
+157 GGNLG

-169 AQTINFNSSRITT
+169 AQTINFDSSRITT
-182 GNSLSDGGGAT
+182 GNSFSTGGGAT

-200 RITINQASFDN
+200 HITINQASFDSGN
-211 SDAGAQHSYMN
+211 AGTQHSYMN
-222 FKGSNINVS
+222 FSGSNINVS
-231 GSSFTDDTNGGF
+231 ASSFTDDTDGGF
-243 SFSGNNNNSAIS
+243 SFSGNGTNSNLSFDKTNFNQGTYKFTNSANLNFNNSA
-255 FNKTKFNQG
+255 FNQG
-264 TYNFTNSANLSFN
+264 TYNFNSTQSVFE
-277 NSNFNQSTYNFNS
+277 NSNFNQ
-290 LQSTFNN
+290 
-297 STFNQGTYNFT
+297 GTYSFT
-308 DNTSFNNDTF
+308 DNTGLNFNNDTF
-318 NQGTYNFNTSKVS
+318 NQGTYNFNTNKVS

-350 VSFGSGAVFNLNQTL
+350 VSFSSGAIFNLNQTL
-365 NANQTYDILTT
+365 NSNQTYDILTT
-376 NGTIQYGVYQSY
+376 NKTIQYGVYQSY

-400 ISHVEVGNNTYD
+400 ISHVEVGSNTYD

-421 ETLQETFSNKSITTQ
+421 ETLQETFNNQSITTQ

-444 KAKATYQ
+444 KAQATYQ
-451 QDLNN
+451 QDLSN
-456 SQSALSN
+456 SQSALNN
-463 ATNDNK
+463 ATSDNK
-469 IASADTGYTNNQNT
+469 IASNDTSYTNNQNT
-483 TIKQDAQNLEHTSQQ
+483 TIKKDAQS
-498 IAKDE
+498 
-503 QALQGD
+503 
-509 LNKLKQLANSS
+509 
-520 FNEQAFNQAQS
+520 
-531 KEQQDEQTLQNE
+531 
-543 ENTFSSEQEGLEKA
+543 
-557 LANAK
+557 
-562 EQQEQ
+562 
-567 QQAQAT
+567 
-573 YQQDLNNSQ
+573 
-582 SALSN
+582 
-587 ATNDNKIASAD
+587 
-598 TDYTKNQN
+598 
-606 TAIKQDAQNLENTSQ
+606 LENTSQ
-621 QITQDQKDLEQDL
+621 QIAQDQKDLEQDL
-634 DKLQQLANSKTGFN
+634 DNLQQLANSPTGFN
-648 EQAFNQAQSTEQQDE
+648 QQAFNQAQSTEQQDL
-663 QTLQNEEETF
+663 QTLQNEENTF
-673 SSEQEG
+673 NSEQEG
-679 LEKALANAK
+679 LKQAIAN
-688 HTSPTPTKHTAQ
+688 TNPTSPTPSPTPTKHTA
-700 NNPPN
+700 PN
-705 KVSPPTQNLPTTNV
+705 
-719 WNGVYNFQNQTY
+719 
-731 SKKGIYYID
+731 
-740 PNLSGQS
+740 
-747 GQSGNTLSTYGYL
+747 
-760 DWFTL
+760 
-765 KNKFSVNANNGT
+765 
-777 LIIGNNTE
+777 
-785 SANTK
+785 
-790 GLIWIGD
+790 
-797 DKGLV
+797 
-802 YYNTGT
+802 
-808 FNAANIYL
+808 
-816 TSNLKTGN
+816 
-824 GFSGEG
+824 
-830 ATLNFNATN
+830 
-839 RITIN
+839 
-844 QASFDNSDAGAQHSY
+844 
-859 MNFKGSNINVSGSSF
+859 
-874 TDDTN
+874 
-879 GGFSFSGNNNN
+879 
-890 SAISFN
+890 
-896 KTKFNQGTYNFT
+896 
-908 NSANLSFNNSNFNQS
+908 
-923 TYNFN
+923 
-928 SLQSTFNNSTF
+928 
-939 NQGTYNFTDNTSF
+939 
-952 NNDTFNQG
+952 
-960 TYNFNTSKV
+960 
-969 SFSGA
+969 
-974 NTLNSSSP
+974 
-982 FASLKGSVSFGS
+982 
-994 GAVFNLNQTLNANQT
+994 
-1009 YDILTT
+1009 
-1015 NGTIQYGVYQSYL
+1015 
-1028 WDLINY
+1028 
-1034 KGDKAI
+1034 
-1040 SHVEVGN
+1040 
-1047 NTYDVTFDIN
+1047 
-1057 GQDETLQETF
+1057 
-1067 SNKSITTQFLGDDLQ
+1067 
-1082 AKAKATYQQDLNNS
+1082 
-1096 QSALSNATNDNK
+1096 
-1108 IASADTGYTNNQN
+1108 
-1121 TTIKQDAQ
+1121 
-1129 NLEHTSQQIAKD
+1129 
-1141 EQALQGD
+1141 
-1148 LNKLKQL
+1148 
-1155 ANSSFNEQ
+1155 
-1163 AFNQAQSKE
+1163 
-1172 QQDEQTLQN
+1172 
-1181 EEETFS
+1181 
-1187 SEQEGLE
+1187 
-1194 KALAN
+1194 
-1199 AKPAS
+1199 
-1204 PTPTPTP
+1204 TP
-1211 TPTPSPTP
+1211 
-1219 NPTPTKHTAPN
+1219 PN

-1245 VWNGVYWLQNQ
+1245 VWNGVYNLQNQ
-1256 TYSQKGVYYI
+1256 TYSKQGVYYI

-1276 SANTLSTYT
+1276 SGNTLSTYT

-1323 FGYIIGTF
+1323 FGYITGTF

-1393 TFDATNNISV
+1393 AFDATNNISV

-1415 FSFNAKNISFSNASF
+1415 FSFSAKNISFSNASF

-1528 KSQTAFKNSLTL
+1528 KSQAAFKNSLTL

-1555 ASGASAF
+1555 ANGSSVF

-1580 LFFNGATLSLNAN
+1580 LFFNGGIISLNAN

-1609 NLDDSVLSVS
+1609 NLDDSVLSAS
-1619 NASSLNANINFQGA
+1619 NTSSLNANINFQGA
-1633 SQATF
+1633 SQANF
-1638 GGNTTIDA
+1638 RGNTTIDT

-1882 LKEMIETNQLDNITS
+1882 LKEMIESNQLDNITS
-1897 INEVLQLLDRIKIT
+1897 INEVLQLLDKIKIT
-1911 PAQKQALLETINHL
+1911 QTQKQALLETINHL

-1939 IGATQDHV
+1939 IGATQDNI

-1984 GSTSP
+1984 DSTSP

-2013 AFESGGSADIT
+2013 AFESGGSADVT

-2063 LANVLSQMAMEK
+2063 LANVLSQVAMEK

-2085 VENALIP
+2085 VENALSP
-2092 LSKELPSSLQNETLG
+2092 LSKELPASLQNETLG

-2122 GVMNA
+2122 GVMNE

-2168 FIGGYM
+2168 FIGGYI
-2174 DASELS
+2174 DSSELS

-2209 DEFLGQDVVKKLE
+2209 NEFLGQDVVKKLE

-2235 SQGGLSGIYNQGLGS
+2235 SQGGLSGVYNQGLGS

-2376 TTKNSSSTNS
+2376 TTKNSSPTNS
-2386 SVTPTNESLSVRA
+2386 SVTPTNESLSVHA

-2406 VIASNGAID
+2406 TIASNGAID

-2438 NNLTIAN
+2438 NNLTITN

-2454 ANINGD
+2454 ANINGN

-2491 LSHSVSHAIINAQGI
+2491 LSHSVSHAIINTQGI
-2506 ATIMTNYNNPLIQFN
+2506 ATIIANNNNPLIQFN

-2547 TGGSSLDNYLKLYTL
+2547 TGGNSLADYLKLYTL
-2562 INING
+2562 IDING
-2567 KHMVMTDNGLTYNGQ
+2567 KRMVMTDNGLTYNGQ
-2582 AVSIK
+2582 AVNIK

-2618 APINN
+2618 DPINN

-2638 IQGVDSIE
+2638 TQGVDSID
-2646 QAGGTQ
+2646 QAGGAQ

-2697 NPNFKNDATNILQIN
+2697 NPDFKNDATNILQIN

-2732 ADFHERLEAL
+2732 TDFHERLEAL

-2789 YGINVG
+2789 YGINIG

-2862 PLLSIINQSYRY
+2862 PLLSIINQSYKY
-2874 NTWTTDAKINYGYDF
+2874 DTWTTDAKINYGYDF

-2898 KPQIGLAYYYIGMSG
+2898 KPQIGLAYYYIGLSG

-3011 VNAGIGARFGLD
+3011 VNASIGARFGLD

>member
-1 MAFKKAGLISKFISK
+1 MAFKKAGLISKFILK

-23 ISKKIFKLNPILKR
+23 ISKKIFKLNLNLKR
-37 EKPLKRHKKTKSIK
+37 EKPLSHKKTKSIK
-51 KPFNKNKSFLKA
+51 KPFNKSKSFLKA
-63 SVLLIGALGGLP
+63 SVLLIGTLGGLS
-75 HLRASECRYWSWWS
+75 HLRASECRYWSWSSW
-89 GYHDKI
+89 GYHDNI

-101 PTHNSYCLFSSTQG
+101 PTHNSYCLFNSAQG

-128 AGGASFTQKFNNGT
+128 AGRASFTQKFNNGT

-157 GVNVG
+157 GGNVG

-182 GNSLSDGGGAT
+182 GNSFSTGGGAT

-200 RITINQASFDN
+200 HITINQASFDN
-211 SDAGAQHSYMN
+211 SDAGTQHSYMN
-222 FKGSNINVS
+222 FSGSNINVIS
-231 GSSFTDDTNGGF
+231 SSFTDDTNGGF
-243 SFSGNNNNSAIS
+243 SFSGNGANSNLSFDKTNFNQGTYKFTNSANLNFNNSA
-255 FNKTKFNQG
+255 FNQG
-264 TYNFTNSANLSFN
+264 TYNFNSA
-277 NSNFNQSTYNFNS
+277 
-290 LQSTFNN
+290 QSTFNN
-297 STFNQGTYNFT
+297 DTFNQGTYNFT
-308 DNTSFNNDTF
+308 DNTGLNFNNDTF
-318 NQGTYNFNTSKVS
+318 NQGTYSFNTSKVS

-350 VSFGSGAVFNLNQTL
+350 VSFGSGAIFNLNQTL
-365 NANQTYDILTT
+365 NSNQTYDILTT
-376 NGTIQYGVYQSY
+376 NKTIQYGVYQSY

-400 ISHVEVGNNTYD
+400 ISHVEVGSNTYD

-421 ETLQETFSNKSITTQ
+421 ETLQETFNNQSITTQ

-444 KAKATYQ
+444 KAQATYQ
-451 QDLNN
+451 QDLSN
-456 SQSALSN
+456 SQSALNN
-463 ATNDNK
+463 ATSDNK
-469 IASADTGYTNNQNT
+469 IASSDTGYTNNQNT
-483 TIKQDAQNLEHTSQQ
+483 TIKKDAQS
-498 IAKDE
+498 
-503 QALQGD
+503 
-509 LNKLKQLANSS
+509 
-520 FNEQAFNQAQS
+520 
-531 KEQQDEQTLQNE
+531 
-543 ENTFSSEQEGLEKA
+543 
-557 LANAK
+557 
-562 EQQEQ
+562 
-567 QQAQAT
+567 
-573 YQQDLNNSQ
+573 
-582 SALSN
+582 
-587 ATNDNKIASAD
+587 
-598 TDYTKNQN
+598 
-606 TAIKQDAQNLENTSQ
+606 LENTSQ
-621 QITQDQKDLEQDL
+621 QIAQDQKDLEQDL
-634 DKLQQLANSKTGFN
+634 ANVKQLANAPTGFN
-648 EQAFNQAQSTEQQDE
+648 EQAFNQAQSTEQQDL
-663 QTLQNEEETF
+663 QTLQNEEKTF

-679 LEKALANAK
+679 LKQAIANAK
-688 HTSPTPTKHTAQ
+688 PTSPTPSPTPTKHTAP
-700 NNPPN
+700 NTPPN

-719 WNGVYNFQNQTY
+719 WNGVYNLQNQTY
-731 SKKGIYYID
+731 SK
-740 PNLSGQS
+740 Q
-747 GQSGNTLSTYGYL
+747 
-760 DWFTL
+760 
-765 KNKFSVNANNGT
+765 
-777 LIIGNNTE
+777 
-785 SANTK
+785 
-790 GLIWIGD
+790 
-797 DKGLV
+797 
-802 YYNTGT
+802 
-808 FNAANIYL
+808 
-816 TSNLKTGN
+816 
-824 GFSGEG
+824 
-830 ATLNFNATN
+830 
-839 RITIN
+839 
-844 QASFDNSDAGAQHSY
+844 
-859 MNFKGSNINVSGSSF
+859 
-874 TDDTN
+874 
-879 GGFSFSGNNNN
+879 
-890 SAISFN
+890 
-896 KTKFNQGTYNFT
+896 
-908 NSANLSFNNSNFNQS
+908 
-923 TYNFN
+923 
-928 SLQSTFNNSTF
+928 
-939 NQGTYNFTDNTSF
+939 
-952 NNDTFNQG
+952 
-960 TYNFNTSKV
+960 
-969 SFSGA
+969 
-974 NTLNSSSP
+974 
-982 FASLKGSVSFGS
+982 
-994 GAVFNLNQTLNANQT
+994 
-1009 YDILTT
+1009 
-1015 NGTIQYGVYQSYL
+1015 
-1028 WDLINY
+1028 
-1034 KGDKAI
+1034 
-1040 SHVEVGN
+1040 
-1047 NTYDVTFDIN
+1047 
-1057 GQDETLQETF
+1057 
-1067 SNKSITTQFLGDDLQ
+1067 
-1082 AKAKATYQQDLNNS
+1082 
-1096 QSALSNATNDNK
+1096 
-1108 IASADTGYTNNQN
+1108 
-1121 TTIKQDAQ
+1121 
-1129 NLEHTSQQIAKD
+1129 
-1141 EQALQGD
+1141 
-1148 LNKLKQL
+1148 
-1155 ANSSFNEQ
+1155 
-1163 AFNQAQSKE
+1163 
-1172 QQDEQTLQN
+1172 
-1181 EEETFS
+1181 
-1187 SEQEGLE
+1187 
-1194 KALAN
+1194 
-1199 AKPAS
+1199 
-1204 PTPTPTP
+1204 
-1211 TPTPSPTP
+1211 
-1219 NPTPTKHTAPN
+1219 
-1230 KVPPTPPTQNLPTTN
+1230 
-1245 VWNGVYWLQNQ
+1245 
-1256 TYSQKGVYYI
+1256 GVYYI

-1276 SANTLSTYT
+1276 STNTLSTYT

-1323 FGYIIGTF
+1323 FGYITGTF

-1393 TFDATNNISV
+1393 AFDATNNISV

-1415 FSFNAKNISFSNASF
+1415 FSFSAKNISFSNASF

-1528 KSQTAFKNSLTL
+1528 KSQATFKNSLTL

-1555 ASGASAF
+1555 ANRSSAF

-1580 LFFNGATLSLNAN
+1580 LFFNGGILSLNAN
-1593 SKLNASSA
+1593 SKLSASSA

-1609 NLDDSVLSVS
+1609 NLDDSVLSAS
-1619 NASSLNANINFQGA
+1619 NTSSLNANINFQGA
-1633 SQATF
+1633 SQANF
-1638 GGNTTIDA
+1638 GGNTTIDT

-1653 ASSLSFN
+1653 TSSLGFN
-1660 NLTANGALNFNG
+1660 NLTANGALNFDG
-1672 YAPSLSKALM
+1672 YAPSLTKALM

-1873 GILSQNSAT
+1873 GILSQNSTT
-1882 LKEMIETNQLDNITS
+1882 LKEMIESNQLDNITS
-1897 INEVLQLLDRIKIT
+1897 INEVLQLLDKIKIT
-1911 PAQKQALLETINHL
+1911 PVQKQALLETINHL

-1939 IGATQDHV
+1939 IGATQDNV

-1969 ATCSSFRNTYLGQLL
+1969 TTCSSFRNTYLGQLL

-2003 YITGTLGSGN
+2003 YITGTLGSAN
-2013 AFESGGSADIT
+2013 AFESGGSADVT
-2024 FQSANNLVLNKA
+2024 FQSTNNLVLDKA

-2063 LANVLSQMAMEK
+2063 LANVLSQVAMEK

-2085 VENALIP
+2085 VENALSP
-2092 LSKELPSSLQNETLG
+2092 LSKELPTSLQNETLG

-2122 GVMNA
+2122 GVMNE

-2168 FIGGYM
+2168 FIGGYI

-2209 DEFLGQDVVKKLE
+2209 NEFLGQDVVKKLE
-2222 SQGLVSNIINNII
+2222 GQGLVSNIINNII
-2235 SQGGLSGIYNQGLGS
+2235 SQGGLSGVYNQGLGS
-2250 VLPPSLQNALKEND
+2250 VLPLSLQNALKEND

-2288 GYVFVNNSSFSNATG
+2288 GYVFVNNSSFNNATG

-2406 VIASNGAID
+2406 TIASNGAID

-2427 LNLNENATLQA
+2427 LNLNENAALQA
-2438 NNLTIAN
+2438 NNLTITN

-2491 LSHSVSHAIINAQGI
+2491 LSHSASHAIINAQGV
-2506 ATIMTNYNNPLIQFN
+2506 ATIMANNNSPLIQFN

-2547 TGGSSLDNYLKLYTL
+2547 TGGNSLADYLKLYTL
-2562 INING
+2562 IDING

-2582 AVSIK
+2582 AVNIK

-2618 APINN
+2618 DPINN

-2638 IQGVDSIE
+2638 TQGVDSID

-2697 NPNFKNDATNILQIN
+2697 NPDFKNDATNILQIN

-2789 YGINVG
+2789 YGINIG

-2862 PLLSIINQSYRY
+2862 PLLSIINQSYKY

-2889 MFKDKSVIF
+2889 MFKDKSIIF
-2898 KPQIGLAYYYIGMSG
+2898 KPQIGLAYYYIGLSG

-3011 VNAGIGARFGLD
+3011 VNAGIGARFGID

>member
-1 MAFKKAGLISKFISK
+1 MAFEKVGLISKFISK

-23 ISKKIFKLNPILKR
+23 ISKKIFKLNLILKR
-37 EKPLKRHKKTKSIK
+37 EKPLKCHKKTKSIK

-63 SVLLIGALGGLP
+63 SVLLIGALGGLS
-75 HLRASECRYWSWWS
+75 HLRASECHYWSWSSWS
-89 GYHDKI
+89 YHDNI

-101 PTHNSYCLFSSTQG
+101 PTHNSYCLFSSAQG

-157 GVNVG
+157 GGDVG

-182 GNSLSDGGGAT
+182 GNSYSTGGGAT
-193 LNFNATN
+193 LNFNAAN
-200 RITINQASFDN
+200 HITINQASFDN
-211 SDAGAQHSYMN
+211 SDAGTQHSYMN
-222 FKGSNINVS
+222 FSSSNINVS
-231 GSSFTDDTNGGF
+231 DSSFTDDTNGGF
-243 SFSGNNNNSAIS
+243 SFSGNGTNSNLSFNQTNFNQGTYKFTNSTNLNFNNSA
-255 FNKTKFNQG
+255 FNQG
-264 TYNFTNSANLSFN
+264 TYNFNSA
-277 NSNFNQSTYNFNS
+277 QST
-290 LQSTFNN
+290 
-297 STFNQGTYNFT
+297 
-308 DNTSFNNDTF
+308 FNNDTF
-318 NQGTYNFNTSKVS
+318 NQGSYSFTDNTGLNFDNDTFNQGTYSFNASKVS

-350 VSFGSGAVFNLNQTL
+350 VSFGSGAIFNLNQTL
-365 NANQTYDILTT
+365 NSNQTYDILTT
-376 NGTIQYGVYQSY
+376 NKTIQYGVYQSY

-400 ISHVEVGNNTYD
+400 ISHVEVGSNTYD

-421 ETLQETFSNKSITTQ
+421 ETLQETFNNQSITTQ

-444 KAKATYQ
+444 KAQATYQ
-451 QDLNN
+451 QDLSN
-456 SQSALSN
+456 SQTALNN

-469 IASADTGYTNNQNT
+469 IASSDTGYTNNQNT
-483 TIKQDAQNLEHTSQQ
+483 TIKKDAQS
-498 IAKDE
+498 
-503 QALQGD
+503 
-509 LNKLKQLANSS
+509 
-520 FNEQAFNQAQS
+520 
-531 KEQQDEQTLQNE
+531 
-543 ENTFSSEQEGLEKA
+543 
-557 LANAK
+557 
-562 EQQEQ
+562 
-567 QQAQAT
+567 
-573 YQQDLNNSQ
+573 
-582 SALSN
+582 
-587 ATNDNKIASAD
+587 
-598 TDYTKNQN
+598 
-606 TAIKQDAQNLENTSQ
+606 LENTSQ
-621 QITQDQKDLEQDL
+621 QIAQDQKDLEQDL
-634 DKLQQLANSKTGFN
+634 DNLKQLANAPTGFN
-648 EQAFNQAQSTEQQDE
+648 QQAFNQAQSIEQQDL
-663 QTLQNEEETF
+663 QTLQENEKTF
-673 SSEQEG
+673 SSEQDG
-679 LEKALANAK
+679 LEKAIANAK
-688 HTSPTPTKHTAQ
+688 PTSPTPSPTPTPTKHTA
-700 NNPPN
+700 PN
-705 KVSPPTQNLPTTNV
+705 
-719 WNGVYNFQNQTY
+719 
-731 SKKGIYYID
+731 
-740 PNLSGQS
+740 
-747 GQSGNTLSTYGYL
+747 
-760 DWFTL
+760 
-765 KNKFSVNANNGT
+765 
-777 LIIGNNTE
+777 
-785 SANTK
+785 
-790 GLIWIGD
+790 
-797 DKGLV
+797 
-802 YYNTGT
+802 
-808 FNAANIYL
+808 
-816 TSNLKTGN
+816 
-824 GFSGEG
+824 
-830 ATLNFNATN
+830 
-839 RITIN
+839 
-844 QASFDNSDAGAQHSY
+844 
-859 MNFKGSNINVSGSSF
+859 
-874 TDDTN
+874 
-879 GGFSFSGNNNN
+879 
-890 SAISFN
+890 
-896 KTKFNQGTYNFT
+896 
-908 NSANLSFNNSNFNQS
+908 
-923 TYNFN
+923 
-928 SLQSTFNNSTF
+928 
-939 NQGTYNFTDNTSF
+939 
-952 NNDTFNQG
+952 
-960 TYNFNTSKV
+960 
-969 SFSGA
+969 
-974 NTLNSSSP
+974 
-982 FASLKGSVSFGS
+982 
-994 GAVFNLNQTLNANQT
+994 
-1009 YDILTT
+1009 
-1015 NGTIQYGVYQSYL
+1015 
-1028 WDLINY
+1028 
-1034 KGDKAI
+1034 
-1040 SHVEVGN
+1040 
-1047 NTYDVTFDIN
+1047 
-1057 GQDETLQETF
+1057 
-1067 SNKSITTQFLGDDLQ
+1067 
-1082 AKAKATYQQDLNNS
+1082 
-1096 QSALSNATNDNK
+1096 
-1108 IASADTGYTNNQN
+1108 
-1121 TTIKQDAQ
+1121 
-1129 NLEHTSQQIAKD
+1129 
-1141 EQALQGD
+1141 
-1148 LNKLKQL
+1148 
-1155 ANSSFNEQ
+1155 
-1163 AFNQAQSKE
+1163 
-1172 QQDEQTLQN
+1172 
-1181 EEETFS
+1181 
-1187 SEQEGLE
+1187 
-1194 KALAN
+1194 
-1199 AKPAS
+1199 
-1204 PTPTPTP
+1204 TP
-1211 TPTPSPTP
+1211 
-1219 NPTPTKHTAPN
+1219 PN

-1245 VWNGVYWLQNQ
+1245 VWSGVYWLQNQ
-1256 TYSQKGVYYI
+1256 TYSKQGVYYI

-1276 SANTLSTYT
+1276 SGNTLSTYT

-1323 FGYIIGTF
+1323 FGYITGTF

-1393 TFDATNNISV
+1393 AFDATNNISV

-1437 GSSVISANAANSL
+1437 GSSVISANATNSL

-1528 KSQTAFKNSLTL
+1528 KSQATFKNSLTL

-1555 ASGASAF
+1555 ANGASAF

-1568 NIYNGSQATFNS
+1568 NIYNGSQATFKS
-1580 LFFNGATLSLNAN
+1580 LFFNGGTLSLNAN
-1593 SKLNASSA
+1593 SKLNASNA

-1609 NLDDSVLSVS
+1609 NLDDSVLSAS
-1619 NASSLNANINFQGA
+1619 NTSSLNANINFQGA
-1633 SQATF
+1633 SQADF
-1638 GGNTTIDA
+1638 GGNTTIDT

-1672 YAPSLSKALM
+1672 YTPSLAKALM
-1682 SVSGQFVL
+1682 NVSGQFVL

-1792 NIAPELYNYQAS
+1792 NIAPELYNYQVS

-1814 YSDNQAGTY
+1814 YSDNQVGTY

-1842 TPGTYSPFNQP
+1842 APGTYSPFNQP
-1853 LNSLNIYNKGFSS
+1853 LSSLNIYNKGFSS
-1866 GNLKTLL
+1866 ENLKTLL

-1882 LKEMIETNQLDNITS
+1882 LKEMIESNQLDNITN
-1897 INEVLQLLDRIKIT
+1897 INEVLQLLDKIKIT
-1911 PAQKQALLETINHL
+1911 QVQKQALLETINHL
-1925 TDNINQTFSNGNLV
+1925 TDNINQTFNNGNLI
-1939 IGATQDHV
+1939 IGATQDNV

-1984 GSTSP
+1984 DSTSP

-2003 YITGTLGSGN
+2003 YITGTLGSAN
-2013 AFESGGSADIT
+2013 AFESGGSADVT

-2063 LANVLSQMAMEK
+2063 LANVLSQVAMEK

-2085 VENALIP
+2085 IENALSP
-2092 LSKELPSSLQNETLG
+2092 LSKELPASLQNETLG
-2107 QLIGQNNLDNLLNNS
+2107 QLIGQNNLDDLLNNS

-2180 SILSVILKDITNPP
+2180 SILSVVLKDITNPP

-2209 DEFLGQDVVKKLE
+2209 NEFLGQDVVKKLE
-2222 SQGLVSNIINNII
+2222 GQGLVSNIINNII
-2235 SQGGLSGIYNQGLGS
+2235 SQGGLSGVYNQGLGS

-2323 FSKYQGALIFASNGV
+2323 FSKYQGALIFASNDV
-2338 SNINITTLNATN
+2338 SNINITTLNTTN

-2376 TTKNSSSTNS
+2376 TTKNSSSINS

-2406 VIASNGAID
+2406 AIASNGAID
-2415 LSQVKNNSVIGT
+2415 LSQVTNNSVIGT

-2438 NNLTIAN
+2438 NNLTITN

-2454 ANINGD
+2454 ANINGN

-2491 LSHSVSHAIINAQGI
+2491 LSHSASHAIINAQGN
-2506 ATIMTNYNNPLIQFN
+2506 ATIMANNNNPLIQFN
-2521 TSSKETGAYTLI
+2521 TSSKEAGTYTLI
-2533 DSAKAIYYGYNDQI
+2533 DSAKAIYYGYNNQI

-2562 INING
+2562 IDING
-2567 KHMVMTDNGLTYNGQ
+2567 KRMVMTDNGLTYNDQ
-2582 AVSIK
+2582 AVNIK
-2587 DGGLIVGF
+2587 DGGLVVGF

-2618 APINN
+2618 DPINN

-2638 IQGVDSIE
+2638 TQGVDSID

-2726 TSTFAS
+2726 TSTFARS
-2732 ADFHERLEAL
+2732 DFLERLEAL

-2769 NVWATGVGGASF
+2769 NIWATGVGGASF

-2815 FHANITQSG
+2815 FHGNITQSG

-2862 PLLSIINQSYRY
+2862 PLLSIINQSYKY
-2874 NTWTTDAKINYGYDF
+2874 DTWTTDAKINYGYDF

-2898 KPQIGLAYYYIGMSG
+2898 KPQIGLAYYYIGLSG

>member
-1 MAFKKAGLISKFISK
+1 MAFKKARLISKFISK

-23 ISKKIFKLNPILKR
+23 ISKKIFKLNQILKC
-37 EKPLKRHKKTKSIK
+37 EKPLKCHKKTKSIK

-63 SVLLIGALGGLP
+63 SILLIGALGGLS
-75 HLRASECRYWSWWS
+75 HLRANECRYWSWWS
-89 GYHDKI
+89 GYHDNI
-95 ESGSNS
+95 ESGPNS

-128 AGGASFTQKFNNGT
+128 AGGASFTQKFNGGT
-142 LNVGGNIRFGGTGVN
+142 LDIGGNIRFGGTGIN
-157 GVNVG
+157 GGDVG

-169 AQTINFNSSRITT
+169 AQTINFNSSHLTT
-182 GNSLSDGGGAT
+182 GNSYADGGGAT
-193 LNFNATN
+193 LNFNAAN
-200 RITINQASFDN
+200 NITINQASLDN
-211 SDAGAQHSYMN
+211 SDAGTQKSYMN
-222 FKGSNINVS
+222 FKGSNIKVS
-231 GSSFTDDTNGGF
+231 GSSFKDDTDGGF
-243 SFSGNNNNSAIS
+243 NFSGNSNNSAIS
-255 FNKTKFNQG
+255 FNQTNFNQG
-264 TYNFTNSANLSFN
+264 TYNFSNSASSSFG
-277 NSNFNQSTYNFNS
+277 NSNFNQGTYHFNS
-290 LQSTFNN
+290 AQSTFEN
-297 STFNQGTYNFT
+297 SNFNQGTYDFSN
-308 DNTSFNNDTF
+308 NTSFNNDTF
-318 NQGTYNFNTSKVS
+318 NQGTYSFNTNKVS
-331 FSGANTL
+331 FSGTNTL

-350 VSFGSGAVFNLNQTL
+350 VSFNSGAIFNLNQTL
-365 NANQTYDILTT
+365 NNNQTYDILTT
-376 NGTIQYGVYQSY
+376 NGAIQYGVYQSY

-421 ETLQETFSNKSITTQ
+421 ETLQETFNKQSIITQ
-436 FLGDDLQA
+436 FLGDDLQQQA
-444 KAKATYQ
+444 QQTYQ
-451 QDLNN
+451 EDVTNSQTALNN
-456 SQSALSN
+456 
-463 ATNDNK
+463 ATSDNK
-469 IASADTGYTNNQNT
+469 IANNDTSYTQSKNT
-483 TIKQDAQNLEHTSQQ
+483 TIATDAQNLENTNQQ
-498 IAKDE
+498 IAQDE
-503 QALQGD
+503 QALEKD
-509 LNKLKQLANSS
+509 LAQIKQLANSTTG
-520 FNEQAFNQAQS
+520 FNEQAFTQAQ
-531 KEQQDEQTLQNE
+531 KQEQQDEQTLQNDE
-543 ENTFSSEQEGLEKA
+543 KTFNTKQEGLK
-557 LANAK
+557 
-562 EQQEQ
+562 
-567 QQAQAT
+567 QA
-573 YQQDLNNSQ
+573 
-582 SALSN
+582 
-587 ATNDNKIASAD
+587 I
-598 TDYTKNQN
+598 
-606 TAIKQDAQNLENTSQ
+606 
-621 QITQDQKDLEQDL
+621 
-634 DKLQQLANSKTGFN
+634 
-648 EQAFNQAQSTEQQDE
+648 
-663 QTLQNEEETF
+663 
-673 SSEQEG
+673 
-679 LEKALANAK
+679 ANAK
-688 HTSPTPTKHTAQ
+688 HTSPTP
-700 NNPPN
+700 
-705 KVSPPTQNLPTTNV
+705 
-719 WNGVYNFQNQTY
+719 
-731 SKKGIYYID
+731 
-740 PNLSGQS
+740 
-747 GQSGNTLSTYGYL
+747 
-760 DWFTL
+760 
-765 KNKFSVNANNGT
+765 
-777 LIIGNNTE
+777 
-785 SANTK
+785 
-790 GLIWIGD
+790 
-797 DKGLV
+797 
-802 YYNTGT
+802 
-808 FNAANIYL
+808 
-816 TSNLKTGN
+816 
-824 GFSGEG
+824 
-830 ATLNFNATN
+830 
-839 RITIN
+839 
-844 QASFDNSDAGAQHSY
+844 
-859 MNFKGSNINVSGSSF
+859 
-874 TDDTN
+874 
-879 GGFSFSGNNNN
+879 
-890 SAISFN
+890 
-896 KTKFNQGTYNFT
+896 
-908 NSANLSFNNSNFNQS
+908 
-923 TYNFN
+923 
-928 SLQSTFNNSTF
+928 
-939 NQGTYNFTDNTSF
+939 
-952 NNDTFNQG
+952 
-960 TYNFNTSKV
+960 
-969 SFSGA
+969 
-974 NTLNSSSP
+974 
-982 FASLKGSVSFGS
+982 
-994 GAVFNLNQTLNANQT
+994 
-1009 YDILTT
+1009 
-1015 NGTIQYGVYQSYL
+1015 
-1028 WDLINY
+1028 
-1034 KGDKAI
+1034 
-1040 SHVEVGN
+1040 
-1047 NTYDVTFDIN
+1047 
-1057 GQDETLQETF
+1057 
-1067 SNKSITTQFLGDDLQ
+1067 
-1082 AKAKATYQQDLNNS
+1082 
-1096 QSALSNATNDNK
+1096 
-1108 IASADTGYTNNQN
+1108 
-1121 TTIKQDAQ
+1121 
-1129 NLEHTSQQIAKD
+1129 
-1141 EQALQGD
+1141 
-1148 LNKLKQL
+1148 
-1155 ANSSFNEQ
+1155 
-1163 AFNQAQSKE
+1163 
-1172 QQDEQTLQN
+1172 
-1181 EEETFS
+1181 
-1187 SEQEGLE
+1187 
-1194 KALAN
+1194 
-1199 AKPAS
+1199 S
-1204 PTPTPTP
+1204 PT
-1211 TPTPSPTP
+1211 
-1219 NPTPTKHTAPN
+1219 PTPTKHTAQNTPPS
-1230 KVPPTPPTQNLPTTN
+1230 KISPTPTPPTQNLPTTN
-1245 VWNGVYWLQNQ
+1245 VWNGVYWLQNK
-1256 TYSQKGVYYI
+1256 TYSNKGVYYI

-1276 SANTLSTYT
+1276 SGNTLSTYT

-1291 SFGVN
+1291 SFSVN

-1323 FGYIIGTF
+1323 FGYITGTF

-1341 FKTGEGVSGSDGG
+1341 FKTGEGVSNSDGG
-1354 GANITFKASDNITMD
+1354 GANITFKASDNITMN
-1369 GLNYNDAETVTKMIQ
+1369 GLNYNNAETVTKMIQ
-1384 TGASQHSYA
+1384 TGASQHSYT

-1415 FSFNAKNISFSNASF
+1415 FSFSAKNISFSNASF

-1437 GSSVISANAANSL
+1437 GSSVISANASNSL
-1450 SFNNSRL
+1450 SFINSRL
-1457 NGGAVYNLW
+1457 NGGAVYNLQ

-1491 ATTQLLGNTS
+1491 ATTQLLGNTN

-1528 KSQTAFKNSLTL
+1528 KSQAAFKNSLTL

-1555 ASGASAF
+1555 ANGASAF

-1580 LFFNGATLSLNAN
+1580 LFFNGGTLSLNAS
-1593 SKLNASSA
+1593 SKLNASNA

-1609 NLDDSVLSVS
+1609 NLDDSVLSA
-1619 NASSLNANINFQGA
+1619 NNTSSLNANINFQGA
-1633 SQATF
+1633 SQADF
-1638 GGNTTIDA
+1638 GGNTTIDT

-1653 ASSLSFN
+1653 ASSLNFN
-1660 NLTANGALNFNG
+1660 NLTTNGALNFNG
-1672 YAPSLSKALM
+1672 YAPSLTKALM

-1842 TPGTYSPFNQP
+1842 APGTYSPFNQP

-1866 GNLKTLL
+1866 ENLKTLL

-1882 LKEMIETNQLDNITS
+1882 LKEMIESNQLDNITN
-1897 INEVLQLLDRIKIT
+1897 INEVLQLLDKIKIT
-1911 PAQKQALLETINHL
+1911 QAQKQALLETINHL
-1925 TDNINQTFSNGNLV
+1925 TDNINQTFSNGNLI
-1939 IGATQDHV
+1939 IGATQDNV

-1955 FGGNGYSSPCALDS
+1955 FGGNGYSSPCTLDS

-2003 YITGTLGSGN
+2003 YITGTIGSGN
-2013 AFESGGSADIT
+2013 AFESGGSADVT

-2046 FNLLGQEG
+2046 FNLLGQKG

-2063 LANVLSQMAMEK
+2063 LANVLSQVAMEK

-2085 VENALIP
+2085 IENALSP
-2092 LSKELPSSLQNETLG
+2092 LSKELPASLQDETLG

-2168 FIGGYM
+2168 FIGGYI

-2180 SILSVILKDITNPP
+2180 SILGVILKDITNPP

-2209 DEFLGQDVVKKLE
+2209 NEFLGQDVVKKLE

-2235 SQGGLSGIYNQGLGS
+2235 SQGGLSGVYNQGLGS

-2363 QKGEICINLANCP
+2363 QKGEICVNLANCP

-2406 VIASNGAID
+2406 AIASNGAID
-2415 LSQVKNNSVIGT
+2415 LSQVTNNSVIGT

-2438 NNLTIAN
+2438 NNLTITN

-2454 ANINGD
+2454 ANINGN

-2491 LSHSVSHAIINAQGI
+2491 LSHSISHAIINSQGS
-2506 ATIMTNYNNPLIQFN
+2506 ATIMANDNNPLIQFN
-2521 TSSKETGAYTLI
+2521 TSSKETGTYTLI
-2533 DSAKAIYYGYNDQI
+2533 DSAKAIYYGYNNQI
-2547 TGGSSLDNYLKLYTL
+2547 TGGSSLDNYFKLYAL
-2562 INING
+2562 IDING

-2582 AVSIK
+2582 AVNIK
-2587 DGGLIVGF
+2587 DGGLVVGF

-2618 APINN
+2618 DPINN

-2638 IQGVDSIE
+2638 IQSVDSID
-2646 QAGGTQ
+2646 QAGGNQ

-2677 STKDLTTIAGDIAN
+2677 STKDLTTIARDIAN

-2697 NPNFKNDATNILQIN
+2697 NPDFKNDATNILQIN

-2726 TSTFAS
+2726 TSTFARS
-2732 ADFHERLEAL
+2732 DFLERLEAL

-2815 FHANITQSG
+2815 FHGNITQSG
-2824 SSNVNMGVY
+2824 SSNVNIGVY

-2874 NTWTTDAKINYGYDF
+2874 DTWTTDAKINYGYDF

-2898 KPQIGLAYYYIGMSG
+2898 KPQVGLAYYYIGLSG

>member
-1 MAFKKAGLISKFISK
+1 MAFKKVRLISKFISK

-23 ISKKIFKLNPILKR
+23 ISKKIFKLNQILKR
-37 EKPLKRHKKTKSIK
+37 EKPLKCHKKTKSIK
-51 KPFNKNKSFLKA
+51 KPFNKSKSFLKA
-63 SVLLIGALGGLP
+63 SVLLIGALGGLS
-75 HLRASECRYWSWWS
+75 HLRANECRYWSWSSWS
-89 GYHDKI
+89 YQDNI
-95 ESGSNS
+95 ESGPNS
-101 PTHNSYCLFSSTQG
+101 PTHNSYCLFSSAQG

-128 AGGASFTQKFNNGT
+128 AGGASFTQKFNGGT
-142 LNVGGNIRFGGTGVN
+142 LDIGGNIRFGGTGIN
-157 GVNVG
+157 GGDVG
-162 YITGTYD
+162 YITGAYD
-169 AQTINFNSSRITT
+169 AQTINFNSSHLTT
-182 GNSLSDGGGAT
+182 GNSYSDGGGAT

-200 RITINQASFDN
+200 NLTINQASLDN
-211 SDAGAQHSYMN
+211 SDAGTQKSYMN
-222 FKGSNINVS
+222 FKGSNIKVS
-231 GSSFTDDTNGGF
+231 GSSFKDDTNGGF

-255 FNKTKFNQG
+255 FNQTSFNQGAYNFSNSTTLSFDNSNFNQGTYHFNSTQSTFENSDFNQG
-264 TYNFTNSANLSFN
+264 TYNFNDNASF
-277 NSNFNQSTYNFNS
+277 
-290 LQSTFNN
+290 
-297 STFNQGTYNFT
+297 
-308 DNTSFNNDTF
+308 DNDTF
-318 NQGTYNFNTSKVS
+318 NQGTYSFNTNKVS
-331 FSGANTL
+331 FSGINTL

-350 VSFGSGAVFNLNQTL
+350 VSFNSGAIFNLNQTL
-365 NANQTYDILTT
+365 SGNQTYDILTT
-376 NGTIQYGVYQSY
+376 NGAIQYGVYQSY

-421 ETLQETFSNKSITTQ
+421 ETLQETFNKQSIITQ
-436 FLGDDLQA
+436 FLGDDLQQQA
-444 KAKATYQ
+444 QQTYQ
-451 QDLNN
+451 EDVANSQNALNN
-456 SQSALSN
+456 VTSDNTIANNDTDYTQSKN
-463 ATNDNK
+463 ATILKDTQSLENTNQK
-469 IASADTGYTNNQNT
+469 I
-483 TIKQDAQNLEHTSQQ
+483 QQ
-498 IAKDE
+498 DE
-503 QALQGD
+503 QALEKD
-509 LNKLKQLANSS
+509 LAQIKQLANSTTG
-520 FNEQAFNQAQS
+520 FNEQAFNQAQ
-531 KEQQDEQTLQNE
+531 KQEQQDEQTLQND
-543 ENTFSSEQEGLEKA
+543 ENAFNTKQDSLNKA
-557 LANAK
+557 IQQVQAQQQK
-562 EQQEQ
+562 QEQ
-567 QQAQAT
+567 QQAQKT
-573 YQQDLNNSQ
+573 YQQDLSNSQ
-582 SALSN
+582 TALNN
-587 ATNDNKIASAD
+587 ATSDNKIASND
-598 TDYTKNQN
+598 TSYTQSKN
-606 TAIKQDAQNLENTSQ
+606 TTVAKDAQGLENTNQKIQ
-621 QITQDQKDLEQDL
+621 QDEQALEKDLAQI
-634 DKLQQLANSKTGFN
+634 KQLANSKTGFN
-648 EQAFNQAQSTEQQDE
+648 EQAFNQAQKQEQQDE
-663 QTLQNEEETF
+663 QTLQNDENAFNT
-673 SSEQEG
+673 EQEG
-679 LEKALANAK
+679 LEQAIANAK
-688 HTSPTPTKHTAQ
+688 HANPTPSHAPTPTKHTAQ
-700 NNPPN
+700 NTPPSQ
-705 KVSPPTQNLPTTNV
+705 VPPTPPTQNLPTTNV
-719 WNGVYNFQNQTY
+719 WNGVYNLQNQTY
-731 SKKGIYYID
+731 SNKGVYYID

-747 GQSGNTLSTYGYL
+747 GQSGNTLSTY
-760 DWFTL
+760 
-765 KNKFSVNANNGT
+765 
-777 LIIGNNTE
+777 
-785 SANTK
+785 
-790 GLIWIGD
+790 
-797 DKGLV
+797 
-802 YYNTGT
+802 
-808 FNAANIYL
+808 
-816 TSNLKTGN
+816 
-824 GFSGEG
+824 
-830 ATLNFNATN
+830 
-839 RITIN
+839 
-844 QASFDNSDAGAQHSY
+844 
-859 MNFKGSNINVSGSSF
+859 
-874 TDDTN
+874 
-879 GGFSFSGNNNN
+879 
-890 SAISFN
+890 
-896 KTKFNQGTYNFT
+896 
-908 NSANLSFNNSNFNQS
+908 
-923 TYNFN
+923 
-928 SLQSTFNNSTF
+928 
-939 NQGTYNFTDNTSF
+939 
-952 NNDTFNQG
+952 
-960 TYNFNTSKV
+960 
-969 SFSGA
+969 
-974 NTLNSSSP
+974 
-982 FASLKGSVSFGS
+982 
-994 GAVFNLNQTLNANQT
+994 
-1009 YDILTT
+1009 
-1015 NGTIQYGVYQSYL
+1015 
-1028 WDLINY
+1028 
-1034 KGDKAI
+1034 
-1040 SHVEVGN
+1040 
-1047 NTYDVTFDIN
+1047 
-1057 GQDETLQETF
+1057 
-1067 SNKSITTQFLGDDLQ
+1067 
-1082 AKAKATYQQDLNNS
+1082 
-1096 QSALSNATNDNK
+1096 
-1108 IASADTGYTNNQN
+1108 
-1121 TTIKQDAQ
+1121 
-1129 NLEHTSQQIAKD
+1129 
-1141 EQALQGD
+1141 
-1148 LNKLKQL
+1148 
-1155 ANSSFNEQ
+1155 
-1163 AFNQAQSKE
+1163 
-1172 QQDEQTLQN
+1172 
-1181 EEETFS
+1181 
-1187 SEQEGLE
+1187 
-1194 KALAN
+1194 
-1199 AKPAS
+1199 
-1204 PTPTPTP
+1204 
-1211 TPTPSPTP
+1211 
-1219 NPTPTKHTAPN
+1219 
-1230 KVPPTPPTQNLPTTN
+1230 
-1245 VWNGVYWLQNQ
+1245 
-1256 TYSQKGVYYI
+1256 
-1266 DPNLSGQSGQ
+1266 
-1276 SANTLSTYT
+1276 T
-1285 ANLLGR
+1285 ANLFGR

-1296 IQNGTLIIGN
+1296 ANNGTLIIGN

-1323 FGYIIGTF
+1323 FGYITGTF

-1341 FKTGEGVSGSDGG
+1341 FKTGEGVSNSDGG

-1393 TFDATNNISV
+1393 AFDALNNISV

-1415 FSFNAKNISFSNASF
+1415 FSFSAKNISFSNASF

-1437 GSSVISANAANSL
+1437 GSSTISANASNSL
-1450 SFNNSRL
+1450 SFINSRL
-1457 NGGAVYNLW
+1457 NGGAIYNLQ

-1528 KSQTAFKNSLTL
+1528 KSQAAFKNSLTL

-1568 NIYNGSQATFNS
+1568 NIYNGSQATFSS
-1580 LFFNGATLSLNAN
+1580 LFFNGGTLSLNAS

-1609 NLDDSVLSVS
+1609 NLDDSVLSAS
-1619 NASSLNANINFQGA
+1619 NTSSLNANINFQGA
-1633 SQATF
+1633 SQADF
-1638 GGNTTIDA
+1638 GGNTTIDT

-1653 ASSLSFN
+1653 ASSLNFN

-1672 YAPSLSKALM
+1672 YAPSLTKALM

-1690 GNNGDINLSDI
+1690 GSNGDINLSDI

-1759 PLNSSQI
+1759 PLNSSQV

-1866 GNLKTLL
+1866 ENLKTLL

-1882 LKEMIETNQLDNITS
+1882 LKEMIESNQLDNITN
-1897 INEVLQLLDRIKIT
+1897 INEVLQLLDKIKIT
-1911 PAQKQALLETINHL
+1911 PVQKQALLETINHL
-1925 TDNINQTFSNGNLV
+1925 TDNINQTFNNGNLI
-1939 IGATQDHV
+1939 IGATQDNV

-2003 YITGTLGSGN
+2003 YITGTIGSGN
-2013 AFESGGSADIT
+2013 AFESGGSADVT

-2046 FNLLGQEG
+2046 FNLLGQKG

-2063 LANVLSQMAMEK
+2063 LANVLSQVAMEK

-2085 VENALIP
+2085 IENTLSP
-2092 LSKELPSSLQNETLG
+2092 LSKELPASLQDETLG
-2107 QLIGQNNLDNLLNNS
+2107 QLIGQNNLDDLLNNS

-2168 FIGGYM
+2168 FIGGYI

-2180 SILSVILKDITNPP
+2180 SILSVVLKDITNPP

-2209 DEFLGQDVVKKLE
+2209 NEFLGQDVVKKLE
-2222 SQGLVSNIINNII
+2222 SQGLVSNIINNVI
-2235 SQGGLSGIYNQGLGS
+2235 SQGGLSGVYNQGLGS

-2303 GSLNFVANKS
+2303 GSLNFIANKS

-2323 FSKYQGALIFASNGV
+2323 FSKYQGALIFASNDV

-2363 QKGEICINLANCP
+2363 QKGEICVNLANCP

-2406 VIASNGAID
+2406 VIASNGVID
-2415 LSQVKNNSVIGT
+2415 LSQVTNNSVIGT

-2438 NNLTIAN
+2438 NNLTITN

-2454 ANINGD
+2454 ANINGN

-2491 LSHSVSHAIINAQGI
+2491 LSHSVSHAIINAQGS
-2506 ATIMTNYNNPLIQFN
+2506 ATIMANDNNPLIQFN
-2521 TSSKETGAYTLI
+2521 ASSKEAGVYTLI
-2533 DSAKAIYYGYNDQI
+2533 DSAKAIYYGYNNQI
-2547 TGGSSLDNYLKLYTL
+2547 TGGSSLDNYLKLYAL
-2562 INING
+2562 IDING
-2567 KHMVMTDNGLTYNGQ
+2567 KHMVMSDNGLTYNGQ
-2582 AVSIK
+2582 AVNIK
-2587 DGGLIVGF
+2587 DGGLVVGF

-2618 APINN
+2618 DPINN

-2638 IQGVDSIE
+2638 IQSVDSID
-2646 QAGGTQ
+2646 QAGGSQ

-2697 NPNFKNDATNILQIN
+2697 NPDFKNDATNILQIN

-2726 TSTFAS
+2726 TSTFARS
-2732 ADFHERLEAL
+2732 DFLERLEAL

-2815 FHANITQSG
+2815 FHGNITQSG

-2874 NTWTTDAKINYGYDF
+2874 DTWTTDAKINYGYDF

-2898 KPQIGLAYYYIGMSG
+2898 KPQVGLAYYYIGLSG

>member
-1 MAFKKAGLISKFISK
+1 MAFKKARLISKFISK

-23 ISKKIFKLNPILKR
+23 ISKKIFKLNQILKC
-37 EKPLKRHKKTKSIK
+37 ENPLKRHKKTESIK

-63 SVLLIGALGGLP
+63 SILLIGALGGLS
-75 HLRASECRYWSWWS
+75 HLRANECRYWSWSSWN
-89 GYHDKI
+89 YQDNI
-95 ESGSNS
+95 ESGPNS
-101 PTHNSYCLFSSTQG
+101 PMHNSYCLFSSAQG

-128 AGGASFTQKFNNGT
+128 AGGASFTQKFNGGT
-142 LNVGGNIRFGGTGVN
+142 LNVGGNIRFGGTGIN
-157 GVNVG
+157 GGDVG

-169 AQTINFNSSRITT
+169 AQTINFNSSHLTT
-182 GNSLSDGGGAT
+182 GNSYADGGGAT

-200 RITINQASFDN
+200 HITINQASFDN
-211 SDAGAQHSYMN
+211 SDAGTQKSYMN

-231 GSSFTDDTNGGF
+231 GSSFNDDTDGGF
-243 SFSGNNNNSAIS
+243 SFSGNSNNSTISFNQTSFNQGTYHFNSTQSAFNNSA
-255 FNKTKFNQG
+255 FNQG
-264 TYNFTNSANLSFN
+264 TYNFNGNA
-277 NSNFNQSTYNFNS
+277 
-290 LQSTFNN
+290 
-297 STFNQGTYNFT
+297 
-308 DNTSFNNDTF
+308 SFNNDTF

-350 VSFGSGAVFNLNQTL
+350 VSFGSDAIFNLNQTL
-365 NANQTYDILTT
+365 NTNQTYDILTT

-400 ISHVEVGNNTYD
+400 ISHVGVGNNTYD

-421 ETLQETFSNKSITTQ
+421 ETLQETFNNQSIITQ

-444 KAKATYQ
+444 KAQKTYQ
-451 QDLNN
+451 QDLSD
-456 SQSALSN
+456 SQSALNN
-463 ATNDNK
+463 AASDNK
-469 IASADTGYTNNQNT
+469 IA
-483 TIKQDAQNLEHTSQQ
+483 
-498 IAKDE
+498 
-503 QALQGD
+503 
-509 LNKLKQLANSS
+509 NS
-520 FNEQAFNQAQS
+520 
-531 KEQQDEQTLQNE
+531 
-543 ENTFSSEQEGLEKA
+543 
-557 LANAK
+557 
-562 EQQEQ
+562 
-567 QQAQAT
+567 
-573 YQQDLNNSQ
+573 
-582 SALSN
+582 
-587 ATNDNKIASAD
+587 D
-598 TDYTKNQN
+598 TDYTKNKN
-606 TAIKQDAQNLENTSQ
+606 TAIATDAQNLENTNQ
-621 QITQDQKDLEQDL
+621 QIAQDEQALEKDLAQI
-634 DKLQQLANSKTGFN
+634 KQLANSTTGFN
-648 EQAFNQAQSTEQQDE
+648 EQAFNQAQKQEQQDE
-663 QTLQNEEETF
+663 QTLQNDENAFNT
-673 SSEQEG
+673 EQDS
-679 LEKALANAK
+679 LNKAIANAN
-688 HTSPTPTKHTAQ
+688 HANPTPNPTPSHAPTPIKHTAQ
-700 NNPPN
+700 NTPPSQ
-705 KVSPPTQNLPTTNV
+705 VPPTPTQNLPKTNV
-719 WNGVYNFQNQTY
+719 WNGVYWLQNQTY
-731 SKKGIYYID
+731 SNKGVYYID

-747 GQSGNTLSTYGYL
+747 GQSGNTLSTY
-760 DWFTL
+760 
-765 KNKFSVNANNGT
+765 
-777 LIIGNNTE
+777 
-785 SANTK
+785 
-790 GLIWIGD
+790 
-797 DKGLV
+797 
-802 YYNTGT
+802 
-808 FNAANIYL
+808 
-816 TSNLKTGN
+816 
-824 GFSGEG
+824 
-830 ATLNFNATN
+830 
-839 RITIN
+839 
-844 QASFDNSDAGAQHSY
+844 
-859 MNFKGSNINVSGSSF
+859 
-874 TDDTN
+874 
-879 GGFSFSGNNNN
+879 
-890 SAISFN
+890 
-896 KTKFNQGTYNFT
+896 
-908 NSANLSFNNSNFNQS
+908 
-923 TYNFN
+923 
-928 SLQSTFNNSTF
+928 
-939 NQGTYNFTDNTSF
+939 
-952 NNDTFNQG
+952 
-960 TYNFNTSKV
+960 
-969 SFSGA
+969 
-974 NTLNSSSP
+974 
-982 FASLKGSVSFGS
+982 
-994 GAVFNLNQTLNANQT
+994 
-1009 YDILTT
+1009 
-1015 NGTIQYGVYQSYL
+1015 
-1028 WDLINY
+1028 
-1034 KGDKAI
+1034 
-1040 SHVEVGN
+1040 
-1047 NTYDVTFDIN
+1047 
-1057 GQDETLQETF
+1057 
-1067 SNKSITTQFLGDDLQ
+1067 
-1082 AKAKATYQQDLNNS
+1082 
-1096 QSALSNATNDNK
+1096 
-1108 IASADTGYTNNQN
+1108 
-1121 TTIKQDAQ
+1121 
-1129 NLEHTSQQIAKD
+1129 
-1141 EQALQGD
+1141 
-1148 LNKLKQL
+1148 
-1155 ANSSFNEQ
+1155 
-1163 AFNQAQSKE
+1163 
-1172 QQDEQTLQN
+1172 
-1181 EEETFS
+1181 
-1187 SEQEGLE
+1187 
-1194 KALAN
+1194 
-1199 AKPAS
+1199 
-1204 PTPTPTP
+1204 
-1211 TPTPSPTP
+1211 
-1219 NPTPTKHTAPN
+1219 
-1230 KVPPTPPTQNLPTTN
+1230 
-1245 VWNGVYWLQNQ
+1245 
-1256 TYSQKGVYYI
+1256 
-1266 DPNLSGQSGQ
+1266 
-1276 SANTLSTYT
+1276 T

-1291 SFGVN
+1291 SFSVN

-1323 FGYIIGTF
+1323 FGYITGTF

-1341 FKTGEGVSGSDGG
+1341 FKTGEGVSNSDGG

-1393 TFDATNNISV
+1393 AFDALNNISV
-1403 TNSSFSDMTWGK
+1403 TDSSFSDMTWGK
-1415 FSFNAKNISFSNASF
+1415 FSFSAKNISFSNASF

-1450 SFNNSRL
+1450 SFINSRL
-1457 NGGAVYNLW
+1457 NGGAIYNLQ

-1491 ATTQLLGNTS
+1491 ATTQLLGNTN

-1528 KSQTAFKNSLTL
+1528 KSQAAFKNSLTL

-1555 ASGASAF
+1555 ANNTSAF

-1568 NIYNGSQATFNS
+1568 NIYNGSQATFKS
-1580 LFFNGATLSLNAN
+1580 LFFNGGTLSLNAN

-1609 NLDDSVLSVS
+1609 NLDDSVLSA
-1619 NASSLNANINFQGA
+1619 NNTSSLNANINFQGA
-1633 SQATF
+1633 SQADF
-1638 GGNTTIDA
+1638 GGNTTIDT

-1653 ASSLSFN
+1653 ASSLNFN

-1672 YAPSLSKALM
+1672 YAPSLTKALM

-1690 GNNGDINLSDI
+1690 GSNGDINLSDI

-1814 YSDNQAGTY
+1814 YSDNQVGTY

-1842 TPGTYSPFNQP
+1842 APGTYSPFNQP

-1866 GNLKTLL
+1866 ENLKALL

-1882 LKEMIETNQLDNITS
+1882 LKEMIESNQLDNITN

-1925 TDNINQTFSNGNLV
+1925 TDNINQTFNNGNLI
-1939 IGATQDHV
+1939 IGATQDNV

-2003 YITGTLGSGN
+2003 YITGTIGSGN
-2013 AFESGGSADIT
+2013 AFESGGSADVT

-2046 FNLLGQEG
+2046 FNLLGQKG

-2063 LANVLSQMAMEK
+2063 LANVLSQVAMEK

-2085 VENALIP
+2085 IENALSP
-2092 LSKELPSSLQNETLG
+2092 LSKELPASLQNETLG
-2107 QLIGQNNLDNLLNNS
+2107 QLIGQNNLDDLLNNS

-2127 IQNIISKKLSIFG
+2127 IQNIISEKLSIFG

-2168 FIGGYM
+2168 FIGGYI

-2180 SILSVILKDITNPP
+2180 SILSVVLKDITNPP

-2209 DEFLGQDVVKKLE
+2209 NEFLGQDVVKKLE

-2235 SQGGLSGIYNQGLGS
+2235 SQGGLSGVYNQGLGS

-2323 FSKYQGALIFASNGV
+2323 FSKYQGALIFASNDV

-2363 QKGEICINLANCP
+2363 QKGEICVNLASCP

-2406 VIASNGAID
+2406 TIASNGVID

-2438 NNLTIAN
+2438 NNLTITN

-2454 ANINGD
+2454 ANINGN

-2491 LSHSVSHAIINAQGI
+2491 LSHSASHAIINAQGS
-2506 ATIMTNYNNPLIQFN
+2506 ATIMANDNNPLIQFN
-2521 TSSKETGAYTLI
+2521 TSSKEVGTYTLI
-2533 DSAKAIYYGYNDQI
+2533 DSAKAIYYGYNNQI
-2547 TGGSSLDNYLKLYTL
+2547 TGGSSLDNYLKLYAL
-2562 INING
+2562 IDING

-2587 DGGLIVGF
+2587 DGGLVVGF

-2618 APINN
+2618 DPINN

-2638 IQGVDSIE
+2638 TQSVDSID

-2697 NPNFKNDATNILQIN
+2697 NPDFKNDATNILQIN

-2726 TSTFAS
+2726 TSTFARS
-2732 ADFHERLEAL
+2732 DFLERLEAL

-2874 NTWTTDAKINYGYDF
+2874 DTWTTDAKINYGYDF

-2898 KPQIGLAYYYIGMSG
+2898 KPQVGLAYYYIGLSG

>member
-1 MAFKKAGLISKFISK
+1 MAFKKARLISKLVSK

-23 ISKKIFKLNPILKR
+23 ISKKIFTLNQILKR
-37 EKPLKRHKKTKSIK
+37 EKPLKCHKKALKPIK
-51 KPFNKNKSFLKA
+51 KLSNRNKSFLKA
-63 SVLLIGALGGLP
+63 SILLIGALGGLS

-89 GYHDKI
+89 GYHDNI
-95 ESGSNS
+95 ESGPNS
-101 PTHNSYCLFSSTQG
+101 PTHNSYCLFSSAQG

-128 AGGASFTQKFNNGT
+128 AGGASFTQKFNGGT
-142 LNVGGNIRFGGTGVN
+142 LNVGGNIRFGGTGIN
-157 GVNVG
+157 GGDVG

-169 AQTINFNSSRITT
+169 AQTINFNSSHLTT
-182 GNSLSDGGGAT
+182 GNSYADGGGAT

-200 RITINQASFDN
+200 NLTINQASLDN
-211 SDAGAQHSYMN
+211 SDAGTQKSYMN
-222 FKGSNINVS
+222 FKGSNIKVS
-231 GSSFTDDTNGGF
+231 GSSFKDDTDGGF
-243 SFSGNNNNSAIS
+243 NFSGNNNNSVIS
-255 FNKTKFNQG
+255 FNQTNFNQGTYHFTNSTSSSFDNSNFNQG
-264 TYNFTNSANLSFN
+264 TYNFNSAQSAFN
-277 NSNFNQSTYNFNS
+277 HSA
-290 LQSTFNN
+290 
-297 STFNQGTYNFT
+297 FNQGTYNFN

-318 NQGTYNFNTSKVS
+318 NQGIYSFNTNKVS
-331 FSGANTL
+331 FSGTNTL

-350 VSFGSGAVFNLNQTL
+350 VSFGSDAIFNLNQTL
-365 NANQTYDILTT
+365 NSNQTYDILTT
-376 NGTIQYGVYQSY
+376 NGAIQYGVYQSY

-421 ETLQETFSNKSITTQ
+421 ETLQETFNKQSIITQ
-436 FLGDDLQA
+436 FLGDDLQQQA
-444 KAKATYQ
+444 QKTYQ
-451 QDLNN
+451 EDLTHSQNSLNN
-456 SQSALSN
+456 VTSDNTIANNDTSYTQS
-463 ATNDNK
+463 K
-469 IASADTGYTNNQNT
+469 NT
-483 TIKQDAQNLEHTSQQ
+483 TVAKDAQGLENTNQKIQQ
-498 IAKDE
+498 DE
-503 QALQGD
+503 QALEKD
-509 LNKLKQLANSS
+509 LAQIKQLANSTTG
-520 FNEQAFNQAQS
+520 FNEQAFNQAQKQEQQDEQTLQNDEKTFSSEQDSLNKAIQQAQAQQQKQEQAQAQKTYQQDLSNSQTAVSDAS
-531 KEQQDEQTLQNE
+531 KDNQIASNDTSYTQSKNTTVSKDAQSLENTNQKIQQDEQALQGDLDKLKQLANSTTGFSEQAFNQAQKQEQQDEQTLQNE
-543 ENTFSSEQEGLEKA
+543 EKTFNNEQEGLKQA
-557 LANAK
+557 IANAK
-562 EQQEQ
+562 PISPTPSH
-567 QQAQAT
+567 A
-573 YQQDLNNSQ
+573 
-582 SALSN
+582 
-587 ATNDNKIASAD
+587 
-598 TDYTKNQN
+598 
-606 TAIKQDAQNLENTSQ
+606 
-621 QITQDQKDLEQDL
+621 
-634 DKLQQLANSKTGFN
+634 
-648 EQAFNQAQSTEQQDE
+648 
-663 QTLQNEEETF
+663 
-673 SSEQEG
+673 
-679 LEKALANAK
+679 
-688 HTSPTPTKHTAQ
+688 PTPTKHTA
-700 NNPPN
+700 PN
-705 KVSPPTQNLPTTNV
+705 
-719 WNGVYNFQNQTY
+719 
-731 SKKGIYYID
+731 
-740 PNLSGQS
+740 
-747 GQSGNTLSTYGYL
+747 
-760 DWFTL
+760 
-765 KNKFSVNANNGT
+765 
-777 LIIGNNTE
+777 
-785 SANTK
+785 
-790 GLIWIGD
+790 
-797 DKGLV
+797 
-802 YYNTGT
+802 
-808 FNAANIYL
+808 
-816 TSNLKTGN
+816 
-824 GFSGEG
+824 
-830 ATLNFNATN
+830 
-839 RITIN
+839 
-844 QASFDNSDAGAQHSY
+844 
-859 MNFKGSNINVSGSSF
+859 
-874 TDDTN
+874 
-879 GGFSFSGNNNN
+879 
-890 SAISFN
+890 
-896 KTKFNQGTYNFT
+896 
-908 NSANLSFNNSNFNQS
+908 
-923 TYNFN
+923 
-928 SLQSTFNNSTF
+928 
-939 NQGTYNFTDNTSF
+939 
-952 NNDTFNQG
+952 
-960 TYNFNTSKV
+960 
-969 SFSGA
+969 
-974 NTLNSSSP
+974 
-982 FASLKGSVSFGS
+982 
-994 GAVFNLNQTLNANQT
+994 
-1009 YDILTT
+1009 
-1015 NGTIQYGVYQSYL
+1015 
-1028 WDLINY
+1028 
-1034 KGDKAI
+1034 
-1040 SHVEVGN
+1040 
-1047 NTYDVTFDIN
+1047 
-1057 GQDETLQETF
+1057 
-1067 SNKSITTQFLGDDLQ
+1067 
-1082 AKAKATYQQDLNNS
+1082 
-1096 QSALSNATNDNK
+1096 
-1108 IASADTGYTNNQN
+1108 
-1121 TTIKQDAQ
+1121 
-1129 NLEHTSQQIAKD
+1129 
-1141 EQALQGD
+1141 
-1148 LNKLKQL
+1148 
-1155 ANSSFNEQ
+1155 
-1163 AFNQAQSKE
+1163 
-1172 QQDEQTLQN
+1172 
-1181 EEETFS
+1181 
-1187 SEQEGLE
+1187 
-1194 KALAN
+1194 
-1199 AKPAS
+1199 
-1204 PTPTPTP
+1204 TP
-1211 TPTPSPTP
+1211 
-1219 NPTPTKHTAPN
+1219 PN

-1256 TYSQKGVYYI
+1256 TYSNKGVYYI

-1285 ANLLGR
+1285 ANLFGR
-1291 SFGVN
+1291 SFSVN

-1306 NTESVNDNG
+1306 DTESVNSNG

-1323 FGYIIGTF
+1323 FGYITGTF
-1331 NAANIYLTNN
+1331 SAANIYLTNN
-1341 FKTGEGVSGSDGG
+1341 FKTGEGVSNSDGG

-1393 TFDATNNISV
+1393 AFDALNNISV

-1415 FSFNAKNISFSNASF
+1415 FSFSAKNISFSNASF

-1437 GSSVISANAANSL
+1437 GSSVISANASNSL
-1450 SFNNSRL
+1450 SFINSRL
-1457 NGGAVYNLW
+1457 NGGAIYNLQ
-1466 ANSLIFNNT
+1466 ANSLIFNNA

-1491 ATTQLLGNTS
+1491 ATTQLLGNTN

-1528 KSQTAFKNSLTL
+1528 KSQAAFKNSLTL

-1555 ASGASAF
+1555 ANNTSAF

-1568 NIYNGSQATFNS
+1568 NIYNGSQATFKS
-1580 LFFNGATLSLNAN
+1580 LFFNGGTLSLNAS

-1609 NLDDSVLSVS
+1609 NLDDSVLSAS
-1619 NASSLNANINFQGA
+1619 NTSSLNVNINFQGT
-1633 SQATF
+1633 SQADF
-1638 GGNTTIDA
+1638 GDNTTIDT

-1672 YAPSLSKALM
+1672 YAPSLTKALM

-1814 YSDNQAGTY
+1814 YSDNQVGTY

-1866 GNLKTLL
+1866 ENLKTLL
-1873 GILSQNSAT
+1873 GILSQNSVT
-1882 LKEMIETNQLDNITS
+1882 LKEMIESNQLDNITN
-1897 INEVLQLLDRIKIT
+1897 INEVLQLLDKIKIT
-1911 PAQKQALLETINHL
+1911 QAQKQALLETINHL
-1925 TDNINQTFSNGNLV
+1925 TDNINQTFSNGNLI
-1939 IGATQDHV
+1939 IGATQDNV
-1947 TNSTSSIW
+1947 TNPTSSIW

-2013 AFESGGSADIT
+2013 AFESGGSADVT

-2046 FNLLGQEG
+2046 FNLLGQKG
-2054 IDKIFNQGN
+2054 INKIFNQGN
-2063 LANVLSQMAMEK
+2063 LANILSQVAMEK

-2085 VENALIP
+2085 VENALSP

-2107 QLIGQNNLDNLLNNS
+2107 QLIGQNNLDDLLNNS

-2168 FIGGYM
+2168 FIGGYI

-2180 SILSVILKDITNPP
+2180 SILSVVLKDITNPP
-2194 TSLQKDIGVVANDLL
+2194 ASLQKDIGVVANDLL
-2209 DEFLGQDVVKKLE
+2209 NEFLGQDVVKKLE

-2235 SQGGLSGIYNQGLGS
+2235 SQGGLSGVYNQGLGS

-2264 LGALLS
+2264 LGTLLS

-2323 FSKYQGALIFASNGV
+2323 FSKYQGALIFASNDV

-2363 QKGEICINLANCP
+2363 QKGEICINLASCP
-2376 TTKNSSSTNS
+2376 TTKNNSSTNS

-2406 VIASNGAID
+2406 AIASNGVID
-2415 LSQVKNNSVIGT
+2415 LSQVTNNSVIGT

-2438 NNLTIAN
+2438 NNLTITN

-2454 ANINGD
+2454 ANINGN

-2491 LSHSVSHAIINAQGI
+2491 LSHSVSHAIINAQGA
-2506 ATIMTNYNNPLIQFN
+2506 ATIMANNNNPLIQFN
-2521 TSSKETGAYTLI
+2521 TSSKEAGTYTLI

-2547 TGGSSLDNYLKLYTL
+2547 TGGSSLDNYLKLYAL
-2562 INING
+2562 IDING

-2587 DGGLIVGF
+2587 DGGLVVGF

-2618 APINN
+2618 DPINN

-2638 IQGVDSIE
+2638 VQSVDSID
-2646 QAGGTQ
+2646 QVGGNQ

-2697 NPNFKNDATNILQIN
+2697 NPDFKNDATNILQIN

-2726 TSTFAS
+2726 TSTFARS
-2732 ADFHERLEAL
+2732 DFHEHLEAL

-2874 NTWTTDAKINYGYDF
+2874 DTWTTDAKINYGYDF

-2898 KPQIGLAYYYIGMSG
+2898 KPQVGLAYYYIGLSG

>member
-1 MAFKKAGLISKFISK
+1 MAFKKVRLISKLISK
-16 GSFKLNK
+16 GSFKLSK
-23 ISKKIFKLNPILKR
+23 ISKKFFKLNQILKH
-37 EKPLKRHKKTKSIK
+37 EKPLKRHEKTKSIK
-51 KPFNKNKSFLKA
+51 RPFNQNKSFLKA
-63 SVLLIGALGGLP
+63 SVLLIGALGGLS
-75 HLRASECRYWSWWS
+75 HLRADECRYWSWSSWS
-89 GYHDKI
+89 YQDNI
-95 ESGSNS
+95 ESGPNS
-101 PTHNSYCLFSSTQG
+101 PTHNSYCLFSSAQG

-128 AGGASFTQKFNNGT
+128 AGGASFTQKFNGGT
-142 LNVGGNIRFGGTGVN
+142 LNVGGNIRFGGTGIN
-157 GVNVG
+157 GGDVG

-182 GNSLSDGGGAT
+182 GNSYADGGGAT
-193 LNFNATN
+193 LNFNAAN
-200 RITINQASFDN
+200 NITINQASFDN
-211 SDAGAQHSYMN
+211 SGAGTQKSYMN

-231 GSSFTDDTNGGF
+231 GSSFTDDTDGGF
-243 SFSGNNNNSAIS
+243 SFSGNNNSAIS
-255 FNKTKFNQG
+255 FNQTNFNQG
-264 TYNFTNSANLSFN
+264 TYNFSNSATLSFN
-277 NSNFNQSTYNFNS
+277 HSAFNQGTYHFNS
-290 LQSTFNN
+290 TQSVFEN
-297 STFNQGTYNFT
+297 SSFNQGTYNFN
-308 DNTSFNNDTF
+308 DNASFDNDTF

-350 VSFGSGAVFNLNQTL
+350 VSFGSDAIFNLNQTL
-365 NANQTYDILTT
+365 NSNQTYDILTT

-400 ISHVEVGNNTYD
+400 ISHVGVGNNTYD

-421 ETLQETFSNKSITTQ
+421 ETLQETFNNQSITTQ
-436 FLGDDLQA
+436 FLGDDLQQQA
-444 KAKATYQ
+444 QKTYQ
-451 QDLNN
+451 EDISN
-456 SQSALSN
+456 SQSALNN
-463 ATNDNK
+463 AASDNE
-469 IASADTGYTNNQNT
+469 IASSDTDYTKSSNP
-483 TIKQDAQNLEHTSQQ
+483 TINKDAQNLEHTSQQ
-498 IAKDE
+498 IVKDE

-509 LNKLKQLANSS
+509 LDKLQQLANSTG
-520 FNEQAFNQAQS
+520 FNEQAFNQAQD

-543 ENTFSSEQEGLEKA
+543 EKTFSSEQEGLEKA
-557 LANAK
+557 IAK
-562 EQQEQ
+562 P
-567 QQAQAT
+567 
-573 YQQDLNNSQ
+573 
-582 SALSN
+582 
-587 ATNDNKIASAD
+587 ASP
-598 TDYTKNQN
+598 TP
-606 TAIKQDAQNLENTSQ
+606 
-621 QITQDQKDLEQDL
+621 
-634 DKLQQLANSKTGFN
+634 
-648 EQAFNQAQSTEQQDE
+648 
-663 QTLQNEEETF
+663 
-673 SSEQEG
+673 
-679 LEKALANAK
+679 
-688 HTSPTPTKHTAQ
+688 SPTPTKHTAQ
-700 NNPPN
+700 N
-705 KVSPPTQNLPTTNV
+705 
-719 WNGVYNFQNQTY
+719 
-731 SKKGIYYID
+731 
-740 PNLSGQS
+740 
-747 GQSGNTLSTYGYL
+747 
-760 DWFTL
+760 
-765 KNKFSVNANNGT
+765 
-777 LIIGNNTE
+777 
-785 SANTK
+785 
-790 GLIWIGD
+790 
-797 DKGLV
+797 
-802 YYNTGT
+802 
-808 FNAANIYL
+808 
-816 TSNLKTGN
+816 
-824 GFSGEG
+824 
-830 ATLNFNATN
+830 
-839 RITIN
+839 
-844 QASFDNSDAGAQHSY
+844 
-859 MNFKGSNINVSGSSF
+859 
-874 TDDTN
+874 
-879 GGFSFSGNNNN
+879 
-890 SAISFN
+890 
-896 KTKFNQGTYNFT
+896 
-908 NSANLSFNNSNFNQS
+908 
-923 TYNFN
+923 
-928 SLQSTFNNSTF
+928 
-939 NQGTYNFTDNTSF
+939 
-952 NNDTFNQG
+952 
-960 TYNFNTSKV
+960 
-969 SFSGA
+969 
-974 NTLNSSSP
+974 
-982 FASLKGSVSFGS
+982 
-994 GAVFNLNQTLNANQT
+994 
-1009 YDILTT
+1009 
-1015 NGTIQYGVYQSYL
+1015 
-1028 WDLINY
+1028 
-1034 KGDKAI
+1034 
-1040 SHVEVGN
+1040 
-1047 NTYDVTFDIN
+1047 
-1057 GQDETLQETF
+1057 
-1067 SNKSITTQFLGDDLQ
+1067 
-1082 AKAKATYQQDLNNS
+1082 
-1096 QSALSNATNDNK
+1096 
-1108 IASADTGYTNNQN
+1108 
-1121 TTIKQDAQ
+1121 
-1129 NLEHTSQQIAKD
+1129 
-1141 EQALQGD
+1141 
-1148 LNKLKQL
+1148 
-1155 ANSSFNEQ
+1155 
-1163 AFNQAQSKE
+1163 
-1172 QQDEQTLQN
+1172 
-1181 EEETFS
+1181 
-1187 SEQEGLE
+1187 
-1194 KALAN
+1194 
-1199 AKPAS
+1199 
-1204 PTPTPTP
+1204 TP
-1211 TPTPSPTP
+1211 PSP
-1219 NPTPTKHTAPN
+1219 
-1230 KVPPTPPTQNLPTTN
+1230 VPPTPPTQNLPTTN
-1245 VWNGVYWLQNQ
+1245 VWDGVYNLQNQ
-1256 TYSQKGVYYI
+1256 TYSNKGVYYI

-1276 SANTLSTYT
+1276 SSNTLSTYT
-1285 ANLLGR
+1285 ANLFGR

-1323 FGYIIGTF
+1323 FGYITGTF
-1331 NAANIYLTNN
+1331 NASNIYLTNN
-1341 FKTGEGVSGSDGG
+1341 FKTGEGVSNSDGG

-1393 TFDATNNISV
+1393 AFDAMNNISV
-1403 TNSSFSDMTWGK
+1403 TDSSFSDMTWGK
-1415 FSFNAKNISFSNASF
+1415 FSFSAKNISFSNASF

-1437 GSSVISANAANSL
+1437 GSSVISTNAANSL
-1450 SFNNSRL
+1450 SFSNSRL
-1457 NGGAVYNLW
+1457 NGGAIYNLQ

-1528 KSQTAFKNSLTL
+1528 KSQATFKNSLTL

-1555 ASGASAF
+1555 ANGASAF

-1580 LFFNGATLSLNAN
+1580 LFFNGGTLSLNAN

-1609 NLDDSVLSVS
+1609 NLDDSVLSAS
-1619 NASSLNANINFQGA
+1619 NTSSLNANINFQGA
-1633 SQATF
+1633 SQADF
-1638 GGNTTIDA
+1638 GGNTTIDT

-1672 YAPSLSKALM
+1672 YAPSLAKALM

-1747 DNNNIQTWSFIN
+1747 DNHNIQTWSFIN

-1804 KQNPTGYSYD
+1804 KQNPTGYDYD
-1814 YSDNQAGTY
+1814 YSDNQIGTY

-1882 LKEMIETNQLDNITS
+1882 LKEMIESNQLDNITN
-1897 INEVLQLLDRIKIT
+1897 INEVLQLLDKIKIT
-1911 PAQKQALLETINHL
+1911 PTQKQALLETINHL
-1925 TDNINQTFSNGNLV
+1925 TDNINQTFNNGNLI
-1939 IGATQDHV
+1939 IGATQDNV

-1955 FGGNGYSSPCALDS
+1955 FGGNGYSSPCTLDS

-1989 YLGYINADFKAKSI
+1989 YLGYINADFKAKSV

-2013 AFESGGSADIT
+2013 AFESGGSTDVT

-2063 LANVLSQMAMEK
+2063 LANVLSQVAMEK

-2085 VENALIP
+2085 IENALSP
-2092 LSKELPSSLQNETLG
+2092 LSKELPASLQNETLG

-2122 GVMNA
+2122 GVMNE

-2168 FIGGYM
+2168 FIGGYI

-2180 SILSVILKDITNPP
+2180 SILSVVLKDITNPP

-2209 DEFLGQDVVKKLE
+2209 NEFLGQDVVKKLE

-2235 SQGGLSGIYNQGLGS
+2235 SQGGLSGVYNQGLGS

-2323 FSKYQGALIFASNGV
+2323 FSKYQGALIFASNDV

-2363 QKGEICINLANCP
+2363 QKGEICVNLANCP
-2376 TTKNSSSTNS
+2376 TTKNSSSANS

-2415 LSQVKNNSVIGT
+2415 LSQVKNDSVIGT

-2438 NNLTIAN
+2438 NNLTITN

-2454 ANINGD
+2454 ANINGN

-2471 NASGLNVMGNFNSYG
+2471 NSSGLNVMGNFNSYG
-2486 DLVFN
+2486 GLVFN
-2491 LSHSVSHAIINAQGI
+2491 LSHSVSHAIINAQGN
-2506 ATIMTNYNNPLIQFN
+2506 ATIMANNNNPLIQFN
-2521 TSSKETGAYTLI
+2521 TSSKETTTYTLI

-2562 INING
+2562 IDING

-2582 AVSIK
+2582 AVNIK

-2618 APINN
+2618 DPINN

-2638 IQGVDSIE
+2638 VQSVDSID
-2646 QAGGTQ
+2646 QVGGSQ

-2697 NPNFKNDATNILQIN
+2697 NPDFKNDATNILQIN

-2757 ILKYSQRNRVKN
+2757 ILKYSQRNKVKN

-2789 YGINVG
+2789 YGINIG

-2874 NTWTTDAKINYGYDF
+2874 DTWTTDAKINYGYDF

-2898 KPQIGLAYYYIGMSG
+2898 KPQIGLAYYYIGLSG

>member
-1 MAFKKAGLISKFISK
+1 MAFKKVRLISKFISK

-23 ISKKIFKLNPILKR
+23 ISKKIFTLNQILKC
-37 EKPLKRHKKTKSIK
+37 EKPLKCHKKTKSIK
-51 KPFNKNKSFLKA
+51 KPFNQNKSLLKA
-63 SVLLIGALGGLP
+63 SVLLIGVLGGLS
-75 HLRASECRYWSWWS
+75 HLRANECRYWSWSSWS
-89 GYHDKI
+89 YQDNI
-95 ESGSNS
+95 ESGPNS
-101 PTHNSYCLFSSTQG
+101 PTHNSYCLFSSAQG

-128 AGGASFTQKFNNGT
+128 AGGASFTQKFNGGT
-142 LNVGGNIRFGGTGVN
+142 LDIGGNIRFGGTGIN
-157 GVNVG
+157 GGDVG

-169 AQTINFNSSRITT
+169 AQTINFNSSHLIT
-182 GNSLSDGGGAT
+182 GNSYADGGGAT
-193 LNFNATN
+193 LNFNAAN
-200 RITINQASFDN
+200 NITINQASFDN
-211 SDAGAQHSYMN
+211 SDAGAQKSYMN
-222 FKGSNINVS
+222 FKGSNIKVS
-231 GSSFTDDTNGGF
+231 GSSFKDDTDGGF
-243 SFSGNNNNSAIS
+243 NFSGNNNNSVIS
-255 FNKTKFNQG
+255 FNQTSFNQGTYHFSNSASSSFDNSNFNQGSYHFNSAQSTFENSNFNQG
-264 TYNFTNSANLSFN
+264 TYNFN
-277 NSNFNQSTYNFNS
+277 
-290 LQSTFNN
+290 
-297 STFNQGTYNFT
+297 

-318 NQGTYNFNTSKVS
+318 NQGTYSFNTNKVS
-331 FSGANTL
+331 FSGINTL

-350 VSFGSGAVFNLNQTL
+350 VSFGSGAIFNLNQTL
-365 NANQTYDILTT
+365 NNNQTYDILTT
-376 NGTIQYGVYQSY
+376 NGAIQYGVYQSY

-400 ISHVEVGNNTYD
+400 ISHVGVGNNTYD

-421 ETLQETFSNKSITTQ
+421 ETLQETFNNQSIITQ

-444 KAKATYQ
+444 KAQKTYQ
-451 QDLNN
+451 QDLSN
-456 SQSALSN
+456 SQSALKN
-463 ATNDNK
+463 ATSDNK
-469 IASADTGYTNNQNT
+469 IANSDTDYTKSSNP
-483 TIKQDAQNLEHTSQQ
+483 TINKDAQNLEHTNQQ
-498 IAKDE
+498 IAQDE
-503 QALQGD
+503 QALQG
-509 LNKLKQLANSS
+509 
-520 FNEQAFNQAQS
+520 
-531 KEQQDEQTLQNE
+531 
-543 ENTFSSEQEGLEKA
+543 
-557 LANAK
+557 
-562 EQQEQ
+562 
-567 QQAQAT
+567 
-573 YQQDLNNSQ
+573 
-582 SALSN
+582 
-587 ATNDNKIASAD
+587 
-598 TDYTKNQN
+598 
-606 TAIKQDAQNLENTSQ
+606 
-621 QITQDQKDLEQDL
+621 DL

-648 EQAFNQAQSTEQQDE
+648 EQAFNQAQKQEQQDE
-663 QTLQNEEETF
+663 QTLQNEEKTF
-673 SSEQEG
+673 NAEQEG
-679 LEKALANAK
+679 LKQAIQQ
-688 HTSPTPTKHTAQ
+688 AQ
-700 NNPPN
+700 EQ
-705 KVSPPTQNLPTTNV
+705 KQ
-719 WNGVYNFQNQTY
+719 
-731 SKKGIYYID
+731 
-740 PNLSGQS
+740 
-747 GQSGNTLSTYGYL
+747 
-760 DWFTL
+760 
-765 KNKFSVNANNGT
+765 
-777 LIIGNNTE
+777 E
-785 SANTK
+785 
-790 GLIWIGD
+790 
-797 DKGLV
+797 
-802 YYNTGT
+802 
-808 FNAANIYL
+808 
-816 TSNLKTGN
+816 
-824 GFSGEG
+824 
-830 ATLNFNATN
+830 
-839 RITIN
+839 
-844 QASFDNSDAGAQHSY
+844 QAQAQ
-859 MNFKGSNINVSGSSF
+859 K
-874 TDDTN
+874 
-879 GGFSFSGNNNN
+879 
-890 SAISFN
+890 
-896 KTKFNQGTYNFT
+896 
-908 NSANLSFNNSNFNQS
+908 
-923 TYNFN
+923 
-928 SLQSTFNNSTF
+928 
-939 NQGTYNFTDNTSF
+939 
-952 NNDTFNQG
+952 
-960 TYNFNTSKV
+960 
-969 SFSGA
+969 
-974 NTLNSSSP
+974 
-982 FASLKGSVSFGS
+982 
-994 GAVFNLNQTLNANQT
+994 
-1009 YDILTT
+1009 
-1015 NGTIQYGVYQSYL
+1015 
-1028 WDLINY
+1028 
-1034 KGDKAI
+1034 
-1040 SHVEVGN
+1040 
-1047 NTYDVTFDIN
+1047 
-1057 GQDETLQETF
+1057 
-1067 SNKSITTQFLGDDLQ
+1067 
-1082 AKAKATYQQDLNNS
+1082 TYQQDLSNS
-1096 QSALSNATNDNK
+1096 QNALNNVTSDNTIASNDTSYTQSKNAT
-1108 IASADTGYTNNQN
+1108 IA
-1121 TTIKQDAQ
+1121 KDAQ
-1129 NLEHTSQQIAKD
+1129 GLENTNQQIAQD

-1148 LNKLKQL
+1148 LDKLKQL
-1155 ANSSFNEQ
+1155 ANSKTGFNEQ
-1163 AFNQAQSKE
+1163 AFNQAQDKE

-1181 EEETFS
+1181 EENAFNT
-1187 SEQEGLE
+1187 EQEELE
-1194 KALAN
+1194 QAIAN
-1199 AKPAS
+1199 AKPTS
-1204 PTPTPTP
+1204 PT
-1211 TPTPSPTP
+1211 
-1219 NPTPTKHTAPN
+1219 PTPTKHTAPNTPPN

-1245 VWNGVYWLQNQ
+1245 VWNGVYNLQNQ
-1256 TYSQKGVYYI
+1256 TYSNKGVYYI

-1276 SANTLSTYT
+1276 SDNTLSTYT
-1285 ANLLGR
+1285 ANLFGR

-1323 FGYIIGTF
+1323 FGYITGTF

-1341 FKTGEGVSGSDGG
+1341 FKTGEGVSNSDGG

-1393 TFDATNNISV
+1393 TFDALNNISV

-1415 FSFNAKNISFSNASF
+1415 FSFSAKNISFSNASF

-1437 GSSVISANAANSL
+1437 GSSTISANASNSL
-1450 SFNNSRL
+1450 SFINSRL
-1457 NGGAVYNLW
+1457 NGGAIYNLQ

-1491 ATTQLLGNTS
+1491 AATQLLGNTS

-1528 KSQTAFKNSLTL
+1528 KSQAAFKNSLTL

-1568 NIYNGSQATFNS
+1568 NIYNGSQAAFNS
-1580 LFFNGATLSLNAN
+1580 LFFNGGTLSLNAS
-1593 SKLNASSA
+1593 SKLNASNA
-1601 SFSNNTTI
+1601 SFSSNTTI
-1609 NLDDSVLSVS
+1609 NLDDSVLSAS
-1619 NASSLNANINFQGA
+1619 NTSSLNANINFQGA
-1633 SQATF
+1633 SQANF
-1638 GGNTTIDA
+1638 GGNTTIDT

-1672 YAPSLSKALM
+1672 YAPSLTKALM
-1682 SVSGQFVL
+1682 SVSGQFIL

-1747 DNNNIQTWSFIN
+1747 GNNNIQTWSFIN

-1766 IQESIKNGD
+1766 IQESVKNGD

-1792 NIAPELYNYQAS
+1792 NIAPELYNYQVS

-1882 LKEMIETNQLDNITS
+1882 LKEMIESNQLDNITS
-1897 INEVLQLLDRIKIT
+1897 INEVLQLLDKIKIT
-1911 PAQKQALLETINHL
+1911 QTQKQALLETINHL
-1925 TDNINQTFSNGNLV
+1925 TDNINQTFNNGNLI
-1939 IGATQDHV
+1939 IGATQDNV

-1955 FGGNGYSSPCALDS
+1955 FGGNGYSSPCTLDS

-2003 YITGTLGSGN
+2003 YITGTIGSGN
-2013 AFESGGSADIT
+2013 AFESGGSADVT

-2063 LANVLSQMAMEK
+2063 LANVLSQVAMEK

-2085 VENALIP
+2085 IENALSP
-2092 LSKELPSSLQNETLG
+2092 LSKELPTSLQSETLG
-2107 QLIGQNNLDNLLNNS
+2107 QLIGQNNLDDLLNNS

-2209 DEFLGQDVVKKLE
+2209 NEFLGQDVIKKLE
-2222 SQGLVSNIINNII
+2222 NQGLVSNIINNII

-2250 VLPPSLQNALKEND
+2250 VLPPSLQNVLKEND

-2313 IIFNGDNTID
+2313 IIFNGDNTIS
-2323 FSKYQGALIFASNGV
+2323 FSKYQGALIFASNDV

-2406 VIASNGAID
+2406 TIASNGAID

-2427 LNLNENATLQA
+2427 LNLNENAALQA

-2491 LSHSVSHAIINAQGI
+2491 INHSVSHAIINAQGA
-2506 ATIMTNYNNPLIQFN
+2506 ATIMANNNNPLIQFN
-2521 TSSKETGAYTLI
+2521 TSSKEAGIYTLI

-2562 INING
+2562 IDING
-2567 KHMVMTDNGLTYNGQ
+2567 KRMVMTDNGLTYNDQ
-2582 AVSIK
+2582 AVNIK
-2587 DGGLIVGF
+2587 DGGLVVGF

-2618 APINN
+2618 DPINN
-2623 LQAPTLKQYI
+2623 PQAPTLKQYI

-2638 IQGVDSIE
+2638 TQGVDSID
-2646 QAGGTQ
+2646 QAGGNQ

-2697 NPNFKNDATNILQIN
+2697 NPDFKNDATNILQIN

-2726 TSTFAS
+2726 TSTFARS
-2732 ADFHERLEAL
+2732 DFLEHLEAL

-2862 PLLSIINQSYRY
+2862 PLLSIINQSYKY
-2874 NTWTTDAKINYGYDF
+2874 DTWTTDAKINYGYDF
-2889 MFKDKSVIF
+2889 MFKDKNVIF
-2898 KPQIGLAYYYIGMSG
+2898 KPQIGLAYYYIGLSG

>member
-1 MAFKKAGLISKFISK
+1 MAFKKARLISRFISK

-23 ISKKIFKLNPILKR
+23 ISKKFFTLNQILKR
-37 EKPLKRHKKTKSIK
+37 EKPLKRHKKTKSIE

-63 SVLLIGALGGLP
+63 SVLLIGALGGLS
-75 HLRASECRYWSWWS
+75 HLRANECRYWSWSSWS
-89 GYHDKI
+89 YQDNI
-95 ESGSNS
+95 ESGPNS

-142 LNVGGNIRFGGTGVN
+142 LGVGGNIRFGGTGIN
-157 GVNVG
+157 GGDVG

-169 AQTINFNSSRITT
+169 TQTMNFNSSHITT
-182 GNSLSDGGGAT
+182 GNSYADGGGAT

-200 RITINQASFDN
+200 NITINQASFDN
-211 SDAGAQHSYMN
+211 SDAGTQKSYMN
-222 FKGSNINVS
+222 FKGSNIKIS
-231 GSSFTDDTNGGF
+231 GSSFTDDTDGGF
-243 SFSGNNNNSAIS
+243 SFSGNNNNSVIS
-255 FNKTKFNQG
+255 FNQTNFNQGAYHFNSAQSTFENSNFNQG
-264 TYNFTNSANLSFN
+264 TYNFN
-277 NSNFNQSTYNFNS
+277 
-290 LQSTFNN
+290 
-297 STFNQGTYNFT
+297 

-318 NQGTYNFNTSKVS
+318 NQGTYNFNSSKVS

-350 VSFGSGAVFNLNQTL
+350 VSFNSNAIFNLNQTL
-365 NANQTYDILTT
+365 NNNQTYDILTT
-376 NGTIQYGVYQSY
+376 NGAIQYGVYQSY

-421 ETLQETFSNKSITTQ
+421 ETLQETFSNQSIITQ
-436 FLGDDLQA
+436 FLGDDLQ
-444 KAKATYQ
+444 
-451 QDLNN
+451 
-456 SQSALSN
+456 
-463 ATNDNK
+463 
-469 IASADTGYTNNQNT
+469 
-483 TIKQDAQNLEHTSQQ
+483 
-498 IAKDE
+498 
-503 QALQGD
+503 
-509 LNKLKQLANSS
+509 
-520 FNEQAFNQAQS
+520 
-531 KEQQDEQTLQNE
+531 
-543 ENTFSSEQEGLEKA
+543 
-557 LANAK
+557 
-562 EQQEQ
+562 
-567 QQAQAT
+567 QQAQKT
-573 YQQDLNNSQ
+573 YQEDVAHSQ
-582 SALSN
+582 NALSGVTSDKEIASNDTSYTQSKN
-587 ATNDNKIASAD
+587 ATILK
-598 TDYTKNQN
+598 
-606 TAIKQDAQNLENTSQ
+606 DAQNLENTNQKIQ
-621 QITQDQKDLEQDL
+621 QDEQDLEKDLENV
-634 DKLQQLANSKTGFN
+634 KQLANSTTGFN
-648 EQAFNQAQSTEQQDE
+648 EQAFKKAQSNEQQDLK
-663 QTLQNEEETF
+663 TLQSEENAF
-673 SSEQEG
+673 NAEQEG
-679 LEKALANAK
+679 LKQAIANAK
-688 HTSPTPTKHTAQ
+688 PANPTPSPTPTPTKHTGP
-700 NNPPN
+700 NTPPSQ
-705 KVSPPTQNLPTTNV
+705 VPPTPPSQNLPKTNV
-719 WNGVYNFQNQTY
+719 WNGVYWLQNKTY
-731 SKKGIYYID
+731 SKQGIYYID

-747 GQSGNTLSTYGYL
+747 GQSGNTLSTY
-760 DWFTL
+760 
-765 KNKFSVNANNGT
+765 
-777 LIIGNNTE
+777 
-785 SANTK
+785 
-790 GLIWIGD
+790 
-797 DKGLV
+797 
-802 YYNTGT
+802 
-808 FNAANIYL
+808 
-816 TSNLKTGN
+816 
-824 GFSGEG
+824 
-830 ATLNFNATN
+830 
-839 RITIN
+839 
-844 QASFDNSDAGAQHSY
+844 
-859 MNFKGSNINVSGSSF
+859 
-874 TDDTN
+874 
-879 GGFSFSGNNNN
+879 
-890 SAISFN
+890 
-896 KTKFNQGTYNFT
+896 
-908 NSANLSFNNSNFNQS
+908 
-923 TYNFN
+923 
-928 SLQSTFNNSTF
+928 
-939 NQGTYNFTDNTSF
+939 
-952 NNDTFNQG
+952 
-960 TYNFNTSKV
+960 
-969 SFSGA
+969 
-974 NTLNSSSP
+974 
-982 FASLKGSVSFGS
+982 
-994 GAVFNLNQTLNANQT
+994 
-1009 YDILTT
+1009 
-1015 NGTIQYGVYQSYL
+1015 
-1028 WDLINY
+1028 
-1034 KGDKAI
+1034 
-1040 SHVEVGN
+1040 
-1047 NTYDVTFDIN
+1047 
-1057 GQDETLQETF
+1057 
-1067 SNKSITTQFLGDDLQ
+1067 
-1082 AKAKATYQQDLNNS
+1082 
-1096 QSALSNATNDNK
+1096 
-1108 IASADTGYTNNQN
+1108 
-1121 TTIKQDAQ
+1121 
-1129 NLEHTSQQIAKD
+1129 
-1141 EQALQGD
+1141 
-1148 LNKLKQL
+1148 
-1155 ANSSFNEQ
+1155 
-1163 AFNQAQSKE
+1163 
-1172 QQDEQTLQN
+1172 
-1181 EEETFS
+1181 
-1187 SEQEGLE
+1187 
-1194 KALAN
+1194 
-1199 AKPAS
+1199 
-1204 PTPTPTP
+1204 
-1211 TPTPSPTP
+1211 
-1219 NPTPTKHTAPN
+1219 
-1230 KVPPTPPTQNLPTTN
+1230 
-1245 VWNGVYWLQNQ
+1245 
-1256 TYSQKGVYYI
+1256 
-1266 DPNLSGQSGQ
+1266 
-1276 SANTLSTYT
+1276 T

-1296 IQNGTLIIGN
+1296 ANNGTLIIGN

-1323 FGYIIGTF
+1323 FGYITGTF
-1331 NAANIYLTNN
+1331 SAVNIYLTNN

-1369 GLNYNDAETVTKMIQ
+1369 GLNYNNAETVTKMIQ

-1393 TFDATNNISV
+1393 AFDATNNISV
-1403 TNSSFSDMTWGK
+1403 TDSNFSDMTWGK
-1415 FSFNAKNISFSNASF
+1415 FSFNAENISFSNASF

-1437 GSSVISANAANSL
+1437 GSSTISANASNSL
-1450 SFNNSRL
+1450 SFIDSRL
-1457 NGGAVYNLW
+1457 NGGAVYNLQ

-1528 KSQTAFKNSLTL
+1528 KSQAAFKNSLTL

-1555 ASGASAF
+1555 ASGTSAF

-1568 NIYNGSQATFNS
+1568 NIYNGSQAAFNG
-1580 LFFNGATLSLNAN
+1580 LFFNGGTLSLNAS

-1609 NLDDSVLSVS
+1609 NLDDSVLSA
-1619 NASSLNANINFQGA
+1619 NNTSSLNANINFQGA
-1633 SQATF
+1633 SQADF
-1638 GGNTTIDA
+1638 GGNTTIDT

-1653 ASSLSFN
+1653 ASSLNFN

-1672 YAPSLSKALM
+1672 YAPSLTKALM

-1747 DNNNIQTWSFIN
+1747 DNNNVQTWSFIN

-1823 YLTSNIKGLF
+1823 YLTSNVKGLF

-1842 TPGTYSPFNQP
+1842 APGTYSPFNQP
-1853 LNSLNIYNKGFSS
+1853 LSSLNIYNKGFSS
-1866 GNLKTLL
+1866 ENLKTLL

-1882 LKEMIETNQLDNITS
+1882 LKEMIESNQLDNITN
-1897 INEVLQLLDRIKIT
+1897 INEVLQLLDKIKIT
-1911 PAQKQALLETINHL
+1911 QAQKQALLDIINHL
-1925 TDNINQTFSNGNLV
+1925 TDNINQTFNNGNLV
-1939 IGATQDHV
+1939 IGATQDNV

-2003 YITGTLGSGN
+2003 YITGTIGSGN
-2013 AFESGGSADIT
+2013 AFESGGSADVT

-2063 LANVLSQMAMEK
+2063 LANVLSQVAMEK

-2085 VENALIP
+2085 IENALSP
-2092 LSKELPSSLQNETLG
+2092 LSKELPASLQDETLG
-2107 QLIGQNNLDNLLNNS
+2107 QLIGQNNLDDLLNNS
-2122 GVMNA
+2122 GVMNE
-2127 IQNIISKKLSIFG
+2127 IQNIISQKLSIFG

-2168 FIGGYM
+2168 FIGGYI

-2180 SILSVILKDITNPP
+2180 SILGVILKDITNPP

-2209 DEFLGQDVVKKLE
+2209 NEFLGQDVVKKLE
-2222 SQGLVSNIINNII
+2222 SQGLVSDIINNVI
-2235 SQGGLSGIYNQGLGS
+2235 SQGGLSGVYNQGLGS

-2386 SVTPTNESLSVRA
+2386 SVTPTNETLSVHA

-2406 VIASNGAID
+2406 AIASNGAID
-2415 LSQVKNNSVIGT
+2415 LSQVTNNSVIGT

-2438 NNLTIAN
+2438 NNLTITN

-2454 ANINGD
+2454 ANINGN

-2465 QATLST
+2465 QAILST

-2491 LSHSVSHAIINAQGI
+2491 LSHSVSHAIINTQGA
-2506 ATIMTNYNNPLIQFN
+2506 ATIMANNNPLIQFN
-2521 TSSKETGAYTLI
+2521 ASSKEAGTYTLI
-2533 DSAKAIYYGYNDQI
+2533 DSAKAIYYGYNNQI
-2547 TGGSSLDNYLKLYTL
+2547 TGGSSLDNYLKLYAL
-2562 INING
+2562 IDING
-2567 KHMVMTDNGLTYNGQ
+2567 KHMVMTNNGLTYNGQ
-2582 AVSIK
+2582 AVSVK
-2587 DGGLIVGF
+2587 DGGLVVGF

-2618 APINN
+2618 DPINN

-2638 IQGVDSIE
+2638 VQSVDSID
-2646 QAGGTQ
+2646 QAGGNQ

-2677 STKDLTTIAGDIAN
+2677 SVKDLTTIAGDIAN

-2726 TSTFAS
+2726 TSTFARS
-2732 ADFHERLEAL
+2732 DFLERLEAL

-2781 INGGTGTL
+2781 ISGGTGTL
-2789 YGINVG
+2789 YGINIG

-2815 FHANITQSG
+2815 FHGNITQSG

-2874 NTWTTDAKINYGYDF
+2874 DTWTTDAKINYGYDF

-2898 KPQIGLAYYYIGMSG
+2898 KPQVGLSYYYIGLSG

>member
-1 MAFKKAGLISKFISK
+1 MAFKKARLISKFISK

-23 ISKKIFKLNPILKR
+23 ISKKIFTLNQILKR
-37 EKPLKRHKKTKSIK
+37 EKPLKRHKKALKPIK
-51 KPFNKNKSFLKA
+51 KLSNRNKSFLKA
-63 SVLLIGALGGLP
+63 SVLLIGALGGLS
-75 HLRASECRYWSWWS
+75 HLRANECTYWSWSTWS
-89 GYHDKI
+89 YQDNI
-95 ESGSNS
+95 ESGPNS
-101 PTHNSYCLFSSTQG
+101 PTHNSYCLFSSAQG

-128 AGGASFTQKFNNGT
+128 AGGTSFTQKFNGGT
-142 LNVGGNIRFGGTGVN
+142 LDIGGNIRFGGTGIN
-157 GVNVG
+157 GGDVG

-169 AQTINFNSSRITT
+169 AQTMNFNSSHLTI
-182 GNSLSDGGGAT
+182 GNSYSDGGGAT

-200 RITINQASFDN
+200 NLTINQASLDN
-211 SDAGAQHSYMN
+211 SDAGTQKSYMN

-243 SFSGNNNNSAIS
+243 SFSGNNNNSVIS
-255 FNKTKFNQG
+255 FNQTSFNQG
-264 TYNFTNSANLSFN
+264 TYNFSNSATLSFG
-277 NSNFNQSTYNFNS
+277 NSS
-290 LQSTFNN
+290 
-297 STFNQGTYNFT
+297 FNQGTYNF
-308 DNTSFNNDTF
+308 NSNASFDNDTF
-318 NQGTYNFNTSKVS
+318 NQGTYSFNTNKVS
-331 FSGANTL
+331 FSGINTL

-350 VSFGSGAVFNLNQTL
+350 VSFGSDAVFNLNQTL
-365 NANQTYDILTT
+365 NNNQTYDILTT
-376 NGTIQYGVYQSY
+376 NGAIQYGVYQSY

-421 ETLQETFSNKSITTQ
+421 ETLQETFNKQSIITQ
-436 FLGDDLQA
+436 FLGDDLQQQA
-444 KAKATYQ
+444 QKTYQ
-451 QDLNN
+451 EDVANSQNALNN
-456 SQSALSN
+456 VTS
-463 ATNDNK
+463 DNK
-469 IASADTGYTNNQNT
+469 IASNDTSYTQSKNT
-483 TIKQDAQNLEHTSQQ
+483 TIAKDAQGLENTNQKIQQ
-498 IAKDE
+498 DE
-503 QALQGD
+503 QALEKD
-509 LNKLKQLANSS
+509 LAQIKQLANSTTG
-520 FNEQAFNQAQS
+520 FNEQAFNQAQ
-531 KEQQDEQTLQNE
+531 KQEQQDEQTLQNE
-543 ENTFSSEQEGLEKA
+543 EKTFNSEQEGLKQA
-557 LANAK
+557 LQQVQAQ
-562 EQQEQ
+562 EQEQ
-567 QQAQAT
+567 QQAQKT
-573 YQQDLNNSQ
+573 YQQDLSNSQ
-582 SALSN
+582 NALNN
-587 ATNDNKIASAD
+587 AASDNKIANSD
-598 TDYTKNQN
+598 TDYTKSSNPTIN
-606 TAIKQDAQNLENTSQ
+606 KDAQNLEHTNQ
-621 QITQDQKDLEQDL
+621 QIAQDEQALQGDL
-634 DKLQQLANSKTGFN
+634 DKLQQLANSTTGFS
-648 EQAFNQAQSTEQQDE
+648 EQAFNQAQKQEQQDE
-663 QTLQNEEETF
+663 QTLQNEEKTF
-673 SSEQEG
+673 NSEQEG
-679 LEKALANAK
+679 LKQAIANAK
-688 HTSPTPTKHTAQ
+688 PASPTPSHAPTPTKHTVQ
-700 NNPPN
+700 NTPPN
-705 KVSPPTQNLPTTNV
+705 KVPPPTQNLPTTNV
-719 WNGVYNFQNQTY
+719 WNGVYNLQNQTY
-731 SKKGIYYID
+731 SKQGVYYID

-747 GQSGNTLSTYGYL
+747 GQSGNTLSTY
-760 DWFTL
+760 
-765 KNKFSVNANNGT
+765 
-777 LIIGNNTE
+777 
-785 SANTK
+785 
-790 GLIWIGD
+790 
-797 DKGLV
+797 
-802 YYNTGT
+802 
-808 FNAANIYL
+808 
-816 TSNLKTGN
+816 
-824 GFSGEG
+824 
-830 ATLNFNATN
+830 
-839 RITIN
+839 
-844 QASFDNSDAGAQHSY
+844 
-859 MNFKGSNINVSGSSF
+859 
-874 TDDTN
+874 
-879 GGFSFSGNNNN
+879 
-890 SAISFN
+890 
-896 KTKFNQGTYNFT
+896 
-908 NSANLSFNNSNFNQS
+908 
-923 TYNFN
+923 
-928 SLQSTFNNSTF
+928 
-939 NQGTYNFTDNTSF
+939 
-952 NNDTFNQG
+952 
-960 TYNFNTSKV
+960 
-969 SFSGA
+969 
-974 NTLNSSSP
+974 
-982 FASLKGSVSFGS
+982 
-994 GAVFNLNQTLNANQT
+994 
-1009 YDILTT
+1009 
-1015 NGTIQYGVYQSYL
+1015 
-1028 WDLINY
+1028 
-1034 KGDKAI
+1034 
-1040 SHVEVGN
+1040 
-1047 NTYDVTFDIN
+1047 
-1057 GQDETLQETF
+1057 
-1067 SNKSITTQFLGDDLQ
+1067 
-1082 AKAKATYQQDLNNS
+1082 
-1096 QSALSNATNDNK
+1096 
-1108 IASADTGYTNNQN
+1108 
-1121 TTIKQDAQ
+1121 
-1129 NLEHTSQQIAKD
+1129 
-1141 EQALQGD
+1141 
-1148 LNKLKQL
+1148 
-1155 ANSSFNEQ
+1155 
-1163 AFNQAQSKE
+1163 
-1172 QQDEQTLQN
+1172 
-1181 EEETFS
+1181 
-1187 SEQEGLE
+1187 
-1194 KALAN
+1194 
-1199 AKPAS
+1199 
-1204 PTPTPTP
+1204 
-1211 TPTPSPTP
+1211 
-1219 NPTPTKHTAPN
+1219 
-1230 KVPPTPPTQNLPTTN
+1230 
-1245 VWNGVYWLQNQ
+1245 
-1256 TYSQKGVYYI
+1256 
-1266 DPNLSGQSGQ
+1266 
-1276 SANTLSTYT
+1276 T
-1285 ANLLGR
+1285 ANLFGR

-1323 FGYIIGTF
+1323 FGYITGTF

-1341 FKTGEGVSGSDGG
+1341 FKTGEGVSNSDGG

-1393 TFDATNNISV
+1393 AFDALNNISV

-1415 FSFNAKNISFSNASF
+1415 FSFSAKNISFSNASF

-1437 GSSVISANAANSL
+1437 GSSTISANATNSL
-1450 SFNNSRL
+1450 SFINSRL
-1457 NGGAVYNLW
+1457 NGGAIYNLQ

-1491 ATTQLLGNTS
+1491 ATTQLLGNTN

-1528 KSQTAFKNSLTL
+1528 KSQAAFKNSLTL

-1555 ASGASAF
+1555 ANGASAF

-1568 NIYNGSQATFNS
+1568 NIYNGSQAAFKS
-1580 LFFNGATLSLNAN
+1580 LFFNGGTLSLNAN
-1593 SKLNASSA
+1593 SKLNASNA

-1609 NLDDSVLSVS
+1609 NLDDSVLSAN

-1633 SQATF
+1633 SQADF
-1638 GGNTTIDA
+1638 GGNTTIDT

-1653 ASSLSFN
+1653 TSSLNFN

-1672 YAPSLSKALM
+1672 YTPSLAKALM

-1690 GNNGDINLSDI
+1690 GSNGDINLSDI

-1814 YSDNQAGTY
+1814 YSDDQAGTY

-1842 TPGTYSPFNQP
+1842 APGTYSPFNQP
-1853 LNSLNIYNKGFSS
+1853 LSSLNIYNKGFSS
-1866 GNLKTLL
+1866 ENLKTLL
-1873 GILSQNSAT
+1873 GILSQNSAA
-1882 LKEMIETNQLDNITS
+1882 LKEMIESNQLDNITN
-1897 INEVLQLLDRIKIT
+1897 INEVLQLLDKIKIT
-1911 PAQKQALLETINHL
+1911 QTQKQALLETINHL
-1925 TDNINQTFSNGNLV
+1925 TDNINQTFNNGNLI
-1939 IGATQDHV
+1939 IGATQDNV

-2003 YITGTLGSGN
+2003 YITGTIGSGN
-2013 AFESGGSADIT
+2013 AFESGGSADVT

-2046 FNLLGQEG
+2046 FNLLGQKG
-2054 IDKIFNQGN
+2054 INEIFNQGN
-2063 LANVLSQMAMEK
+2063 LANVLSQVAMEK

-2085 VENALIP
+2085 IENALSP
-2092 LSKELPSSLQNETLG
+2092 LSKELPASLQDETLG
-2107 QLIGQNNLDNLLNNS
+2107 QLIGQNNLDDLLNNS

-2168 FIGGYM
+2168 FIGGYI

-2180 SILSVILKDITNPP
+2180 SILSVVLKDITNPP

-2209 DEFLGQDVVKKLE
+2209 NEFLGQDVVEKLE
-2222 SQGLVSNIINNII
+2222 SQGLVNNIINNII
-2235 SQGGLSGIYNQGLGS
+2235 SQGGLSGVYNQGLGS

-2323 FSKYQGALIFASNGV
+2323 FSKYQGALIFASNSV

-2363 QKGEICINLANCP
+2363 QKGEICVNLANCP

-2386 SVTPTNESLSVRA
+2386 SVTPTNESLSVYA

-2438 NNLTIAN
+2438 NNLTITN
-2445 AFNNASNST
+2445 AFNNISNST
-2454 ANINGD
+2454 ANINGN

-2491 LSHSVSHAIINAQGI
+2491 LSHSVSHAIINAQGT
-2506 ATIMTNYNNPLIQFN
+2506 ATIMANNNNPLIQFN
-2521 TSSKETGAYTLI
+2521 TSSKEVGTYTLI
-2533 DSAKAIYYGYNDQI
+2533 DSAKAIYYGYNNQI
-2547 TGGSSLDNYLKLYTL
+2547 TGGSSLDNYLKLYAL
-2562 INING
+2562 IDING

-2582 AVSIK
+2582 AVSVK
-2587 DGGLIVGF
+2587 DGGLVVGF

-2618 APINN
+2618 DPINN

-2638 IQGVDSIE
+2638 VQSVDSID
-2646 QAGGTQ
+2646 QAGGNQ
-2652 AINWLNKIFETKG
+2652 AIDWLNKIFETKG

-2697 NPNFKNDATNILQIN
+2697 NPDFKNDATNILQIN

-2726 TSTFAS
+2726 TSTFARS
-2732 ADFHERLEAL
+2732 DFLERLEAL

-2815 FHANITQSG
+2815 FHGNITQSG
-2824 SSNVNMGVY
+2824 SSNVNIGVY

-2874 NTWTTDAKINYGYDF
+2874 DTWTTDAKINYGYDF

-2898 KPQIGLAYYYIGMSG
+2898 KPQVGLAYYYIGLSG

>member
-1 MAFKKAGLISKFISK
+1 MAFKKARLISKFISK

-23 ISKKIFKLNPILKR
+23 ISKKIFKLNQILKR

-51 KPFNKNKSFLKA
+51 KPFNKNKSFLKV
-63 SVLLIGALGGLP
+63 SVLLIGALGGLS
-75 HLRASECRYWSWWS
+75 HLRANECRYWSWSFWS
-89 GYHDKI
+89 YQDNI
-95 ESGSNS
+95 ESGPNS
-101 PTHNSYCLFSSTQG
+101 PTHNSYCLFSSAQG
-115 SGTYYLNT
+115 SGAYYLNT

-128 AGGASFTQKFNNGT
+128 AGGASFTQKFNGGT
-142 LNVGGNIRFGGTGVN
+142 LNVGGNIRFGGTGIN
-157 GVNVG
+157 GGDVG

-169 AQTINFNSSRITT
+169 AQTINFNSSHLTT
-182 GNSLSDGGGAT
+182 GNSYADGGGAT

-200 RITINQASFDN
+200 NLTINQASFDN
-211 SDAGAQHSYMN
+211 SDAGTQKSYMN
-222 FKGSNINVS
+222 FKGSNIKVS

-243 SFSGNNNNSAIS
+243 SFSGNSNNSTIS
-255 FNKTKFNQG
+255 FNQTNFNQGSYHFSNSASSSFGNSNFNQG
-264 TYNFTNSANLSFN
+264 TYNFNSAQSAFN
-277 NSNFNQSTYNFNS
+277 NSA
-290 LQSTFNN
+290 
-297 STFNQGTYNFT
+297 FNQGTYDFSN
-308 DNTSFNNDTF
+308 NTSFNNDTF
-318 NQGTYNFNTSKVS
+318 NQGTYSFNTSKVS
-331 FSGANTL
+331 FSGINTL

-350 VSFGSGAVFNLNQTL
+350 VSFGSNAIFNLNQTL
-365 NANQTYDILTT
+365 NNNQTYDILTT

-400 ISHVEVGNNTYD
+400 MSHVEVGNNTYD

-421 ETLQETFSNKSITTQ
+421 ETLQETFNNQSIITQ
-436 FLGDDLQA
+436 FLGDNLQQQA
-444 KAKATYQ
+444 QKTYQ
-451 QDLNN
+451 EDLTN
-456 SQSALSN
+456 SQNALSG
-463 ATNDNK
+463 ATSDNTIANNDT
-469 IASADTGYTNNQNT
+469 SYTQSKNT
-483 TIKQDAQNLEHTSQQ
+483 TITKDAQSLENTDQQ
-498 IAKDE
+498 IQKDE
-503 QALQGD
+503 QALEKD
-509 LNKLKQLANSS
+509 LAQIKQLANSTTG
-520 FNEQAFNQAQS
+520 FNEQAFTQAQ
-531 KEQQDEQTLQNE
+531 KQEQQDEQTLQND
-543 ENTFSSEQEGLEKA
+543 ENAFNSEQEGLK
-557 LANAK
+557 
-562 EQQEQ
+562 
-567 QQAQAT
+567 QA
-573 YQQDLNNSQ
+573 
-582 SALSN
+582 
-587 ATNDNKIASAD
+587 I
-598 TDYTKNQN
+598 
-606 TAIKQDAQNLENTSQ
+606 
-621 QITQDQKDLEQDL
+621 
-634 DKLQQLANSKTGFN
+634 
-648 EQAFNQAQSTEQQDE
+648 
-663 QTLQNEEETF
+663 
-673 SSEQEG
+673 
-679 LEKALANAK
+679 ANAK
-688 HTSPTPTKHTAQ
+688 HANPTPTPTPSPTPTPTKHTVQ
-700 NNPPN
+700 NTPPSQ
-705 KVSPPTQNLPTTNV
+705 VPPTPTQNPPAESV
-719 WNGVYNFQNQTY
+719 WSGVYWLQNQTY
-731 SKKGIYYID
+731 SKQGIYYID

-747 GQSGNTLSTYGYL
+747 GQSGNTLSTY
-760 DWFTL
+760 T
-765 KNKFSVNANNGT
+765 
-777 LIIGNNTE
+777 
-785 SANTK
+785 
-790 GLIWIGD
+790 
-797 DKGLV
+797 
-802 YYNTGT
+802 
-808 FNAANIYL
+808 
-816 TSNLKTGN
+816 
-824 GFSGEG
+824 
-830 ATLNFNATN
+830 
-839 RITIN
+839 
-844 QASFDNSDAGAQHSY
+844 
-859 MNFKGSNINVSGSSF
+859 
-874 TDDTN
+874 
-879 GGFSFSGNNNN
+879 
-890 SAISFN
+890 
-896 KTKFNQGTYNFT
+896 
-908 NSANLSFNNSNFNQS
+908 ANLS
-923 TYNFN
+923 
-928 SLQSTFNNSTF
+928 
-939 NQGTYNFTDNTSF
+939 
-952 NNDTFNQG
+952 
-960 TYNFNTSKV
+960 
-969 SFSGA
+969 
-974 NTLNSSSP
+974 
-982 FASLKGSVSFGS
+982 
-994 GAVFNLNQTLNANQT
+994 
-1009 YDILTT
+1009 
-1015 NGTIQYGVYQSYL
+1015 
-1028 WDLINY
+1028 
-1034 KGDKAI
+1034 
-1040 SHVEVGN
+1040 
-1047 NTYDVTFDIN
+1047 
-1057 GQDETLQETF
+1057 
-1067 SNKSITTQFLGDDLQ
+1067 
-1082 AKAKATYQQDLNNS
+1082 
-1096 QSALSNATNDNK
+1096 
-1108 IASADTGYTNNQN
+1108 
-1121 TTIKQDAQ
+1121 
-1129 NLEHTSQQIAKD
+1129 
-1141 EQALQGD
+1141 
-1148 LNKLKQL
+1148 
-1155 ANSSFNEQ
+1155 
-1163 AFNQAQSKE
+1163 
-1172 QQDEQTLQN
+1172 
-1181 EEETFS
+1181 
-1187 SEQEGLE
+1187 
-1194 KALAN
+1194 
-1199 AKPAS
+1199 
-1204 PTPTPTP
+1204 
-1211 TPTPSPTP
+1211 
-1219 NPTPTKHTAPN
+1219 
-1230 KVPPTPPTQNLPTTN
+1230 
-1245 VWNGVYWLQNQ
+1245 
-1256 TYSQKGVYYI
+1256 
-1266 DPNLSGQSGQ
+1266 
-1276 SANTLSTYT
+1276 
-1285 ANLLGR
+1285 GR

-1323 FGYIIGTF
+1323 FGYITGTF

-1341 FKTGEGVSGSDGG
+1341 FKTGEGVSNSDGG

-1393 TFDATNNISV
+1393 AFDATNNISV

-1415 FSFNAKNISFSNASF
+1415 FSFSAKNISFSNASF

-1437 GSSVISANAANSL
+1437 GSSVISANASNSL
-1450 SFNNSRL
+1450 SFINSRL
-1457 NGGAVYNLW
+1457 NGGAVYNLQ

-1528 KSQTAFKNSLTL
+1528 KSQATFKNSLTL

-1555 ASGASAF
+1555 ANGTSTF

-1568 NIYNGSQATFNS
+1568 NIYNGSQAAFNS
-1580 LFFNGATLSLNAN
+1580 LFFNGGTLSLNAS

-1609 NLDDSVLSVS
+1609 NLDDSVLSA
-1619 NASSLNANINFQGA
+1619 NNTSSLNANINFQGA
-1633 SQATF
+1633 SQADF
-1638 GGNTTIDA
+1638 GGNTTIDT

-1653 ASSLSFN
+1653 ASSLNFN
-1660 NLTANGALNFNG
+1660 NLTVNGALNFNG
-1672 YAPSLSKALM
+1672 YAPSLTKALM

-1866 GNLKTLL
+1866 ENLKTLL

-1882 LKEMIETNQLDNITS
+1882 LKEMIESNQLDNITN
-1897 INEVLQLLDRIKIT
+1897 INEVLQLLDKIKIT
-1911 PAQKQALLETINHL
+1911 QAQKQALLETINHL
-1925 TDNINQTFSNGNLV
+1925 TDNINQTFNNGNLI
-1939 IGATQDHV
+1939 IGATQDNV

-1955 FGGNGYSSPCALDS
+1955 FGGNGYSSPCTLDS

-2013 AFESGGSADIT
+2013 AFESGGSADVT

-2046 FNLLGQEG
+2046 FNLLGQKG

-2063 LANVLSQMAMEK
+2063 LANVLSQVAMEK

-2085 VENALIP
+2085 IENALSP
-2092 LSKELPSSLQNETLG
+2092 LSKELPASLQNETLG
-2107 QLIGQNNLDNLLNNS
+2107 QLIGQNNLDDLLNNS
-2122 GVMNA
+2122 GVMNE

-2168 FIGGYM
+2168 FIGGYI

-2180 SILSVILKDITNPP
+2180 SILSVVLKDITNPP
-2194 TSLQKDIGVVANDLL
+2194 ASLQKDIGVVANDLL
-2209 DEFLGQDVVKKLE
+2209 NEFLGQDVVKKLE
-2222 SQGLVSNIINNII
+2222 SQGLVSNIINNVI
-2235 SQGGLSGIYNQGLGS
+2235 SQGGLSGVYNQGLGS

-2323 FSKYQGALIFASNGV
+2323 FSKYQGALIFASNDV

-2376 TTKNSSSTNS
+2376 TTKNNSSANS

-2406 VIASNGAID
+2406 AIASNGVID
-2415 LSQVKNNSVIGT
+2415 LSQVTNNSVIGT

-2438 NNLTIAN
+2438 NNLTITN

-2454 ANINGD
+2454 ANINGN

-2491 LSHSVSHAIINAQGI
+2491 LSHSVSHAIINAQGS
-2506 ATIMTNYNNPLIQFN
+2506 ATIMANDNNPLIQFN
-2521 TSSKETGAYTLI
+2521 TSSKEVGTYTLI

-2547 TGGSSLDNYLKLYTL
+2547 TGGSSLDNYLKLYAL
-2562 INING
+2562 IDING

-2582 AVSIK
+2582 AVNIK
-2587 DGGLIVGF
+2587 DGGLVVGF

-2618 APINN
+2618 DPINN

-2638 IQGVDSIE
+2638 IQSVDSID
-2646 QAGGTQ
+2646 QAGGSQ

-2815 FHANITQSG
+2815 FHGNITQSG

-2874 NTWTTDAKINYGYDF
+2874 DTWTTDAKINYGYDF

-2898 KPQIGLAYYYIGMSG
+2898 KPQVGLAYYYIGLSG

>member
-1 MAFKKAGLISKFISK
+1 MAFKKARLISRFISK

-23 ISKKIFKLNPILKR
+23 ISKKIFKLNQILKR
-37 EKPLKRHKKTKSIK
+37 EKPLKRHKKALKPIK
-51 KPFNKNKSFLKA
+51 KLSDRNKSFLKA
-63 SVLLIGALGGLP
+63 SVLLIGALGGLS
-75 HLRASECRYWSWWS
+75 HLKANECRYWSWSSWS
-89 GYHDKI
+89 YQDNI
-95 ESGSNS
+95 ESGPNS

-142 LNVGGNIRFGGTGVN
+142 LDIGGNIRFGGTGIN
-157 GVNVG
+157 GGDVG

-169 AQTINFNSSRITT
+169 AQTMNFNSSHITT
-182 GNSLSDGGGAT
+182 GNSYADGGGAT
-193 LNFNATN
+193 LNFNAAN
-200 RITINQASFDN
+200 NITINQASFDN
-211 SDAGAQHSYMN
+211 SDAGTQKSYMN

-231 GSSFTDDTNGGF
+231 GSSFTDDTDGGF

-255 FNKTKFNQG
+255 FNQTSFNQG
-264 TYNFTNSANLSFN
+264 TYNFSNNATLSFN
-277 NSNFNQSTYNFNS
+277 NSNFNQGTYHFNS
-290 LQSTFNN
+290 TQSTFDN
-297 STFNQGTYNFT
+297 SNFNQGAYDFSN
-308 DNTSFNNDTF
+308 NTSFNNDTF

-331 FSGANTL
+331 FSGVNTL

-365 NANQTYDILTT
+365 NSNQTYDILTT

-400 ISHVEVGNNTYD
+400 ISHVGVGNNTYD

-421 ETLQETFSNKSITTQ
+421 ETLQETFNKQSIITQ

-444 KAKATYQ
+444 KAQKTYQ
-451 QDLNN
+451 QDLSN
-456 SQSALSN
+456 SQSALNN
-463 ATNDNK
+463 AASDNEIAKNDT
-469 IASADTGYTNNQNT
+469 DYTNNQNA
-483 TIKQDAQNLEHTSQQ
+483 TI
-498 IAKDE
+498 
-503 QALQGD
+503 
-509 LNKLKQLANSS
+509 
-520 FNEQAFNQAQS
+520 
-531 KEQQDEQTLQNE
+531 
-543 ENTFSSEQEGLEKA
+543 
-557 LANAK
+557 
-562 EQQEQ
+562 
-567 QQAQAT
+567 AT
-573 YQQDLNNSQ
+573 
-582 SALSN
+582 
-587 ATNDNKIASAD
+587 
-598 TDYTKNQN
+598 
-606 TAIKQDAQNLENTSQ
+606 DAQNLENTSQ
-621 QITQDQKDLEQDL
+621 QIAKDQQALEQDL
-634 DKLQQLANSKTGFN
+634 ENLNQLANSKTGFN
-648 EQAFNQAQSTEQQDE
+648 EQAFKKVQSTEQQDE
-663 QTLQNEEETF
+663 QTLQNDENTF
-673 SSEQEG
+673 NAEQEG
-679 LEKALANAK
+679 LEQAIANAK
-688 HTSPTPTKHTAQ
+688 HANPTPNPTPSPTKHTAP
-700 NNPPN
+700 NTPPSQ
-705 KVSPPTQNLPTTNV
+705 VPPTPTQNLPKTNV
-719 WNGVYNFQNQTY
+719 WSEVYWLQNQTY
-731 SKKGIYYID
+731 SKQGVYYID

-747 GQSGNTLSTYGYL
+747 GQSGNTLSTY
-760 DWFTL
+760 
-765 KNKFSVNANNGT
+765 
-777 LIIGNNTE
+777 
-785 SANTK
+785 
-790 GLIWIGD
+790 
-797 DKGLV
+797 
-802 YYNTGT
+802 
-808 FNAANIYL
+808 
-816 TSNLKTGN
+816 
-824 GFSGEG
+824 
-830 ATLNFNATN
+830 
-839 RITIN
+839 
-844 QASFDNSDAGAQHSY
+844 
-859 MNFKGSNINVSGSSF
+859 
-874 TDDTN
+874 
-879 GGFSFSGNNNN
+879 
-890 SAISFN
+890 
-896 KTKFNQGTYNFT
+896 
-908 NSANLSFNNSNFNQS
+908 
-923 TYNFN
+923 
-928 SLQSTFNNSTF
+928 
-939 NQGTYNFTDNTSF
+939 
-952 NNDTFNQG
+952 
-960 TYNFNTSKV
+960 
-969 SFSGA
+969 
-974 NTLNSSSP
+974 
-982 FASLKGSVSFGS
+982 
-994 GAVFNLNQTLNANQT
+994 
-1009 YDILTT
+1009 
-1015 NGTIQYGVYQSYL
+1015 
-1028 WDLINY
+1028 
-1034 KGDKAI
+1034 
-1040 SHVEVGN
+1040 
-1047 NTYDVTFDIN
+1047 
-1057 GQDETLQETF
+1057 
-1067 SNKSITTQFLGDDLQ
+1067 
-1082 AKAKATYQQDLNNS
+1082 
-1096 QSALSNATNDNK
+1096 
-1108 IASADTGYTNNQN
+1108 
-1121 TTIKQDAQ
+1121 
-1129 NLEHTSQQIAKD
+1129 
-1141 EQALQGD
+1141 
-1148 LNKLKQL
+1148 
-1155 ANSSFNEQ
+1155 
-1163 AFNQAQSKE
+1163 
-1172 QQDEQTLQN
+1172 
-1181 EEETFS
+1181 
-1187 SEQEGLE
+1187 
-1194 KALAN
+1194 
-1199 AKPAS
+1199 
-1204 PTPTPTP
+1204 
-1211 TPTPSPTP
+1211 
-1219 NPTPTKHTAPN
+1219 
-1230 KVPPTPPTQNLPTTN
+1230 
-1245 VWNGVYWLQNQ
+1245 
-1256 TYSQKGVYYI
+1256 
-1266 DPNLSGQSGQ
+1266 
-1276 SANTLSTYT
+1276 T
-1285 ANLLGR
+1285 ANLFGR

-1323 FGYIIGTF
+1323 FGYITGTF

-1341 FKTGEGVSGSDGG
+1341 FKTGEGVSNSDGG

-1393 TFDATNNISV
+1393 AFDALNNISV

-1415 FSFNAKNISFSNASF
+1415 FSFTAKNISFSNASF

-1437 GSSVISANAANSL
+1437 GSSTISANASNSL
-1450 SFNNSRL
+1450 SFVNSRL
-1457 NGGAVYNLW
+1457 NGGAVYNLQ

-1491 ATTQLLGNTS
+1491 ATTQLLGNTN

-1528 KSQTAFKNSLTL
+1528 KSQATFKNSLTL

-1555 ASGASAF
+1555 VNGASTF

-1580 LFFNGATLSLNAN
+1580 LFFNGGTLSLNAN
-1593 SKLNASSA
+1593 SKLNASST

-1609 NLDDSVLSVS
+1609 NLDDSVLSA
-1619 NASSLNANINFQGA
+1619 NNTSSLNANINFQGA
-1633 SQATF
+1633 SQADF
-1638 GGNTTIDA
+1638 GGNTTIDT

-1653 ASSLSFN
+1653 ASSLNFN

-1672 YAPSLSKALM
+1672 YAPSLTKALM

-1842 TPGTYSPFNQP
+1842 APGTYSPFNQP

-1866 GNLKTLL
+1866 ENLKTLL

-1882 LKEMIETNQLDNITS
+1882 LKEMIESNQLDNITN
-1897 INEVLQLLDRIKIT
+1897 INEVLQLLDKIKIT
-1911 PAQKQALLETINHL
+1911 QTQKQVLLETINHL
-1925 TDNINQTFSNGNLV
+1925 TENINQTFSNGNLI
-1939 IGATQDHV
+1939 IGATQDNV

-2013 AFESGGSADIT
+2013 AFESGGSADVT

-2046 FNLLGQEG
+2046 FNLLGQGG

-2063 LANVLSQMAMEK
+2063 LANVLSQVAMEK

-2085 VENALIP
+2085 IENALSP
-2092 LSKELPSSLQNETLG
+2092 LSKELPASLQNETLG
-2107 QLIGQNNLDNLLNNS
+2107 QLIGQNNLDDLLNNS

-2168 FIGGYM
+2168 FIGGYI

-2180 SILSVILKDITNPP
+2180 SILSVVLKDITNPP

-2209 DEFLGQDVVKKLE
+2209 NEFLGQDVVEKLE

-2235 SQGGLSGIYNQGLGS
+2235 SQGGLSGVYNQGLGS

-2323 FSKYQGALIFASNGV
+2323 FSKYQGALIFASNSV

-2350 GLSLNAGLNNVSV
+2350 GLSLNAGLNNVNI
-2363 QKGEICINLANCP
+2363 QKGEICVNLANCP
-2376 TTKNSSSTNS
+2376 TTKNSSSINS

-2406 VIASNGAID
+2406 AITSNGAID

-2454 ANINGD
+2454 ANINGN

-2486 DLVFN
+2486 DLVLN
-2491 LSHSVSHAIINAQGI
+2491 ISHSASHAIINAQGT
-2506 ATIMTNYNNPLIQFN
+2506 ATIMANDNNPLIQFN
-2521 TSSKETGAYTLI
+2521 TSSKEAGTYTLI
-2533 DSAKAIYYGYNDQI
+2533 DSAKAIYYGYNNQI
-2547 TGGSSLDNYLKLYTL
+2547 TGGSSLDNYLKLYAL
-2562 INING
+2562 IDING

-2582 AVSIK
+2582 AVNIK
-2587 DGGLIVGF
+2587 DGGLVVGF

-2618 APINN
+2618 DPINN

-2638 IQGVDSIE
+2638 TQSVDSID
-2646 QAGGTQ
+2646 QAGGNQ

-2677 STKDLTTIAGDIAN
+2677 SAKDLTTIAGDIAN

-2697 NPNFKNDATNILQIN
+2697 NPDFKNDATNILQIN

-2732 ADFHERLEAL
+2732 ADFHEHLEAL

-2862 PLLSIINQSYRY
+2862 PLLSIINQSYKY
-2874 NTWTTDAKINYGYDF
+2874 DTWTTDAKINYGYDF

-2898 KPQIGLAYYYIGMSG
+2898 KPQIGLAYYYIGLSS

>member
-1 MAFKKAGLISKFISK
+1 MAFKKARLISRFISK

-23 ISKKIFKLNPILKR
+23 ISKKIFTLNQILKR
-37 EKPLKRHKKTKSIK
+37 EKPLKRHKKTKSIE

-63 SVLLIGALGGLP
+63 SVLLIGALGGLS
-75 HLRASECRYWSWWS
+75 HLRANECRYWSWSSWS
-89 GYHDKI
+89 YQDNI
-95 ESGSNS
+95 ESGPNS
-101 PTHNSYCLFSSTQG
+101 PTHNSYCLFSSAQG

-128 AGGASFTQKFNNGT
+128 AGGASFTQKFNGGT
-142 LNVGGNIRFGGTGVN
+142 LDIGGNIRFGGTGIN
-157 GVNVG
+157 GGDVG

-169 AQTINFNSSRITT
+169 AQTINFNSSHLTT
-182 GNSLSDGGGAT
+182 GNSYSDGGGAT
-193 LNFNATN
+193 LNFNAAN
-200 RITINQASFDN
+200 NITINQASFDN
-211 SDAGAQHSYMN
+211 SDAGTQKSYMN
-222 FKGSNINVS
+222 FKGSQINVS

-243 SFSGNNNNSAIS
+243 SFSGNNNHSAIS
-255 FNKTKFNQG
+255 FDKTSFNQG
-264 TYNFTNSANLSFN
+264 TYTFSNSATLSFN
-277 NSNFNQSTYNFNS
+277 NSNFNQGTYHFNS
-290 LQSTFNN
+290 AQSTFEN
-297 STFNQGTYNFT
+297 SN
-308 DNTSFNNDTF
+308 F
-318 NQGTYNFNTSKVS
+318 NQGTYNFNNNASFDNDTFNQGSYSFNTNKVS

-350 VSFGSGAVFNLNQTL
+350 VSFNSGAIFNLNQTL
-365 NANQTYDILTT
+365 NNNQTYDILTT
-376 NGTIQYGVYQSY
+376 NGAIQYGVYQSY

-400 ISHVEVGNNTYD
+400 ISHVEVGDNTYD

-421 ETLQETFSNKSITTQ
+421 ETLQETFNKQSIITQ
-436 FLGDDLQA
+436 FLGDNLQQEA
-444 KAKATYQ
+444 QKTYQ
-451 QDLNN
+451 QDLSN
-456 SQSALSN
+456 SQTALNN
-463 ATNDNK
+463 AANDNT
-469 IASADTGYTNNQNT
+469 IANNDTSYTQSKNT
-483 TIKQDAQNLEHTSQQ
+483 TIAKDAQNLENTNQQ
-498 IAKDE
+498 IAQDE
-503 QALQGD
+503 QALEKD
-509 LNKLKQLANSS
+509 LAQIKQLANSTTGFS
-520 FNEQAFNQAQS
+520 EQAFNQAQKQEQQDEQTLQNEENAFNTEQDSLNKAIQQAQAQQQKQEQAQAQQTYQEDVTNSQTALNNAASDNKIANSDTDYTKNKNTAIAKDAQNLENTNQQIAQDEQALEKDLAQIKQLANSTTGFSEQAFNQAQS

-543 ENTFSSEQEGLEKA
+543 EKTFNNEQEGLKQA
-557 LANAK
+557 IANAK
-562 EQQEQ
+562 P
-567 QQAQAT
+567 
-573 YQQDLNNSQ
+573 
-582 SALSN
+582 
-587 ATNDNKIASAD
+587 
-598 TDYTKNQN
+598 
-606 TAIKQDAQNLENTSQ
+606 TSP
-621 QITQDQKDLEQDL
+621 T
-634 DKLQQLANSKTGFN
+634 
-648 EQAFNQAQSTEQQDE
+648 
-663 QTLQNEEETF
+663 
-673 SSEQEG
+673 
-679 LEKALANAK
+679 
-688 HTSPTPTKHTAQ
+688 PTPTKHTA
-700 NNPPN
+700 PN
-705 KVSPPTQNLPTTNV
+705 
-719 WNGVYNFQNQTY
+719 
-731 SKKGIYYID
+731 
-740 PNLSGQS
+740 
-747 GQSGNTLSTYGYL
+747 
-760 DWFTL
+760 
-765 KNKFSVNANNGT
+765 
-777 LIIGNNTE
+777 
-785 SANTK
+785 
-790 GLIWIGD
+790 
-797 DKGLV
+797 
-802 YYNTGT
+802 
-808 FNAANIYL
+808 
-816 TSNLKTGN
+816 
-824 GFSGEG
+824 
-830 ATLNFNATN
+830 
-839 RITIN
+839 
-844 QASFDNSDAGAQHSY
+844 
-859 MNFKGSNINVSGSSF
+859 
-874 TDDTN
+874 
-879 GGFSFSGNNNN
+879 
-890 SAISFN
+890 
-896 KTKFNQGTYNFT
+896 
-908 NSANLSFNNSNFNQS
+908 
-923 TYNFN
+923 
-928 SLQSTFNNSTF
+928 
-939 NQGTYNFTDNTSF
+939 
-952 NNDTFNQG
+952 
-960 TYNFNTSKV
+960 
-969 SFSGA
+969 
-974 NTLNSSSP
+974 
-982 FASLKGSVSFGS
+982 
-994 GAVFNLNQTLNANQT
+994 
-1009 YDILTT
+1009 
-1015 NGTIQYGVYQSYL
+1015 
-1028 WDLINY
+1028 
-1034 KGDKAI
+1034 
-1040 SHVEVGN
+1040 
-1047 NTYDVTFDIN
+1047 
-1057 GQDETLQETF
+1057 
-1067 SNKSITTQFLGDDLQ
+1067 
-1082 AKAKATYQQDLNNS
+1082 
-1096 QSALSNATNDNK
+1096 
-1108 IASADTGYTNNQN
+1108 
-1121 TTIKQDAQ
+1121 
-1129 NLEHTSQQIAKD
+1129 
-1141 EQALQGD
+1141 
-1148 LNKLKQL
+1148 
-1155 ANSSFNEQ
+1155 
-1163 AFNQAQSKE
+1163 
-1172 QQDEQTLQN
+1172 
-1181 EEETFS
+1181 
-1187 SEQEGLE
+1187 
-1194 KALAN
+1194 
-1199 AKPAS
+1199 
-1204 PTPTPTP
+1204 TP
-1211 TPTPSPTP
+1211 
-1219 NPTPTKHTAPN
+1219 PN

-1245 VWNGVYWLQNQ
+1245 VWNGVYNLQNQ
-1256 TYSQKGVYYI
+1256 TYSNKGVYYI

-1285 ANLLGR
+1285 ANLFGR

-1323 FGYIIGTF
+1323 FGYITGTF

-1341 FKTGEGVSGSDGG
+1341 FKTGEGVSNSDGG

-1393 TFDATNNISV
+1393 AFDALNNISV

-1415 FSFNAKNISFSNASF
+1415 FSFSAENISFSNASF

-1437 GSSVISANAANSL
+1437 GSSAISANATNSL
-1450 SFNNSRL
+1450 SFINSRL
-1457 NGGAVYNLW
+1457 NGGAVYNLQ

-1491 ATTQLLGNTS
+1491 ATTQLLGNTN

-1528 KSQTAFKNSLTL
+1528 KSQAAFKNSLTL

-1555 ASGASAF
+1555 ANGASAF

-1580 LFFNGATLSLNAN
+1580 LFFNGGTLSLNAS

-1609 NLDDSVLSVS
+1609 NLDDSVLSA
-1619 NASSLNANINFQGA
+1619 NNTSSLNANINFQGA
-1633 SQATF
+1633 SHADF
-1638 GGNTTIDA
+1638 GGNTTIDT

-1653 ASSLSFN
+1653 ASSLNFN

-1672 YAPSLSKALM
+1672 YAPSLTKALM

-1814 YSDNQAGTY
+1814 YSGNQAGTY
-1823 YLTSNIKGLF
+1823 YLTSNVKGLF

-1842 TPGTYSPFNQP
+1842 APGTYSPFNQP
-1853 LNSLNIYNKGFSS
+1853 LSSLNIYNKGFSS
-1866 GNLKTLL
+1866 ENLKTLL
-1873 GILSQNSAT
+1873 GILSQNSAA
-1882 LKEMIETNQLDNITS
+1882 LKEMIESNQLDNITN
-1897 INEVLQLLDRIKIT
+1897 INEVLQLLDKIKIT
-1911 PAQKQALLETINHL
+1911 QAQKQALLETINHL

-1939 IGATQDHV
+1939 IGATQDNV

-1955 FGGNGYSSPCALDS
+1955 FGGNGYSSPCTLDS

-2013 AFESGGSADIT
+2013 AFESGGSADVT

-2046 FNLLGQEG
+2046 FNLLGQKG

-2085 VENALIP
+2085 IENALSP
-2092 LSKELPSSLQNETLG
+2092 LSKELPASLQDETLG
-2107 QLIGQNNLDNLLNNS
+2107 QLIGQNNLDDLLNNS

-2168 FIGGYM
+2168 FIGGYI

-2180 SILSVILKDITNPP
+2180 SILSVVLKDITNPP

-2209 DEFLGQDVVKKLE
+2209 NEFLGQDVIKKLE

-2235 SQGGLSGIYNQGLGS
+2235 SQGGLSGVYNQGLGS

-2323 FSKYQGALIFASNGV
+2323 FSKYQGALIFASNDV

-2406 VIASNGAID
+2406 AIASNGAIN
-2415 LSQVKNNSVIGT
+2415 LSQVTNNSVIGT

-2438 NNLTIAN
+2438 NNLTITN

-2454 ANINGD
+2454 ANINGN

-2491 LSHSVSHAIINAQGI
+2491 LSHSASHAIINAQGN
-2506 ATIMTNYNNPLIQFN
+2506 ATIMANDNNPLIQFN
-2521 TSSKETGAYTLI
+2521 TSSKEVGTYTLI
-2533 DSAKAIYYGYNDQI
+2533 DSAKAIYYGYNNQI
-2547 TGGSSLDNYLKLYTL
+2547 TGGSSLDNYLKLYAL
-2562 INING
+2562 IDING

-2587 DGGLIVGF
+2587 DGGLVVGF

-2618 APINN
+2618 DPINN

-2638 IQGVDSIE
+2638 TQGVDSID
-2646 QAGGTQ
+2646 QAGGNQ

-2677 STKDLTTIAGDIAN
+2677 SIKDLTTIAGDIAN

-2697 NPNFKNDATNILQIN
+2697 NPDFKNDATNILQIN

-2726 TSTFAS
+2726 TSTFARS
-2732 ADFHERLEAL
+2732 DFLERLEAL

-2815 FHANITQSG
+2815 FHGNITQSG

-2874 NTWTTDAKINYGYDF
+2874 DTWTTDAKINYGYDF

-2898 KPQIGLAYYYIGMSG
+2898 KPQVGLAYYYIGLSG

-3031 NIGMRYAF
+3031 NIGIRYAF

>member
-1 MAFKKAGLISKFISK
+1 MAFEKAGLISKFISK

-23 ISKKIFKLNPILKR
+23 ISKKIFKLNLILKR
-37 EKPLKRHKKTKSIK
+37 EKPLSHKKTKSVK

-63 SVLLIGALGGLP
+63 SVLLIGALGGLS
-75 HLRASECRYWSWWS
+75 HLRASECRYWSWSSWS
-89 GYHDKI
+89 YHDNI

-101 PTHNSYCLFSSTQG
+101 PTHNSYCLFDSAQG

-142 LNVGGNIRFGGTGVN
+142 LDVGGNIRFGGTGVN
-157 GVNVG
+157 GGSLG

-169 AQTINFNSSRITT
+169 AQTINFDSSRITT
-182 GNSLSDGGGAT
+182 GNSFSTGGGAT

-200 RITINQASFDN
+200 HITINQASFDN
-211 SDAGAQHSYMN
+211 SDAGTQHSYMN

-231 GSSFTDDTNGGF
+231 ASSFTDDTDGGF

-255 FNKTKFNQG
+255 FNQTNFNQGTYHFNSAQSVFENSNFNQG
-264 TYNFTNSANLSFN
+264 TYNFTNNASF
-277 NSNFNQSTYNFNS
+277 
-290 LQSTFNN
+290 
-297 STFNQGTYNFT
+297 
-308 DNTSFNNDTF
+308 DNDTF
-318 NQGTYNFNTSKVS
+318 NQGFYSFNTSKVS
-331 FSGANTL
+331 FSGINTL

-350 VSFGSGAVFNLNQTL
+350 VSFGSDAIFNLNQTL
-365 NANQTYDILTT
+365 NSNQTYDILTT

-400 ISHVEVGNNTYD
+400 ISHVGVDSNTYD

-421 ETLQETFSNKSITTQ
+421 ETLQETFNNQSITTQ

-444 KAKATYQ
+444 KAQKTYQ
-451 QDLNN
+451 QDLSN
-456 SQSALSN
+456 SQSALNN
-463 ATNDNK
+463 ATSDNK
-469 IASADTGYTNNQNT
+469 IANSDTDYTKSSNP
-483 TIKQDAQNLEHTSQQ
+483 TINKDAQNLENTNQQ
-498 IAKDE
+498 IVKDE

-509 LNKLKQLANSS
+509 LDKLQQLANATTG
-520 FNEQAFNQAQS
+520 FNEQAFNTAQ
-531 KEQQDEQTLQNE
+531 KQEQQDEQTLQNE
-543 ENTFSSEQEGLEKA
+543 EKTFSSEQEGLK
-557 LANAK
+557 
-562 EQQEQ
+562 
-567 QQAQAT
+567 QA
-573 YQQDLNNSQ
+573 
-582 SALSN
+582 
-587 ATNDNKIASAD
+587 I
-598 TDYTKNQN
+598 
-606 TAIKQDAQNLENTSQ
+606 
-621 QITQDQKDLEQDL
+621 
-634 DKLQQLANSKTGFN
+634 
-648 EQAFNQAQSTEQQDE
+648 
-663 QTLQNEEETF
+663 
-673 SSEQEG
+673 
-679 LEKALANAK
+679 
-688 HTSPTPTKHTAQ
+688 
-700 NNPPN
+700 
-705 KVSPPTQNLPTTNV
+705 
-719 WNGVYNFQNQTY
+719 
-731 SKKGIYYID
+731 
-740 PNLSGQS
+740 
-747 GQSGNTLSTYGYL
+747 
-760 DWFTL
+760 
-765 KNKFSVNANNGT
+765 
-777 LIIGNNTE
+777 
-785 SANTK
+785 
-790 GLIWIGD
+790 
-797 DKGLV
+797 
-802 YYNTGT
+802 
-808 FNAANIYL
+808 
-816 TSNLKTGN
+816 
-824 GFSGEG
+824 
-830 ATLNFNATN
+830 
-839 RITIN
+839 
-844 QASFDNSDAGAQHSY
+844 
-859 MNFKGSNINVSGSSF
+859 
-874 TDDTN
+874 
-879 GGFSFSGNNNN
+879 
-890 SAISFN
+890 
-896 KTKFNQGTYNFT
+896 
-908 NSANLSFNNSNFNQS
+908 
-923 TYNFN
+923 
-928 SLQSTFNNSTF
+928 
-939 NQGTYNFTDNTSF
+939 
-952 NNDTFNQG
+952 
-960 TYNFNTSKV
+960 
-969 SFSGA
+969 
-974 NTLNSSSP
+974 
-982 FASLKGSVSFGS
+982 
-994 GAVFNLNQTLNANQT
+994 
-1009 YDILTT
+1009 
-1015 NGTIQYGVYQSYL
+1015 
-1028 WDLINY
+1028 
-1034 KGDKAI
+1034 
-1040 SHVEVGN
+1040 
-1047 NTYDVTFDIN
+1047 
-1057 GQDETLQETF
+1057 
-1067 SNKSITTQFLGDDLQ
+1067 
-1082 AKAKATYQQDLNNS
+1082 
-1096 QSALSNATNDNK
+1096 
-1108 IASADTGYTNNQN
+1108 
-1121 TTIKQDAQ
+1121 
-1129 NLEHTSQQIAKD
+1129 
-1141 EQALQGD
+1141 
-1148 LNKLKQL
+1148 
-1155 ANSSFNEQ
+1155 
-1163 AFNQAQSKE
+1163 
-1172 QQDEQTLQN
+1172 
-1181 EEETFS
+1181 
-1187 SEQEGLE
+1187 
-1194 KALAN
+1194 AN

-1204 PTPTPTP
+1204 PTP
-1211 TPTPSPTP
+1211 SPT
-1219 NPTPTKHTAPN
+1219 PTPTKHTAPN
-1230 KVPPTPPTQNLPTTN
+1230 TPPNKVSPTPTPPTQNLPTTN
-1245 VWNGVYWLQNQ
+1245 VWNGVYNLQNQ
-1256 TYSQKGVYYI
+1256 TYSKQGVYYI

-1285 ANLLGR
+1285 ANLFGR

-1323 FGYIIGTF
+1323 FGYITGTF

-1393 TFDATNNISV
+1393 AFDATNNISV

-1415 FSFNAKNISFSNASF
+1415 FSFSAKNISFSNASF

-1528 KSQTAFKNSLTL
+1528 KSQATFKNSLTL

-1555 ASGASAF
+1555 ANGASAF
-1562 NNQASL
+1562 NNQATL

-1580 LFFNGATLSLNAN
+1580 LFFNGGIISLNAN

-1609 NLDDSVLSVS
+1609 NLDDSVLSAS
-1619 NASSLNANINFQGA
+1619 NTSSLNANINFQGA
-1633 SQATF
+1633 SQANF
-1638 GGNTTIDA
+1638 GGNTTIDT

-1672 YAPSLSKALM
+1672 YAPSLTKALM

-1690 GNNGDINLSDI
+1690 GNDGDINLSDI

-1747 DNNNIQTWSFIN
+1747 GNNNIQTWSFIN

-1792 NIAPELYNYQAS
+1792 NIAPELYNYQVS

-1882 LKEMIETNQLDNITS
+1882 LKEMIESNQLDNITS
-1897 INEVLQLLDRIKIT
+1897 INEVLQLLDKIKIT

-1939 IGATQDHV
+1939 IGATQDNV

-1955 FGGNGYSSPCALDS
+1955 FGGNGYSSPCTLDS

-2013 AFESGGSADIT
+2013 AFESGGSADVT
-2024 FQSANNLVLNKA
+2024 FQSANNLVLDKA

-2063 LANVLSQMAMEK
+2063 LANVLSQVAMEK

-2085 VENALIP
+2085 VENALSP
-2092 LSKELPSSLQNETLG
+2092 LSKELPASLQDETLG

-2168 FIGGYM
+2168 FIGGYI

-2194 TSLQKDIGVVANDLL
+2194 TSLQKDIGVVANNLL
-2209 DEFLGQDVVKKLE
+2209 NEFLGQDVVKKLE

-2235 SQGGLSGIYNQGLGS
+2235 SQGGLSGVYNQGLGS

-2363 QKGEICINLANCP
+2363 QKGEICVNLANCP

-2386 SVTPTNESLSVRA
+2386 SVTPTDESLSVRA

-2406 VIASNGAID
+2406 TIASNGAID

-2438 NNLTIAN
+2438 NNLTITN

-2454 ANINGD
+2454 ANINGN

-2491 LSHSVSHAIINAQGI
+2491 LSHSASHAIINAQGT
-2506 ATIMTNYNNPLIQFN
+2506 ATIMVNNNNPLIQFN
-2521 TSSKETGAYTLI
+2521 TSSKETGTYTLI

-2547 TGGSSLDNYLKLYTL
+2547 TGGNSLDNYLKLYTL

-2567 KHMVMTDNGLTYNGQ
+2567 KRMVMSNNGLTYNGQ
-2582 AVSIK
+2582 AVNIK

-2618 APINN
+2618 DPINN

-2638 IQGVDSIE
+2638 TQGVDSIE

-2697 NPNFKNDATNILQIN
+2697 NPDFKNDATNILQIN

-2726 TSTFAS
+2726 TSNFAS

-2789 YGINVG
+2789 YGINIG

-2862 PLLSIINQSYRY
+2862 PLLSIINQSYKY

-2898 KPQIGLAYYYIGMSG
+2898 KPQIGLAYYYIGLSG
-2913 LRGIMDDPI
+2913 LRGIMDDSI

-3023 YKDINITG
+3023 YKDVNITG

>member
-1 MAFKKAGLISKFISK
+1 MAFKKARLISKFILK

-23 ISKKIFKLNPILKR
+23 ISKKIFKLNLILKR
-37 EKPLKRHKKTKSIK
+37 EKPLSHKKTKSIK
-51 KPFNKNKSFLKA
+51 KPFNQNKSFLKA
-63 SVLLIGALGGLP
+63 SVLLIGALGGLS
-75 HLRASECRYWSWWS
+75 HLRASECRYWSWSSWS
-89 GYHDKI
+89 YHDNI

-101 PTHNSYCLFSSTQG
+101 PTHNSYCLFNSAQG

-157 GVNVG
+157 GGNVG

-182 GNSLSDGGGAT
+182 GNSFSTGGGAT

-200 RITINQASFDN
+200 HITINQASFDN
-211 SDAGAQHSYMN
+211 GDAGTQHSYMN
-222 FKGSNINVS
+222 FSSSNINVS
-231 GSSFTDDTNGGF
+231 ASSFTDDTNGGF
-243 SFSGNNNNSAIS
+243 SFSGNGANSNLS
-255 FNKTKFNQG
+255 FDKTSFNQG
-264 TYNFTNSANLSFN
+264 TYKFTNSANLNFN
-277 NSNFNQSTYNFNS
+277 NSA
-290 LQSTFNN
+290 
-297 STFNQGTYNFT
+297 FNQGTYNFT
-308 DNTSFNNDTF
+308 DNTGLNFNNDTF
-318 NQGTYNFNTSKVS
+318 NQGTYSFNASKVS

-350 VSFGSGAVFNLNQTL
+350 VSFGSGAIFNLNQTL
-365 NANQTYDILTT
+365 NNNQTYDILTT
-376 NGTIQYGVYQSY
+376 NKTIQYGVYQSY

-400 ISHVEVGNNTYD
+400 ISHVEVGSNTYD

-421 ETLQETFSNKSITTQ
+421 ETLQETFNNQSITTQ

-444 KAKATYQ
+444 KAQATYQ
-451 QDLNN
+451 QDLSN
-456 SQSALSN
+456 SQSALNN

-469 IASADTGYTNNQNT
+469 IASSDISYTNNQNT
-483 TIKQDAQNLEHTSQQ
+483 TIKKDAQSLESTSQQ
-498 IAKDE
+498 IAQDE

-509 LNKLKQLANSS
+509 LDKLK
-520 FNEQAFNQAQS
+520 
-531 KEQQDEQTLQNE
+531 
-543 ENTFSSEQEGLEKA
+543 
-557 LANAK
+557 
-562 EQQEQ
+562 
-567 QQAQAT
+567 
-573 YQQDLNNSQ
+573 
-582 SALSN
+582 
-587 ATNDNKIASAD
+587 
-598 TDYTKNQN
+598 
-606 TAIKQDAQNLENTSQ
+606 
-621 QITQDQKDLEQDL
+621 
-634 DKLQQLANSKTGFN
+634 QLANSKTGFN
-648 EQAFNQAQSTEQQDE
+648 EQAFNQAQD
-663 QTLQNEEETF
+663 
-673 SSEQEG
+673 
-679 LEKALANAK
+679 
-688 HTSPTPTKHTAQ
+688 
-700 NNPPN
+700 
-705 KVSPPTQNLPTTNV
+705 
-719 WNGVYNFQNQTY
+719 
-731 SKKGIYYID
+731 
-740 PNLSGQS
+740 
-747 GQSGNTLSTYGYL
+747 
-760 DWFTL
+760 
-765 KNKFSVNANNGT
+765 
-777 LIIGNNTE
+777 
-785 SANTK
+785 
-790 GLIWIGD
+790 
-797 DKGLV
+797 
-802 YYNTGT
+802 
-808 FNAANIYL
+808 
-816 TSNLKTGN
+816 
-824 GFSGEG
+824 
-830 ATLNFNATN
+830 
-839 RITIN
+839 
-844 QASFDNSDAGAQHSY
+844 
-859 MNFKGSNINVSGSSF
+859 
-874 TDDTN
+874 
-879 GGFSFSGNNNN
+879 
-890 SAISFN
+890 
-896 KTKFNQGTYNFT
+896 
-908 NSANLSFNNSNFNQS
+908 
-923 TYNFN
+923 
-928 SLQSTFNNSTF
+928 
-939 NQGTYNFTDNTSF
+939 
-952 NNDTFNQG
+952 
-960 TYNFNTSKV
+960 
-969 SFSGA
+969 
-974 NTLNSSSP
+974 
-982 FASLKGSVSFGS
+982 
-994 GAVFNLNQTLNANQT
+994 
-1009 YDILTT
+1009 
-1015 NGTIQYGVYQSYL
+1015 
-1028 WDLINY
+1028 
-1034 KGDKAI
+1034 
-1040 SHVEVGN
+1040 
-1047 NTYDVTFDIN
+1047 
-1057 GQDETLQETF
+1057 
-1067 SNKSITTQFLGDDLQ
+1067 
-1082 AKAKATYQQDLNNS
+1082 
-1096 QSALSNATNDNK
+1096 
-1108 IASADTGYTNNQN
+1108 
-1121 TTIKQDAQ
+1121 
-1129 NLEHTSQQIAKD
+1129 
-1141 EQALQGD
+1141 
-1148 LNKLKQL
+1148 
-1155 ANSSFNEQ
+1155 
-1163 AFNQAQSKE
+1163 KE

-1181 EEETFS
+1181 EENAFNT
-1187 SEQEGLE
+1187 EQEELE
-1194 KALAN
+1194 QAIAN
-1199 AKPAS
+1199 AKPTS
-1204 PTPTPTP
+1204 PT
-1211 TPTPSPTP
+1211 
-1219 NPTPTKHTAPN
+1219 PTPTKHTAPNTPPN

-1245 VWNGVYWLQNQ
+1245 VWNGVYNLQNQ
-1256 TYSQKGVYYI
+1256 TYSKQGVYYI

-1285 ANLLGR
+1285 ANLFGR
-1291 SFGVN
+1291 SFSVN

-1323 FGYIIGTF
+1323 FGYITGTF

-1341 FKTGEGVSGSDGG
+1341 FKTGEGVSNSDGG

-1393 TFDATNNISV
+1393 AFDALNNISV

-1415 FSFNAKNISFSNASF
+1415 FSFSAKNISFSNASF

-1437 GSSVISANAANSL
+1437 GSSTISANASNSL
-1450 SFNNSRL
+1450 SFINSRL
-1457 NGGAVYNLW
+1457 NGGAIYNLQ

-1491 ATTQLLGNTS
+1491 ATTQLLGNTN
-1501 FTLSSQS
+1501 FMLSSQS

-1528 KSQTAFKNSLTL
+1528 KSQAAFKNSLTL

-1555 ASGASAF
+1555 ANGTSAF

-1568 NIYNGSQATFNS
+1568 NIYNGSQATFSS
-1580 LFFNGATLSLNAN
+1580 LFFNGGTLSLNAS
-1593 SKLNASSA
+1593 SKLNASNA

-1609 NLDDSVLSVS
+1609 NLDDSVLSAS
-1619 NASSLNANINFQGA
+1619 NTSSLNANINFQGT
-1633 SQATF
+1633 SQADF
-1638 GGNTTIDA
+1638 GGNTTIDT

-1653 ASSLSFN
+1653 TSSLSFN

-1672 YAPSLSKALM
+1672 YAPSLTKALM

-1775 LTIEVL
+1775 LTIEVF

-1804 KQNPTGYSYD
+1804 KQNPTGYNYD

-1882 LKEMIETNQLDNITS
+1882 LKEMIESNQLDNITN
-1897 INEVLQLLDRIKIT
+1897 INEVLQLLDKIKIT
-1911 PAQKQALLETINHL
+1911 QTQKQALLETINHL
-1925 TDNINQTFSNGNLV
+1925 TDNINQTFNNGNLI
-1939 IGATQDHV
+1939 IGATQDNV

-1969 ATCSSFRNTYLGQLL
+1969 TTCSSFRNTYLGQLL

-2003 YITGTLGSGN
+2003 YITGTVGSGN
-2013 AFESGGSADIT
+2013 AFESGGSADVT
-2024 FQSANNLVLNKA
+2024 FQSANDLVLDKA

-2063 LANVLSQMAMEK
+2063 LANVLSQVAMEK

-2085 VENALIP
+2085 VENALSP
-2092 LSKELPSSLQNETLG
+2092 LSKELPTSLQSETLG
-2107 QLIGQNNLDNLLNNS
+2107 QLIGQNNLDDLLNNS

-2168 FIGGYM
+2168 FIGGYI

-2194 TSLQKDIGVVANDLL
+2194 TSLQKDIGVVANELL
-2209 DEFLGQDVVKKLE
+2209 NEFLGQDVIKKLE

-2235 SQGGLSGIYNQGLGS
+2235 SQGGLSGVYNQGLGS

-2363 QKGEICINLANCP
+2363 QKGEICVNLANCP

-2386 SVTPTNESLSVRA
+2386 SVTPTNESLSVHA

-2427 LNLNENATLQA
+2427 LNLNGNAALQA
-2438 NNLTIAN
+2438 NNLTITN

-2491 LSHSVSHAIINAQGI
+2491 LSHSVSHAIINAQGT
-2506 ATIMTNYNNPLIQFN
+2506 ATIMANNNSPLIQFN
-2521 TSSKETGAYTLI
+2521 TSSKETGTYTLI

-2562 INING
+2562 IDING

-2582 AVSIK
+2582 AVNIK
-2587 DGGLIVGF
+2587 DGSLVVGF

-2618 APINN
+2618 DPINN

-2638 IQGVDSIE
+2638 TQGVDSID
-2646 QAGGTQ
+2646 QVGGTQ

-2697 NPNFKNDATNILQIN
+2697 NPDFKNDATNILQIN

-2789 YGINVG
+2789 YGINIG

-2862 PLLSIINQSYRY
+2862 PLLSIINQSYKY

-2898 KPQIGLAYYYIGMSG
+2898 KPQIGLAYYYIGLSG

>member
-1 MAFKKAGLISKFISK
+1 MAFKKTRLISKLISK

-23 ISKKIFKLNPILKR
+23 ISKKIFKLNQILKC
-37 EKPLKRHKKTKSIK
+37 EKPLKCHKKTKSIK

-63 SVLLIGALGGLP
+63 SILLIGALGGLS
-75 HLRASECRYWSWWS
+75 HLRANECRYWSWSSWS
-89 GYHDKI
+89 YQDNI
-95 ESGSNS
+95 ESGPNS
-101 PTHNSYCLFSSTQG
+101 PTHNSYCLFSSAQG

-128 AGGASFTQKFNNGT
+128 AGGASFTQKFNGGT
-142 LNVGGNIRFGGTGVN
+142 LNVGGNIRFGGTGIN
-157 GVNVG
+157 GGDVG

-169 AQTINFNSSRITT
+169 AQTINFNSSHLTT
-182 GNSLSDGGGAT
+182 GNSYSDGGGAT
-193 LNFNATN
+193 LNFNAAN
-200 RITINQASFDN
+200 NITINQASFDN
-211 SDAGAQHSYMN
+211 SDAGTQKSYMN
-222 FKGSNINVS
+222 FKGSNIKVS
-231 GSSFTDDTNGGF
+231 GSSFKDDTDGGF
-243 SFSGNNNNSAIS
+243 NFSGNSNNSTIS
-255 FNKTKFNQG
+255 FNQTNFNQGTYHFSNSTSSSFDNSSFNQGTYHFNSAQSTFENSNFNQG
-264 TYNFTNSANLSFN
+264 TYNFNNNASF
-277 NSNFNQSTYNFNS
+277 
-290 LQSTFNN
+290 
-297 STFNQGTYNFT
+297 
-308 DNTSFNNDTF
+308 DNDTF
-318 NQGTYNFNTSKVS
+318 NQGSYSFNTSKVS

-350 VSFGSGAVFNLNQTL
+350 VSFNSGAIFNLNQTL
-365 NANQTYDILTT
+365 SGNQTYDILTT
-376 NGTIQYGVYQSY
+376 NGAIQYGVYQSY

-400 ISHVEVGNNTYD
+400 ISHVGVGNNTYD

-421 ETLQETFSNKSITTQ
+421 ETLQETFNNQSIITQ
-436 FLGDDLQA
+436 FLGDDLQQQA
-444 KAKATYQ
+444 QQTYQ
-451 QDLNN
+451 EDLTN
-456 SQSALSN
+456 SQSALNN
-463 ATNDNK
+463 AASDNK
-469 IASADTGYTNNQNT
+469 IANSDTDYTKNKNT
-483 TIKQDAQNLEHTSQQ
+483 AIATDAQNLENTNQQ
-498 IAKDE
+498 IAQDE
-503 QALQGD
+503 QALEKD
-509 LNKLKQLANSS
+509 LAQIKQLANSTTGFS
-520 FNEQAFNQAQS
+520 EQAFNQVQS
-531 KEQQDEQTLQNE
+531 KEQQDEQTLQND
-543 ENTFSSEQEGLEKA
+543 ENAFNTEQDSLNKA
-557 LANAK
+557 IQQAQAQQQK
-562 EQQEQ
+562 QEQ
-567 QQAQAT
+567 QQAQQT
-573 YQQDLNNSQ
+573 YQEDVTNSQTALNNAAS
-582 SALSN
+582 
-587 ATNDNKIASAD
+587 DNKIASND
-598 TDYTKNQN
+598 TSYTQSKN
-606 TAIKQDAQNLENTSQ
+606 TTVAKDAQGLENTNQ
-621 QITQDQKDLEQDL
+621 QIAQDEQALQGDL
-634 DKLQQLANSKTGFN
+634 DKLKQLANSTTGFS
-648 EQAFNQAQSTEQQDE
+648 EQAFNQAQKQEQQDE
-663 QTLQNEEETF
+663 QTLQNEEKTF
-673 SSEQEG
+673 NNEQEG
-679 LEKALANAK
+679 LKQAIANAK
-688 HTSPTPTKHTAQ
+688 PTSPTPSPTPAPTKHTAQ
-700 NNPPN
+700 NTPPN
-705 KVSPPTQNLPTTNV
+705 KVSPTPTPPTQNLPATNV
-719 WNGVYNFQNQTY
+719 WNGVYNLQNQTY
-731 SKKGIYYID
+731 SNKGIYYID

-747 GQSGNTLSTYGYL
+747 GQST
-760 DWFTL
+760 
-765 KNKFSVNANNGT
+765 
-777 LIIGNNTE
+777 
-785 SANTK
+785 
-790 GLIWIGD
+790 
-797 DKGLV
+797 
-802 YYNTGT
+802 
-808 FNAANIYL
+808 
-816 TSNLKTGN
+816 
-824 GFSGEG
+824 
-830 ATLNFNATN
+830 
-839 RITIN
+839 
-844 QASFDNSDAGAQHSY
+844 
-859 MNFKGSNINVSGSSF
+859 
-874 TDDTN
+874 
-879 GGFSFSGNNNN
+879 
-890 SAISFN
+890 
-896 KTKFNQGTYNFT
+896 
-908 NSANLSFNNSNFNQS
+908 
-923 TYNFN
+923 
-928 SLQSTFNNSTF
+928 
-939 NQGTYNFTDNTSF
+939 
-952 NNDTFNQG
+952 
-960 TYNFNTSKV
+960 
-969 SFSGA
+969 
-974 NTLNSSSP
+974 
-982 FASLKGSVSFGS
+982 
-994 GAVFNLNQTLNANQT
+994 
-1009 YDILTT
+1009 
-1015 NGTIQYGVYQSYL
+1015 
-1028 WDLINY
+1028 
-1034 KGDKAI
+1034 
-1040 SHVEVGN
+1040 
-1047 NTYDVTFDIN
+1047 
-1057 GQDETLQETF
+1057 
-1067 SNKSITTQFLGDDLQ
+1067 
-1082 AKAKATYQQDLNNS
+1082 
-1096 QSALSNATNDNK
+1096 
-1108 IASADTGYTNNQN
+1108 
-1121 TTIKQDAQ
+1121 
-1129 NLEHTSQQIAKD
+1129 
-1141 EQALQGD
+1141 
-1148 LNKLKQL
+1148 
-1155 ANSSFNEQ
+1155 
-1163 AFNQAQSKE
+1163 
-1172 QQDEQTLQN
+1172 
-1181 EEETFS
+1181 
-1187 SEQEGLE
+1187 
-1194 KALAN
+1194 
-1199 AKPAS
+1199 
-1204 PTPTPTP
+1204 
-1211 TPTPSPTP
+1211 
-1219 NPTPTKHTAPN
+1219 
-1230 KVPPTPPTQNLPTTN
+1230 
-1245 VWNGVYWLQNQ
+1245 
-1256 TYSQKGVYYI
+1256 
-1266 DPNLSGQSGQ
+1266 
-1276 SANTLSTYT
+1276 NTLSTYT
-1285 ANLLGR
+1285 ANLFGR
-1291 SFGVN
+1291 SFSVN

-1306 NTESVNDNG
+1306 DTESVNSNG

-1323 FGYIIGTF
+1323 FGYITGTF
-1331 NAANIYLTNN
+1331 SAANIYLTNN
-1341 FKTGEGVSGSDGG
+1341 FKTGEGVSNSDGG

-1393 TFDATNNISV
+1393 TFDALNNISV

-1415 FSFNAKNISFSNASF
+1415 FSFTAKNISFSNASF

-1437 GSSVISANAANSL
+1437 GSSTISANASNSL
-1450 SFNNSRL
+1450 SFINSRL
-1457 NGGAVYNLW
+1457 NGGAVYNLQ

-1508 LLNFNGDTTLQNNA
+1508 LLNFNGDTTLQDNA

-1528 KSQTAFKNSLTL
+1528 KSQAAFKNSLTL
-1540 DNNSNLSLDNQSVLN
+1540 NNNSNLSLNNQSVLN
-1555 ASGASAF
+1555 ANGSSTF

-1568 NIYNGSQATFNS
+1568 NIYNGSQATFSS
-1580 LFFNGATLSLNAN
+1580 LFFNGGTLSLNAS

-1609 NLDDSVLSVS
+1609 NLDDSVLSAS
-1619 NASSLNANINFQGA
+1619 NTSSLNANINFQGA
-1633 SQATF
+1633 SQADF
-1638 GGNTTIDA
+1638 GGNTTIDT

-1653 ASSLSFN
+1653 ASSLNFN

-1672 YAPSLSKALM
+1672 YAPSLAKALM

-1853 LNSLNIYNKGFSS
+1853 LSSLNIYNKGFSS
-1866 GNLKTLL
+1866 ENLKTLL

-1882 LKEMIETNQLDNITS
+1882 LKEMIESNQLDNITN
-1897 INEVLQLLDRIKIT
+1897 INEVLQLLDKIKIT
-1911 PAQKQALLETINHL
+1911 QVQKQALLETINHL
-1925 TDNINQTFSNGNLV
+1925 TDNINQTFNNGNLI
-1939 IGATQDHV
+1939 IGATQDNV

-2003 YITGTLGSGN
+2003 YITGTIGSGN
-2013 AFESGGSADIT
+2013 AFESGGSADVT

-2063 LANVLSQMAMEK
+2063 LANVLSQVAMEK

-2085 VENALIP
+2085 IENALSP
-2092 LSKELPSSLQNETLG
+2092 LSKELPASLQDETLG
-2107 QLIGQNNLDNLLNNS
+2107 QLIGQNNLDDLLNNS
-2122 GVMNA
+2122 GVMNE

-2168 FIGGYM
+2168 FIGGYI

-2180 SILSVILKDITNPP
+2180 SILSVVLKDITNPP

-2209 DEFLGQDVVKKLE
+2209 NEFLGQDVIKKLE
-2222 SQGLVSNIINNII
+2222 SQSLVNNIINNII
-2235 SQGGLSGIYNQGLGS
+2235 SQGGLSGVYNQGLGS

-2323 FSKYQGALIFASNGV
+2323 FSKYQGALIFASNDI

-2363 QKGEICINLANCP
+2363 QKGEICVNLANCP

-2386 SVTPTNESLSVRA
+2386 SVTPTNESLSVHA

-2406 VIASNGAID
+2406 AIASNGAID

-2438 NNLTIAN
+2438 NNLTITN

-2454 ANINGD
+2454 ANINGN

-2491 LSHSVSHAIINAQGI
+2491 LSHSASHAIINAQGS
-2506 ATIMTNYNNPLIQFN
+2506 ATIMANNNNPLIQFN
-2521 TSSKETGAYTLI
+2521 ASSKEAGTYTLI

-2562 INING
+2562 IDING
-2567 KHMVMTDNGLTYNGQ
+2567 KHMVMTGNGLTYNGQ
-2582 AVSIK
+2582 AVNIK
-2587 DGGLIVGF
+2587 DGGLVVGF

-2618 APINN
+2618 DPINN

-2638 IQGVDSIE
+2638 TQGVDSID

-2697 NPNFKNDATNILQIN
+2697 NPDFKNDATNILQIN

-2789 YGINVG
+2789 YGINIG

-2862 PLLSIINQSYRY
+2862 PLLSIINQSYKY

-2898 KPQIGLAYYYIGMSG
+2898 KPQIGLAYYYIGLSG

-2953 SYYFV
+2953 SYCFV

-3002 EIRLFKTFY
+3002 ELRLFKTFY

>member
-1 MAFKKAGLISKFISK
+1 MAFEKAGLISKFISK

-23 ISKKIFKLNPILKR
+23 ISKKIFKLNLILKR

-63 SVLLIGALGGLP
+63 SVLLIGALGGLS
-75 HLRASECRYWSWWS
+75 HLRASECRYWSWSSWS
-89 GYHDKI
+89 YHDNI

-101 PTHNSYCLFSSTQG
+101 PTHNSYCLFNSTQG

-128 AGGASFTQKFNNGT
+128 PGGASFTQKFNNGT
-142 LNVGGNIRFGGTGVN
+142 LDVGGNIRFGGTGVN
-157 GVNVG
+157 GGNLG

-169 AQTINFNSSRITT
+169 AQTINFNSSRIAT
-182 GNSLSDGGGAT
+182 GNSFSTGGGAT

-200 RITINQASFDN
+200 HIIINQASFDN

-222 FKGSNINVS
+222 FSGSNINVS

-243 SFSGNNNNSAIS
+243 SFSGNGANSNLSFNQTNFNQGTYKFTNSANLNFNNSA
-255 FNKTKFNQG
+255 FNQG
-264 TYNFTNSANLSFN
+264 TYNFNSTQSTFN
-277 NSNFNQSTYNFNS
+277 NSNFNQ
-290 LQSTFNN
+290 
-297 STFNQGTYNFT
+297 GTYSFA
-308 DNTSFNNDTF
+308 DNTGLNFNNDTF
-318 NQGTYNFNTSKVS
+318 NQGTYNFNASKVS

-350 VSFGSGAVFNLNQTL
+350 VSFGSGAIFNLNQTL

-376 NGTIQYGVYQSY
+376 NKTIQYGVYQSY

-400 ISHVEVGNNTYD
+400 ISYVEVGSNTYD

-421 ETLQETFSNKSITTQ
+421 ETLQETFSKQAITTQ

-444 KAKATYQ
+444 KAQATYQ
-451 QDLNN
+451 KDLSNSQTALNN
-456 SQSALSN
+456 
-463 ATNDNK
+463 ATSDNK
-469 IASADTGYTNNQNT
+469 IASSDTGYTNNQNT
-483 TIKQDAQNLEHTSQQ
+483 TIKKDAQS
-498 IAKDE
+498 
-503 QALQGD
+503 
-509 LNKLKQLANSS
+509 
-520 FNEQAFNQAQS
+520 
-531 KEQQDEQTLQNE
+531 
-543 ENTFSSEQEGLEKA
+543 
-557 LANAK
+557 
-562 EQQEQ
+562 
-567 QQAQAT
+567 
-573 YQQDLNNSQ
+573 
-582 SALSN
+582 
-587 ATNDNKIASAD
+587 
-598 TDYTKNQN
+598 
-606 TAIKQDAQNLENTSQ
+606 LENTSQ
-621 QITQDQKDLEQDL
+621 RIAQDQKDLEQDL
-634 DKLQQLANSKTGFN
+634 DNLKQLANSPTGFN
-648 EQAFNQAQSTEQQDE
+648 EQAFKNAQSTEQQDE
-663 QTLQNEEETF
+663 QTLQENENTF
-673 SSEQEG
+673 NAEQEG
-679 LEKALANAK
+679 LKQAIANAK
-688 HTSPTPTKHTAQ
+688 PTSPPSPTPTPTKHTAP
-700 NNPPN
+700 NTPPN
-705 KVSPPTQNLPTTNV
+705 KVPPTPPTQSLPTTNV
-719 WNGVYNFQNQTY
+719 WSGVYWLQNQTY
-731 SKKGIYYID
+731 SKQGVYYID

-747 GQSGNTLSTYGYL
+747 GQSGNTLSTY
-760 DWFTL
+760 
-765 KNKFSVNANNGT
+765 
-777 LIIGNNTE
+777 
-785 SANTK
+785 
-790 GLIWIGD
+790 
-797 DKGLV
+797 
-802 YYNTGT
+802 
-808 FNAANIYL
+808 
-816 TSNLKTGN
+816 
-824 GFSGEG
+824 
-830 ATLNFNATN
+830 
-839 RITIN
+839 
-844 QASFDNSDAGAQHSY
+844 
-859 MNFKGSNINVSGSSF
+859 
-874 TDDTN
+874 
-879 GGFSFSGNNNN
+879 
-890 SAISFN
+890 
-896 KTKFNQGTYNFT
+896 
-908 NSANLSFNNSNFNQS
+908 
-923 TYNFN
+923 
-928 SLQSTFNNSTF
+928 
-939 NQGTYNFTDNTSF
+939 
-952 NNDTFNQG
+952 
-960 TYNFNTSKV
+960 
-969 SFSGA
+969 
-974 NTLNSSSP
+974 
-982 FASLKGSVSFGS
+982 
-994 GAVFNLNQTLNANQT
+994 
-1009 YDILTT
+1009 
-1015 NGTIQYGVYQSYL
+1015 
-1028 WDLINY
+1028 
-1034 KGDKAI
+1034 
-1040 SHVEVGN
+1040 
-1047 NTYDVTFDIN
+1047 
-1057 GQDETLQETF
+1057 
-1067 SNKSITTQFLGDDLQ
+1067 
-1082 AKAKATYQQDLNNS
+1082 
-1096 QSALSNATNDNK
+1096 
-1108 IASADTGYTNNQN
+1108 
-1121 TTIKQDAQ
+1121 
-1129 NLEHTSQQIAKD
+1129 
-1141 EQALQGD
+1141 
-1148 LNKLKQL
+1148 
-1155 ANSSFNEQ
+1155 
-1163 AFNQAQSKE
+1163 
-1172 QQDEQTLQN
+1172 
-1181 EEETFS
+1181 
-1187 SEQEGLE
+1187 
-1194 KALAN
+1194 
-1199 AKPAS
+1199 
-1204 PTPTPTP
+1204 
-1211 TPTPSPTP
+1211 
-1219 NPTPTKHTAPN
+1219 
-1230 KVPPTPPTQNLPTTN
+1230 
-1245 VWNGVYWLQNQ
+1245 
-1256 TYSQKGVYYI
+1256 
-1266 DPNLSGQSGQ
+1266 
-1276 SANTLSTYT
+1276 T
-1285 ANLLGR
+1285 ANLFGR

-1323 FGYIIGTF
+1323 FGYITGTF

-1393 TFDATNNISV
+1393 AFDATNNISV

-1415 FSFNAKNISFSNASF
+1415 FSFSAKNISFSNASF

-1437 GSSVISANAANSL
+1437 GSSAISANAANSL

-1457 NGGAVYNLW
+1457 NGGAVYNLQ

-1528 KSQTAFKNSLTL
+1528 KSQAAFKNSLTL

-1555 ASGASAF
+1555 ANGASAF

-1580 LFFNGATLSLNAN
+1580 LFFNGGTLSLNAS

-1609 NLDDSVLSVS
+1609 NLDDSVLSAS
-1619 NASSLNANINFQGA
+1619 NTSSLNANINFQGA
-1633 SQATF
+1633 SQADF
-1638 GGNTTIDA
+1638 GGNTTIDT

-1672 YAPSLSKALM
+1672 YAPSLTKALM

-1747 DNNNIQTWSFIN
+1747 DNNSIQTWSFIN

-1792 NIAPELYNYQAS
+1792 NIAPELYNYQVS

-1882 LKEMIETNQLDNITS
+1882 LKEMIESNQLDNITN
-1897 INEVLQLLDRIKIT
+1897 INEVLQLLDEIKIT
-1911 PAQKQALLETINHL
+1911 PVQKQALLETINHL

-1939 IGATQDHV
+1939 IGTTQDNA

-1955 FGGNGYSSPCALDS
+1955 FGGNGYSSPCVLDS

-2003 YITGTLGSGN
+2003 YITGTLGSAN
-2013 AFESGGSADIT
+2013 AFESGGSADVT

-2085 VENALIP
+2085 VENALSP
-2092 LSKELPSSLQNETLG
+2092 LSKELPTSLQNETLG

-2122 GVMNA
+2122 GVMNE

-2168 FIGGYM
+2168 FIGGYI

-2209 DEFLGQDVVKKLE
+2209 NEFLGQDVVKKLE

-2235 SQGGLSGIYNQGLGS
+2235 SQGGLSSVYNQGLGS

-2363 QKGEICINLANCP
+2363 QKGEICVNLANCP

-2406 VIASNGAID
+2406 TIASNGVID

-2438 NNLTIAN
+2438 NNLTITN

-2454 ANINGD
+2454 ANINGN

-2491 LSHSVSHAIINAQGI
+2491 LSHSASHAIINAQGV
-2506 ATIMTNYNNPLIQFN
+2506 ATIMANNNNPLIQFN

-2562 INING
+2562 IDING
-2567 KHMVMTDNGLTYNGQ
+2567 KRMVMTDNGLTYNDQ
-2582 AVSIK
+2582 AVNIK

-2609 NKVKIAVSN
+2609 NKVKITVSN
-2618 APINN
+2618 DPINN

-2638 IQGVDSIE
+2638 TQGVDSIE

-2697 NPNFKNDATNILQIN
+2697 NPDFKNDATNILQIN

-2789 YGINVG
+2789 YGINIG
-2795 YDRFIKGVIVG
+2795 YDKFIKGVIVG

-2862 PLLSIINQSYRY
+2862 PLLSIINQSYKY
-2874 NTWTTDAKINYGYDF
+2874 DTWTTDAKINYGYDF

-2898 KPQIGLAYYYIGMSG
+2898 KPQIGLAYYYIGLSG

-3011 VNAGIGARFGLD
+3011 VNASIGARFGLD

>member
-1 MAFKKAGLISKFISK
+1 MAFKKARLISRFVSK

-23 ISKKIFKLNPILKR
+23 ISKKFFTLNQILKR

-51 KPFNKNKSFLKA
+51 KLSDRNKSFLKA
-63 SVLLIGALGGLP
+63 SVLLIGALGGLS
-75 HLRASECRYWSWWS
+75 HLRANECRYWSWSTWS
-89 GYHDKI
+89 YHDNI
-95 ESGSNS
+95 ESGPNS
-101 PTHNSYCLFSSTQG
+101 PTHNSYCLFSSAQG

-142 LNVGGNIRFGGTGVN
+142 LDIGGNIRFGGTGIN
-157 GVNVG
+157 GGDVG

-169 AQTINFNSSRITT
+169 AANIYLTSNLRT
-182 GNSLSDGGGAT
+182 GNSYADGGGAT

-200 RITINQASFDN
+200 NITINQASFDN
-211 SDAGAQHSYMN
+211 SDAGTQKSYMN
-222 FKGSNINVS
+222 FKGSNIKVS
-231 GSSFTDDTNGGF
+231 GSSFTDDTDGGF
-243 SFSGNNNNSAIS
+243 SFSGNNNNSVIS
-255 FNKTKFNQG
+255 FNQTNFNQG
-264 TYNFTNSANLSFN
+264 TYNF
-277 NSNFNQSTYNFNS
+277 
-290 LQSTFNN
+290 N
-297 STFNQGTYNFT
+297 STSSSFDNSSFNQGTYNFNSAQST
-308 DNTSFNNDTF
+308 FSNSSFNQGTYDFNDSVSFNNNTF
-318 NQGTYNFNTSKVS
+318 NQGTYHFNTSKVS
-331 FSGANTL
+331 FSGINTL

-350 VSFGSGAVFNLNQTL
+350 VSFNSNAIFNLNQTL
-365 NANQTYDILTT
+365 NNNQTYDILTT
-376 NGTIQYGVYQSY
+376 NGAIQYGVYQSY
-388 LWDLINYKGDKA
+388 LWDLVNYKGDKA

-421 ETLQETFSNKSITTQ
+421 ETLQETFSNQSITTQ
-436 FLGDDLQA
+436 FLGDNLQQEA
-444 KAKATYQ
+444 QKTYQ
-451 QDLNN
+451 EDVAHSQNALNKVTSDN
-456 SQSALSN
+456 TIANNDTSYTQSKN
-463 ATNDNK
+463 P
-469 IASADTGYTNNQNT
+469 
-483 TIKQDAQNLEHTSQQ
+483 TILKDAQNLENTNQQ
-498 IAKDE
+498 IQQDQ
-503 QALQGD
+503 QALEKD
-509 LNKLKQLANSS
+509 LAQIKQLANSTTG

-531 KEQQDEQTLQNE
+531 KEQQDEQTLQND
-543 ENTFSSEQEGLEKA
+543 ENTFNTEQDSLNKA
-557 LANAK
+557 I
-562 EQQEQ
+562 
-567 QQAQAT
+567 QQAQAQQQKQEQAQAQQT
-573 YQQDLNNSQ
+573 YQEDVTHSQNALNGVTS
-582 SALSN
+582 
-587 ATNDNKIASAD
+587 DNKIASAD
-598 TDYTKNQN
+598 TGYTQSKN
-606 TAIKQDAQNLENTSQ
+606 TTIATDAQNLENTNQ
-621 QITQDQKDLEQDL
+621 KIQQDQQALEKDLAQI
-634 DKLQQLANSKTGFN
+634 KQLANSTTGFN
-648 EQAFNQAQSTEQQDE
+648 EQAFNQAQKQEQQDLK
-663 QTLQNEEETF
+663 TLQSEENAFNT
-673 SSEQEG
+673 EQEG
-679 LEKALANAK
+679 LEQAIANAK
-688 HTSPTPTKHTAQ
+688 H
-700 NNPPN
+700 
-705 KVSPPTQNLPTTNV
+705 
-719 WNGVYNFQNQTY
+719 
-731 SKKGIYYID
+731 
-740 PNLSGQS
+740 
-747 GQSGNTLSTYGYL
+747 
-760 DWFTL
+760 
-765 KNKFSVNANNGT
+765 AN
-777 LIIGNNTE
+777 
-785 SANTK
+785 
-790 GLIWIGD
+790 
-797 DKGLV
+797 
-802 YYNTGT
+802 
-808 FNAANIYL
+808 
-816 TSNLKTGN
+816 
-824 GFSGEG
+824 
-830 ATLNFNATN
+830 
-839 RITIN
+839 
-844 QASFDNSDAGAQHSY
+844 
-859 MNFKGSNINVSGSSF
+859 
-874 TDDTN
+874 
-879 GGFSFSGNNNN
+879 
-890 SAISFN
+890 
-896 KTKFNQGTYNFT
+896 
-908 NSANLSFNNSNFNQS
+908 
-923 TYNFN
+923 
-928 SLQSTFNNSTF
+928 
-939 NQGTYNFTDNTSF
+939 
-952 NNDTFNQG
+952 
-960 TYNFNTSKV
+960 
-969 SFSGA
+969 
-974 NTLNSSSP
+974 
-982 FASLKGSVSFGS
+982 
-994 GAVFNLNQTLNANQT
+994 
-1009 YDILTT
+1009 
-1015 NGTIQYGVYQSYL
+1015 
-1028 WDLINY
+1028 
-1034 KGDKAI
+1034 
-1040 SHVEVGN
+1040 
-1047 NTYDVTFDIN
+1047 
-1057 GQDETLQETF
+1057 
-1067 SNKSITTQFLGDDLQ
+1067 
-1082 AKAKATYQQDLNNS
+1082 
-1096 QSALSNATNDNK
+1096 
-1108 IASADTGYTNNQN
+1108 
-1121 TTIKQDAQ
+1121 
-1129 NLEHTSQQIAKD
+1129 
-1141 EQALQGD
+1141 
-1148 LNKLKQL
+1148 
-1155 ANSSFNEQ
+1155 
-1163 AFNQAQSKE
+1163 
-1172 QQDEQTLQN
+1172 
-1181 EEETFS
+1181 
-1187 SEQEGLE
+1187 
-1194 KALAN
+1194 
-1199 AKPAS
+1199 
-1204 PTPTPTP
+1204 
-1211 TPTPSPTP
+1211 PTPS
-1219 NPTPTKHTAPN
+1219 PTKHTAPN
-1230 KVPPTPPTQNLPTTN
+1230 TPPNQVPPTPPSQNPPAEN

-1256 TYSQKGVYYI
+1256 TYSNKGIYYI

-1285 ANLLGR
+1285 ANLFGR

-1323 FGYIIGTF
+1323 FGYITGTF
-1331 NAANIYLTNN
+1331 SAANIYLTNN
-1341 FKTGEGVSGSDGG
+1341 FKTGEGVSNSDGG

-1393 TFDATNNISV
+1393 AFDAMNNISV

-1415 FSFNAKNISFSNASF
+1415 FSFSAKNISFSNASF

-1437 GSSVISANAANSL
+1437 GSSTISANASNSL
-1450 SFNNSRL
+1450 SFINSRL
-1457 NGGAVYNLW
+1457 NGGAIYNLQ

-1508 LLNFNGDTTLQNNA
+1508 LLNFNDDTTLQNNA

-1528 KSQTAFKNSLTL
+1528 KSQAAFKNSLTL

-1555 ASGASAF
+1555 ANGASAF

-1568 NIYNGSQATFNS
+1568 NIYNGSQAAFNS
-1580 LFFNGATLSLNAN
+1580 LFFNGGTLSLNAS

-1609 NLDDSVLSVS
+1609 NLDDSVLSA
-1619 NASSLNANINFQGA
+1619 NNTSSLNANINFQGA
-1633 SQATF
+1633 SQADF
-1638 GGNTTIDA
+1638 GGNTTIDT

-1653 ASSLSFN
+1653 TSSLNFN

-1672 YAPSLSKALM
+1672 YAPSLTKALM
-1682 SVSGQFVL
+1682 SVSGQFIL

-1716 NAQKGITGISGANG
+1716 SAQKGITGISGANG

-1814 YSDNQAGTY
+1814 YSDNQVGTY

-1833 TPKGSQTPQ
+1833 TPKGSQTSQ
-1842 TPGTYSPFNQP
+1842 APGTYSPFNQP

-1866 GNLKTLL
+1866 ENLKTLL

-1882 LKEMIETNQLDNITS
+1882 LKEMIESNQLDNITS
-1897 INEVLQLLDRIKIT
+1897 INEVLQLLDKIKIT
-1911 PAQKQALLETINHL
+1911 QTQKQALLETINHL
-1925 TDNINQTFSNGNLV
+1925 ADNINQTFNNGNLI
-1939 IGATQDHV
+1939 IGATQDNV

-2003 YITGTLGSGN
+2003 YITGTMGSGN
-2013 AFESGGSADIT
+2013 AFESGGSADVT

-2046 FNLLGQEG
+2046 FNLLGQKG

-2085 VENALIP
+2085 IENALSP
-2092 LSKELPSSLQNETLG
+2092 LSKELPASLQDETLG
-2107 QLIGQNNLDNLLNNS
+2107 QLIGQNNLDDLLNNS
-2122 GVMNA
+2122 GVMNE

-2168 FIGGYM
+2168 FIGGYI
-2174 DASELS
+2174 DASELN
-2180 SILSVILKDITNPP
+2180 SILGVILKDITTPP

-2209 DEFLGQDVVKKLE
+2209 NEFLGQDVVKAK

-2235 SQGGLSGIYNQGLGS
+2235 SQGGLSGVYNQGLGS

-2363 QKGEICINLANCP
+2363 QKGEICVNLASCP
-2376 TTKNSSSTNS
+2376 TTKNNSSTNS
-2386 SVTPTNESLSVRA
+2386 SVTPTNESLSVHA

-2406 VIASNGAID
+2406 TIASNGAID

-2438 NNLTIAN
+2438 NNLTITN

-2454 ANINGD
+2454 ANINGN

-2471 NASGLNVMGNFNSYG
+2471 NANGLNVMGNFNSYG

-2491 LSHSVSHAIINAQGI
+2491 LSHSASHAIINAQGS
-2506 ATIMTNYNNPLIQFN
+2506 ATIMANNNNPLIQFN
-2521 TSSKETGAYTLI
+2521 TSSKEAGTYTLI
-2533 DSAKAIYYGYNDQI
+2533 DSAKAIYYGYNNQI
-2547 TGGSSLDNYLKLYTL
+2547 TGGSSLDNYLKLYAL
-2562 INING
+2562 IDING

-2582 AVSIK
+2582 AASVK
-2587 DGGLIVGF
+2587 DGGLVVGF

-2618 APINN
+2618 DPINN

-2638 IQGVDSIE
+2638 TQGVDSID
-2646 QAGGTQ
+2646 QAGGNQ

-2677 STKDLTTIAGDIAN
+2677 SVKDLTTIAGDIAN

-2697 NPNFKNDATNILQIN
+2697 NPDFKNDATNILQIN

-2806 GYAAYGYSG
+2806 GYVAYGYSG
-2815 FHANITQSG
+2815 FHGNITQSG

-2874 NTWTTDAKINYGYDF
+2874 DTWTTDAKINYGYDF

-2898 KPQIGLAYYYIGMSG
+2898 KPQVGLAYYYIGLSG